1 MAKLENYVELARQ
14 TMREISADGEVW
26 RSFLTTA
33 SNVYKYGFYDQLMI
47 YAQRPDATACA
58 SYELWTNTMR
68 RYVRR
73 GAKGIALLDMTGDVP
88 RYHYVFDAAD
98 TGMRKDSRSP
108 FVWTTNEENG
118 AAIGAMLEKEYEVS
132 ANRGFVGQLEEIA
145 MQRVMDYWQEH
156 QDELRDI
163 VDGSLLMGY
172 DELNLELAFRNTAT
186 AGVQYVLLTRCGLA
200 EEHRFEP
207 EDFMGILEWNTQ
219 QALAA
224 LGTAVSEISE
234 EVLRSIERE
243 ARSVE
248 RSKEHVELQNGER
261 IPDSRPENPR
271 RAGDAGQVRQDAQ
284 GISARTQENA
294 VQQPAPDGRVDGA
307 SDGNRPDGERK
318 SEPHGRRDGGGAGRD
333 RSVEG
338 ARPDGVGRRDEQP
351 ESTGRGNRTERAG
364 VRLNPGQ
371 TSLFETITEYGEGAD
386 DRAVSAPS
394 FISKALDTALRFG
407 GNGEDTRMELAFDAM
422 IGKTNEEIA
431 LRMKTLYHDGSG
443 FELDGRRFSVWFDPS
458 GIQMAAGDRA
468 RYANNAQVIS
478 WTDAAKRV
486 GALIEAGQF
495 GTQLENVEAPGTI
508 RRKVA
513 ERLIYMYRDSAAREN
528 GYLSLMTDTPLI
540 FPDCVNHL
548 SEKMEQPEFLH
559 GLIRQMEV
567 FADAVAMQPDLMRFR
582 FLLPRDILPR
592 LRDLALARKEL
603 PEGEMLLPDVR
614 GFMTQDEI
622 DAVLTQSAPIAGA
635 DSRIYQ
641 FFSAPHS
648 TNEKLEFLKNEYG
661 IGGKMPGVSGEHGSS
676 ESHDAKG
683 IQLRK
688 SNCPD
693 VLLKWNQV
701 AERIDGLIQ
710 MNRYLTPEKQALY
723 EKKEV
728 QDSAR
733 NTDYDTYN
741 SIKAAH
747 PDEIVLFQV
756 GDFFELYDEDAR
768 QAAENL
774 GLNLTSRNLEGV
786 GRVAMCGI
794 PAHSLEQYV
803 EQLRD
808 KVDVT
813 IAAKREN
820 SAAYHVYTLLSVDHE
835 AENAINAYEAEF
847 GADGTRVFRDPDIEQ
862 QPQPTEQELFEQYKL
877 TVSNAL
883 LKDRTFVNA
892 CRNSDRQNA
901 YLEGAEA
908 IRRVVMASDDLQLVR
923 LYFDAPDFHE
933 RLHQELLEEIYP
945 ALAASEQVTRADL
958 DATVRDMHGDLQDKQ
973 EKNELEQN
981 PNYRLLSRLKAD
993 CDYFLGAGGRV
1004 EKHLWA
1010 GSVRAQIAKMREI
1023 YETLPAK
1030 PEWLTKEAI
1039 DDYDEQMTPQYQ
1051 VVVYHHFENGFD
1063 EKLGYQTLEE
1073 ATKVAQGYVN
1083 GTMESD
1089 GFAYDG
1095 AAVYNHQEHRYLYI
1109 YGHYPD
1115 EKAHAQVEG
1124 RDFPEQPE
1132 GIAVTQESENSS
1144 DLVDDH
1150 HPPMPPYQAGDTVYL
1165 SNTAFIIEE
1174 VTDTHVTMRDPTLL
1188 YPISRIELREN
1199 FERMLAEDAR
1209 NTFLFEGQTEP
1220 AQAETDKLKP
1230 PDEQVRED
1238 AETETSVESEAKAE
1252 QPKAQNFHI
1261 TDDHLGE
1268 GGAKT
1273 KYAFNIDAIQTLKQ
1287 IESEGRQATP
1297 QEQETLSKY
1306 VGWGGIPQAFDGN
1319 NAQWS
1324 EEYQQLKS
1332 LLTDEEYAAARGST
1346 LNAHY
1351 TSPMVIRAVYEA
1363 LSNMGF
1369 QSGNILEPSCGVGNF
1384 FGCLPEA
1391 MQGRKL
1397 YGVELDSIA
1406 GRIARQLYPDA
1417 QIEIRGFEKTSRK
1430 DFFDVAV
1437 GNVPFGNYKVADK
1450 PFDKYGFLIHDYF
1463 FAKALEQVRPG
1474 GVIAFITSKGTMDKA
1489 SPDVR
1494 RYIAQRAE
1502 LLGAIRL
1509 PNNAFKAN
1517 AGTEVTSDILF
1528 LQKREHPIDI
1538 EPDWIHLGQTAD
1550 GIPVNSYFV
1559 DHPDMV
1565 LGRMQ
1570 WDKSMYGNEKETTC
1584 EPIPGAD
1591 LAQQLHAAVRNI
1603 DGEYKR
1609 TEISEI
1615 DINEGRTIPADPDVR
1630 NFSYAI
1636 VDGQIYYRENSIMTR
1651 PTLSQTA
1658 QERVKGMV
1666 ELRDCVQ
1673 KLINLQLQ
1681 DRSDAEIQSQQ
1692 VELGRLYDAFSAE
1705 YGLINSKV
1713 NGRAFEGD
1721 SSYYLLCSL
1730 EILDENGGLKRKA
1743 DIFDKRTIK
1752 QRKPVERVDTA
1763 IEALAV
1769 SIGERAAVDLPFMAQ
1784 LTGKTEDEIIADLQG
1799 VIFLD
1804 PLEQTWQTADEY
1816 LSGNVRAKLR
1826 IAQTAAESDPAFAV
1840 NVEALQAAQ
1849 PKDLD
1854 ASEIDVR
1861 LGTTWVDK
1869 KYIQAFI
1876 TELLKI
1882 PYNYQQ
1888 SVRVNYEKTTAQWAI
1903 TGKNSQ
1909 PFNVFNTMKY
1919 GTKRAPALKII
1930 EDTLNLRDT
1939 RVYDIVQD
1947 ENGNDRRELNQ
1958 KETTIGQQKQQA
1970 IKDAFREWIWK
1981 DPTRRYE
1988 LAARYNELFN
1998 SIRPR
2003 EYDGSHIVFSGMNP
2017 EITLREHQRTAIA
2030 HVLYGGNT
2038 LLAHQVGAGK
2048 TFEMVAAAMES
2059 KRLGLCQKSMFVV
2072 PNHLTE
2078 QWASEFLR
2086 LYPSANILVTTKK
2099 DFEKAKRKQFCARIA
2114 TGDYDAVIIGHSQ
2127 FEKIPISQE
2136 RQERLLREQINDI
2149 AAGIEEM
2156 EQENGERFTIKRME
2170 ATRKSLEARLEKL
2183 KANEK
2188 KDDVVTFEELGVDR
2202 LFVDEAHMYKNLFL
2216 ATKMRNVAGL
2226 STSESQKSTDMF
2238 LKCRY
2243 MDELTGG
2250 RGVVFATGTPV
2261 SNSMT
2266 ELYTMQRYLQY
2277 ETLERMGLA
2286 HFDAWA
2292 STFGETV
2299 TAIELAPEGTGYR
2312 ARTRFAKFFNL
2323 PELMAMFKAVA
2334 DIKTADQLHLPVPNA
2349 HYETIAVKPSEYQEK
2364 MVEALSERA
2373 AKVHSGVVD
2382 PKEDNM
2388 LRITSDG
2395 RKLGLD
2401 QRLMNPLLPD
2411 DPGGKVNACME
2422 NILRIYREGDAQ
2434 KLTQL
2439 VFCDLSTP
2447 HGDGSFNV
2455 YDDIRDKLVASGI
2468 PKEEIQFIHD
2478 ADTEIK
2484 KKDLFAKVRSG
2495 QVRIL
2500 FGSTQK
2506 LGAGT
2511 NIQDRLIALH
2521 DLDCPWRPGDL
2532 EQRAGRIV
2540 RQGNMNPDVHIYRY
2554 VTEKSFDSYLWQ
2566 TIENKQR
2573 FISQIMSSKSPV
2585 RACDDVDET
2594 ALSYAEI
2601 KALCAGDPRI
2611 KEKMDLDIE
2620 VAKLRLMK
2628 ADYQSNQFRLE
2639 DQVLKHYPQ
2648 EIRQA
2653 QEWVKGYRADIAL
2666 LEEHPLPK
2674 EGFVGMTIRGK
2685 LFKDKETAGKMLLE
2699 ACSMIEGYRE
2709 LGRYRGMKMTA
2720 EFDGLHQA
2728 VKLTLHGEMS
2738 YSVKMGT
2745 DVYGNL
2751 IRIENALANLPRD
2764 MEKTEEMIVELNR
2777 RIEQDKEEL
2786 KRPFPKEAELETK
2799 SARLAALNAELN
2811 MDGKEEEQ
2819 QEETQEKEV
2828 TEKRPIKDVLKEYQE
2843 RANAQNQD
2851 EKGRTNEWS
2860 R

>member
-1 MAKLENYVELARQ
+1 MPKIDDYVQLAAQ
-14 TMREISADGEVW
+14 TVREISADGETW
-26 RSFLTTA
+26 RSFLQTA
-33 SNVYKYGFYDQLMI
+33 STLYKYSFYDQMMI

-58 SYELWTNTMR
+58 SFELWTNTMR

-73 GAKGIALLDMTGDVP
+73 GAKGIALLDMTGDAP

-98 TGMRKDSRSP
+98 TGVRKDSRSP
-108 FVWTTNEENG
+108 FVWTINEENS
-118 AAIGAMLEKEYEVS
+118 AAISEMLEKEYDVS
-132 ANRGFVGQLEEIA
+132 ANRGLAGQLEEIA
-145 MQRVMDYWQEH
+145 MQHVMDYWQEH

-163 VDGSLLMGY
+163 VDGSLLMEY

-186 AGVQYVLLTRCGLA
+186 AGVQYMLLSRCGLE

-207 EDFMGILEWNTQ
+207 EDFATILEWNTP
-219 QALAA
+219 QALTA

-261 IPDSRPENPR
+261 IPDSRPENPGR
-271 RAGDAGQVRQDAQ
+271 TGDAGQVRQDAQ
-284 GISARTQENA
+284 GVSEGAQKDD
-294 VQQPAPDGRVDGA
+294 VQQPAADGRTDGA
-307 SDGNRPDGERK
+307 SGGNRPDGGRAG
-318 SEPHGRRDGGGAGRD
+318 EPHGRRDGGGAGRE
-333 RSVEG
+333 RSAEG
-338 ARPDGVGRRDEQP
+338 TRPDGVGRRDEQP
-351 ESTGRGNRTERAG
+351 ESAGRGNRTERAG

-528 GYLSLMTDTPLI
+528 GYLSLMTDMPLI

-559 GLIRQMEV
+559 GLIRQLEV
-567 FADAVAMQPDLMRFR
+567 FADAVAIQPDLMRFR
-582 FLLPRDILPR
+582 FLLPKDILPR

-661 IGGKMPGVSGEHGSS
+661 IGGRMPGVSGEHGSS

-688 SNCPD
+688 SSCPD

-701 AERIDGLIQ
+701 AERVSELIRQ
-710 MNRYLTPEKQALY
+710 NRYLTPNRRE
-723 EKKEV
+723 
-728 QDSAR
+728 
-733 NTDYDTYN
+733 TDN
-741 SIKAAH
+741 
-747 PDEIVLFQV
+747 
-756 GDFFELYDEDAR
+756 
-768 QAAENL
+768 
-774 GLNLTSRNLEGV
+774 
-786 GRVAMCGI
+786 
-794 PAHSLEQYV
+794 
-803 EQLRD
+803 
-808 KVDVT
+808 
-813 IAAKREN
+813 
-820 SAAYHVYTLLSVDHE
+820 
-835 AENAINAYEAEF
+835 NAP
-847 GADGTRVFRDPDIEQ
+847 TQ
-862 QPQPTEQELFEQYKL
+862 QPTEQVLFESYKL
-877 TVSNAL
+877 TVGNVLS
-883 LKDRTFVNA
+883 KDEAFVNA

-901 YLEGAEA
+901 YLEGTQA
-908 IRRVVMASDDLQLVR
+908 IRRIVMASDDLQLVR
-923 LYFDAPDFHE
+923 LYFDTPSFHE
-933 RLHQELLEEIYP
+933 RLHQELLDELYP
-945 ALAASEQVTRADL
+945 TLAASSIPPPYRVVT
-958 DATVRDMHGDLQDKQ
+958 
-973 EKNELEQN
+973 
-981 PNYRLLSRLKAD
+981 
-993 CDYFLGAGGRV
+993 
-1004 EKHLWA
+1004 
-1010 GSVRAQIAKMREI
+1010 
-1023 YETLPAK
+1023 
-1030 PEWLTKEAI
+1030 
-1039 DDYDEQMTPQYQ
+1039 
-1051 VVVYHHFENGFD
+1051 YHHFENGFD
-1063 EKLGYQTLEE
+1063 SKLDYPTLEE
-1073 ATKVAQGYVN
+1073 AIKAAQGYVN
-1083 GTMESD
+1083 GAMSGD

-1095 AAVYNHQEHRYLYI
+1095 AAVYNLQERRYLYI
-1109 YGHYPD
+1109 LGDYPD
-1115 EKAHAQVEG
+1115 AKAHAQVEG
-1124 RDFPEQPE
+1124 HDFPEQPE
-1132 GIAVTQESENSS
+1132 GAAATQKSESPAAFT
-1144 DLVDDH
+1144 DAL
-1150 HPPMPPYQAGDTVYL
+1150 HPLMSHYQVGDTVYL
-1165 SNTAFIIEE
+1165 GNTAFLIEE
-1174 VTDTHVTMRDPTLL
+1174 ITDQHVNLRDPTLL
-1188 YPISRIELREN
+1188 YPISRVERRDT
-1199 FERMLAEDAR
+1199 FEQMLAEDTR
-1209 NTFLFEGQTEP
+1209 NDELFYRQTDAMPAESENFVLTEEAPSDPATQQPQEEIRLHNLVIDLTGQ
-1220 AQAETDKLKP
+1220 
-1230 PDEQVRED
+1230 
-1238 AETETSVESEAKAE
+1238 ETERKEAE
-1252 QPKAQNFHI
+1252 PYKAQNFRI

-1273 KYAFNIDAIQTLKQ
+1273 KYAFNIAAIQTLKQ
-1287 IESEGRQATP
+1287 IEAEGRQARP
-1297 QEQETLSKY
+1297 DEQEILSRY
-1306 VGWGGIPQAFDGN
+1306 VGWGGLPQAFDAE
-1319 NAQWS
+1319 NASWQK
-1324 EEYQQLKS
+1324 EYQQLKS

-1351 TSPMVIRAVYEA
+1351 TSPVVIRAMYEA
-1363 LSNMGF
+1363 LDSMGF
-1369 QSGNILEPSCGVGNF
+1369 QDGNVLEPACGVGNF
-1384 FGCLPEA
+1384 FGMLPEA
-1391 MQGRKL
+1391 MQSSKL
-1397 YGVELDSIA
+1397 YGVELDSIT
-1406 GRIARQLYPDA
+1406 GRMARQLYPDA
-1417 QIEIRGFEKTSRK
+1417 RIEITGFEKTNRK

-1437 GNVPFGNYKVADK
+1437 GNVPFGNYKVADRA
-1450 PFDKYGFLIHDYF
+1450 FDKYGFLIHDYF
-1463 FAKALEQVRPG
+1463 LAKTLEQVRPG

-1538 EPDWIHLGQTAD
+1538 APDWIHLGQTAD

-1559 DHPDMV
+1559 DHPDMM

-1609 TEISEI
+1609 IEISET

-1630 NFSYAI
+1630 NFSYAL
-1636 VDGQIYYRENSIMTR
+1636 VNGQVYYRENSVMTR
-1651 PTLSQTA
+1651 PVLNQTT
-1658 QERVKGMV
+1658 QERVKGMI
-1666 ELRDCVQ
+1666 ELRDCVR
-1673 KLINLQLQ
+1673 KLIDLQLT
-1681 DRSDAEIQSQQ
+1681 DGSDAEIRAQQ
-1692 VELGRLYDAFSAE
+1692 AELGRLYDAFSAE
-1705 YGLINSKV
+1705 YGIINGKA

-1730 EILDENGGLKRKA
+1730 EILDEDRKLKRKA
-1743 DIFDKRTIK
+1743 DIFSKRTIRR
-1752 QRKPVERVDTA
+1752 RKPVTQVDTA
-1763 IEALAV
+1763 SEALAV
-1769 SIGERAAVDLPFMAQ
+1769 SIGERAKVDLPFMAR
-1784 LTGKTEDEIIADLQG
+1784 LTGKAEDEIVADLQG

-1826 IAQTAAESDPAFAV
+1826 VAQTAAESDSSFAV

-1869 KYIQAFI
+1869 AYIQRFMI
-1876 TELLKI
+1876 ELLGI
-1882 PYNYQQ
+1882 PYYEQ
-1888 SVRVNYEKTTAQWAI
+1888 RRIHVNYAPQTAEWSI
-1903 TGKNSQ
+1903 DGKSLLSE
-1909 PFNVFNTMKY
+1909 NVNNYMKY
-1919 GTKRAPALKII
+1919 GTRRAPALKIL

-1939 RVYDIVQD
+1939 RVYDVVQD
-1947 ENGNDRRELNQ
+1947 ENGREKRELNQ
-1958 KETTIGQQKQQA
+1958 KETTIAQQKQQA
-1970 IKDAFREWIWK
+1970 IKDAFHDWVWK
-1981 DPTRRYE
+1981 DPTRRHE
-1988 LAARYNELFN
+1988 LVTRYNELFN
-1998 SIRPR
+1998 STRPR
-2003 EYDGSHIVFSGMNP
+2003 EYDGSHIVFDGMNP

-2136 RQERLLREQINDI
+2136 RQERLLREQIDEI

-2156 EQENGERFTIKRME
+2156 ERENGERFTIKRME

-2183 KANEK
+2183 KADEK

-2202 LFVDEAHMYKNLFL
+2202 LFVDEAHAFKNGFL
-2216 ATKMRNVAGL
+2216 ATKMRNVAGIA
-2226 STSESQKSTDMF
+2226 TSESQKSTDMF

-2250 RGVVFATGTPV
+2250 RGVIFATGTPV

-2277 ETLERMGLA
+2277 GTLEKMGLI

-2323 PELMAMFKAVA
+2323 PELMAMFKEVA

-2349 HYETIAVKPSEYQEK
+2349 HYETMAVKPSVYQEE

-2373 AKVHSGVVD
+2373 SKVHSGAID

-2411 DPGGKVNACME
+2411 EPGSKVNACME
-2422 NILRIYREGDAQ
+2422 NILRIYKEGDAQ

-2447 HGDGSFNV
+2447 HEDGSFNV
-2455 YDDIRDKLVASGI
+2455 YDDIREKLVASGI

-2511 NIQDRLIALH
+2511 NVQDRLIALH
-2521 DLDCPWRPGDL
+2521 DLDAPWRPGDL

-2628 ADYQSNQFRLE
+2628 ADYQSNQFKLE
-2639 DQVLKHYPQ
+2639 DQILKQYPE

-2653 QEWVKGYRADIAL
+2653 QERAKGYRADMAL
-2666 LEEHPLPK
+2666 LEAHPLPK
-2674 EGFVGMTIRGK
+2674 DGFVGMVIKGK
-2685 LFKDKETAGKMLLE
+2685 RIADKEAAGKMLLE
-2699 ACSMIEGYRE
+2699 ACRLSPHDME
-2709 LGRYRGMKMTA
+2709 LGEYRGMKMTVDYDSYRQ
-2720 EFDGLHQA
+2720 E
-2728 VKLTLHGEMS
+2728 VKLILRGEMS
-2738 YSVKMGT
+2738 HTVTMGT

-2751 IRIENALANLPRD
+2751 TRIENALANMPQKF
-2764 MEKTEEMIVELNR
+2764 EKAEE
-2777 RIEQDKEEL
+2777 RI
-2786 KRPFPKEAELETK
+2786 AELERQTEQAK
-2799 SARLAALNAELN
+2799 AELGKPFAQEKALEAKAARLAELNAALNIDEKR
-2811 MDGKEEEQ
+2811 KEPM
-2819 QEETQEKEV
+2819 
-2828 TEKRPIKDVLKEYQE
+2828 EKRPMKDVLKAYQE
-2843 RANAQNQD
+2843 RADAQSQG
-2851 EKGRTNEWS
+2851 EKGGTNEWN

>member
-1 MAKLENYVELARQ
+1 MPKIDDYVQLAAQ
-14 TMREISADGEVW
+14 TAREISADGKTW
-26 RSFLTTA
+26 RSFLQTA
-33 SNVYKYGFYDQLMI
+33 STLYKYSFYDQMMI

-58 SYELWTNTMR
+58 SFELWTNTMR

-108 FVWTTNEENG
+108 FVWAVNEENS
-118 AAIGAMLEKEYEVS
+118 AVIGTMLEKEYEVS
-132 ANRGFVGQLEEIA
+132 ANRGLAGQLEEIA
-145 MQRVMDYWQEH
+145 MQKAMDYWQEH

-163 VDGSLLMGY
+163 VDGSLLMEY

-186 AGVQYVLLTRCGLA
+186 TGVQYMLFSRCGLA

-207 EDFMGILEWNTQ
+207 EDFTTILEWNTP

-243 ARSVE
+243 ARNVE
-248 RSKEHVELQNGER
+248 RSRPHAELQSGER
-261 IPDSRPENPR
+261 LSGSRPENPGR
-271 RAGDAGQVRQDAQ
+271 TSDTGQVRQDAQ
-284 GISARTQENA
+284 GVSEGVQKDD
-294 VQQPAPDGRVDGA
+294 VQQPAADGRTDGA
-307 SDGNRPDGERK
+307 SDGNRPDGGRAG
-318 SEPHGRRDGGGAGRD
+318 EPHGQRDGGGAGRE
-333 RSVEG
+333 RSAEG
-338 ARPDGVGRRDEQP
+338 TRPDGVGRRDEQP
-351 ESTGRGNRTERAG
+351 ESAGRGNRTERAG

-458 GIQMAAGDRA
+458 GIQIAAGDRA

-486 GALIEAGQF
+486 GELIEAGQF

-559 GLIRQMEV
+559 GLIRQMEA
-567 FADAVAMQPDLMRFR
+567 FADAVTMQPDLMRFR
-582 FLLPRDILPR
+582 FLLPKDILPR

-622 DAVLTQSAPIAGA
+622 DAVLTQNAPIAGA

-641 FFSAPHS
+641 FFSEPHS

-661 IGGKMPGVSGEHGSS
+661 IGGRMPGVSGEHGSS

-683 IQLRK
+683 MQLRK

-701 AERIDGLIQ
+701 AERIDRLIHDGH
-710 MNRYLTPEKQALY
+710 YLK
-723 EKKEV
+723 
-728 QDSAR
+728 S
-733 NTDYDTYN
+733 
-741 SIKAAH
+741 
-747 PDEIVLFQV
+747 
-756 GDFFELYDEDAR
+756 
-768 QAAENL
+768 
-774 GLNLTSRNLEGV
+774 
-786 GRVAMCGI
+786 
-794 PAHSLEQYV
+794 
-803 EQLRD
+803 
-808 KVDVT
+808 
-813 IAAKREN
+813 
-820 SAAYHVYTLLSVDHE
+820 
-835 AENAINAYEAEF
+835 
-847 GADGTRVFRDPDIEQ
+847 
-862 QPQPTEQELFEQYKL
+862 
-877 TVSNAL
+877 
-883 LKDRTFVNA
+883 
-892 CRNSDRQNA
+892 
-901 YLEGAEA
+901 
-908 IRRVVMASDDLQLVR
+908 
-923 LYFDAPDFHE
+923 DAPDRKEPEISFTPDVEAYKKLKDEHPRRLVGVRVDDTLLFYGDDAKIAAPLMDTRLFE
-933 RLHQELLEEIYP
+933 RNIPGMGTVSVTGMPFGRWGVAAKALTENGHGIYFAEPAEQGGYEVVKELDG
-945 ALAASEQVTRADL
+945 R
-958 DATVRDMHGDLQDKQ
+958 RD
-973 EKNELEQN
+973 E
-981 PNYRLLSRLKAD
+981 PS
-993 CDYFLGAGGRV
+993 
-1004 EKHLWA
+1004 
-1010 GSVRAQIAKMREI
+1010 
-1023 YETLPAK
+1023 
-1030 PEWLTKEAI
+1030 
-1039 DDYDEQMTPQYQ
+1039 YQ
-1051 VVVYHHFENGFD
+1051 V
-1063 EKLGYQTLEE
+1063 
-1073 ATKVAQGYVN
+1073 
-1083 GTMESD
+1083 
-1089 GFAYDG
+1089 
-1095 AAVYNHQEHRYLYI
+1095 
-1109 YGHYPD
+1109 
-1115 EKAHAQVEG
+1115 
-1124 RDFPEQPE
+1124 
-1132 GIAVTQESENSS
+1132 
-1144 DLVDDH
+1144 
-1150 HPPMPPYQAGDTVYL
+1150 GDTVYL
-1165 SNTAFIIEE
+1165 GNTAFLIEE
-1174 VTDTHVTMRDPTLL
+1174 ITDQHVNLRDPTLL
-1188 YPISRIELREN
+1188 YPISRVERRDA
-1199 FERMLAEDAR
+1199 FEQMLAEDTR
-1209 NTFLFEGQTEP
+1209 NDELFYRQTDVMP
-1220 AQAETDKLKP
+1220 ADSENFALTEEAPSDPAPQQPQEEIRLHNLVIDLT
-1230 PDEQVRED
+1230 EQ
-1238 AETETSVESEAKAE
+1238 ETERKEAE
-1252 QPKAQNFHI
+1252 PYKAQNFHI

-1273 KYAFNIDAIQTLKQ
+1273 KYAFNIAAIQTLKQ
-1287 IESEGRQATP
+1287 IEAEGRQARP
-1297 QEQETLSKY
+1297 DEQEILSRY
-1306 VGWGGIPQAFDGN
+1306 VGWGGLPQAFDAE
-1319 NAQWS
+1319 NASWQK
-1324 EEYQQLKS
+1324 EYQQLKS

-1351 TSPMVIRAVYEA
+1351 TSPVVIRAMYEA
-1363 LSNMGF
+1363 LDSMGF
-1369 QSGNILEPSCGVGNF
+1369 QDGNVLEPACGVGNF
-1384 FGCLPEA
+1384 FGMLPEA
-1391 MQGRKL
+1391 MQSSKL
-1397 YGVELDSIA
+1397 YGVELDSIT

-1417 QIEIRGFEKTSRK
+1417 RIEITGFEKTNRK

-1550 GIPVNSYFV
+1550 GIPINSYFV
-1559 DHPDMV
+1559 AHPDMM

-1603 DGEYKR
+1603 DGEYKKI
-1609 TEISEI
+1609 ELSET
-1615 DINEGRTIPADPDVR
+1615 DMNSERTIPADPDVR
-1630 NFSYAI
+1630 NFSYAL
-1636 VDGQIYYRENSIMTR
+1636 VNGQVYYRENSVMTR
-1651 PTLSQTA
+1651 PVLNQTT
-1658 QERVKGMV
+1658 QERIKGMI
-1666 ELRDCVQ
+1666 ELRDCVR
-1673 KLINLQLQ
+1673 KLIDLQLT
-1681 DRSDAEIQSQQ
+1681 DGSDAEIRAQQ
-1692 VELGRLYDAFSAE
+1692 AELGRLYDAFSAE
-1705 YGLINSKV
+1705 YGIINGKA

-1730 EILDENGGLKRKA
+1730 EILDEDRKLKRKA
-1743 DIFDKRTIK
+1743 DIFSKRTIRR
-1752 QRKPVERVDTA
+1752 RKPVTQVDTA
-1763 IEALAV
+1763 SEALAV
-1769 SIGERAAVDLPFMAQ
+1769 SIGERAKVDLPFMAR
-1784 LTGKTEDEIIADLQG
+1784 LTGKAEDEIVADLQG

-1826 IAQTAAESDPAFAV
+1826 VAQTAAESDSSFAV

-1869 KYIQAFI
+1869 AYIQRFMI
-1876 TELLKI
+1876 ELLGI
-1882 PYNYQQ
+1882 PYYE
-1888 SVRVNYEKTTAQWAI
+1888 RRRIHVNYAPQTAEWSI
-1903 TGKNSQ
+1903 DGKSLLSE
-1909 PFNVFNTMKY
+1909 NVNNYMKY
-1919 GTKRAPALKII
+1919 GTRRAPALKIL

-1939 RVYDIVQD
+1939 RVYDVVQD
-1947 ENGNDRRELNQ
+1947 ENGREKRELNQ
-1958 KETTIGQQKQQA
+1958 KETTIAQQKQQA
-1970 IKDAFREWIWK
+1970 IKDAFHDWVWK
-1981 DPTRRYE
+1981 DPTRRHE
-1988 LAARYNELFN
+1988 LVTRYNELFN
-1998 SIRPR
+1998 STRPR
-2003 EYDGSHIVFSGMNP
+2003 EYDGSHIVFDGMNP

-2136 RQERLLREQINDI
+2136 RQERLLREQIDEI

-2156 EQENGERFTIKRME
+2156 ERENGERFTIKRME

-2183 KANEK
+2183 KADEK

-2202 LFVDEAHMYKNLFL
+2202 LFVDEAHAFKNGFL
-2216 ATKMRNVAGL
+2216 ATKMRNVAGIA
-2226 STSESQKSTDMF
+2226 TSESQKSTDMF

-2250 RGVVFATGTPV
+2250 RGVIFATGTPV

-2277 ETLERMGLA
+2277 GTLEKMGLI

-2323 PELMAMFKAVA
+2323 PELMAMFKEVA

-2349 HYETIAVKPSEYQEK
+2349 HYETMAVKPSVYQEE

-2373 AKVHSGVVD
+2373 SKVHSGAVD

-2411 DPGGKVNACME
+2411 EPGSKVNACME
-2422 NILRIYREGDAQ
+2422 NILRIYKEGDAQ

-2511 NIQDRLIALH
+2511 NVQDRLIALH
-2521 DLDCPWRPGDL
+2521 DLDAPWRPGDL

-2628 ADYQSNQFRLE
+2628 ADYQSNQFKLE
-2639 DQVLKHYPQ
+2639 DQILKQYPE

-2653 QEWVKGYRADIAL
+2653 QERAKGYRADMAL
-2666 LEEHPLPK
+2666 LEAHPLPK
-2674 EGFVGMTIRGK
+2674 DGFVGMAIKGK
-2685 LFKDKETAGKMLLE
+2685 RIADKEAAGKMLLE
-2699 ACSMIEGYRE
+2699 ACRLSPHDME
-2709 LGRYRGMKMTA
+2709 LGEYRGMKMTVDYDSYRQ
-2720 EFDGLHQA
+2720 E
-2728 VKLTLHGEMS
+2728 VKLVLRGEMS
-2738 YSVKMGT
+2738 HTVTMGT

-2751 IRIENALANLPRD
+2751 TRIENALANMPQKL
-2764 MEKTEEMIVELNR
+2764 EKAEE
-2777 RIEQDKEEL
+2777 RI
-2786 KRPFPKEAELETK
+2786 AELERQTEQARAELGK
-2799 SARLAALNAELN
+2799 PFAQEKALEAKAARLAELNAALNIDEKR
-2811 MDGKEEEQ
+2811 KEPM
-2819 QEETQEKEV
+2819 
-2828 TEKRPIKDVLKEYQE
+2828 EKRPMKDVLKAYQE
-2843 RANAQNQD
+2843 RADAQSQG
-2851 EKGRTNEWS
+2851 EKGGTNEWN

>member
-14 TMREISADGEVW
+14 TMREISADGENW
-26 RSFLTTA
+26 HAFLTTA

-58 SYELWTNTMR
+58 SYEIWNQTMR

-73 GAKGIALLDMTGDVP
+73 GAKGIALLDMMGDVP

-108 FVWTTNEENG
+108 FVWTINEENG

-132 ANRGFVGQLEEIA
+132 ANRGLAGQLEEIA

-186 AGVQYVLLTRCGLA
+186 AGVQYILLNRCGLA

-207 EDFMGILEWNTQ
+207 EDFATILEWNTP
-219 QALAA
+219 QALTA

-261 IPDSRPENPR
+261 IPDSRPENPGR
-271 RAGDAGQVRQDAQ
+271 TGDAGQVWQDAQ
-284 GISARTQENA
+284 GVSEGVQKDD
-294 VQQPAPDGRVDGA
+294 VQQPAADGRTDGA
-307 SDGNRPDGERK
+307 SGGDRPDGGRAGET
-318 SEPHGRRDGGGAGRD
+318 HGQRDGGGAGRE
-333 RSVEG
+333 RSAEG
-338 ARPDGVGRRDEQP
+338 TRPDGVGRRDEQP
-351 ESTGRGNRTERAG
+351 ESAGRGNRTERAG

-371 TSLFETITEYGEGAD
+371 MSLFETITEYGEGAD

-443 FELDGRRFSVWFDPS
+443 FELDGRRFSVWFDLS

-486 GALIEAGQF
+486 GELIEAGQF

-508 RRKVA
+508 CRKVA

-567 FADAVAMQPDLMRFR
+567 FADAVAIQPDLMRFR
-582 FLLPRDILPR
+582 FLQPKDILPR

-641 FFSAPHS
+641 FFSGPHS

-661 IGGKMPGVSGEHGSS
+661 IGGRMPGVSGEHGSS

-688 SNCPD
+688 SSCPD
-693 VLLKWNQV
+693 MLLKWERV
-701 AERIDGLIQ
+701 AERIDRLIHDGH
-710 MNRYLTPEKQALY
+710 YLK
-723 EKKEV
+723 
-728 QDSAR
+728 S
-733 NTDYDTYN
+733 
-741 SIKAAH
+741 
-747 PDEIVLFQV
+747 
-756 GDFFELYDEDAR
+756 
-768 QAAENL
+768 
-774 GLNLTSRNLEGV
+774 
-786 GRVAMCGI
+786 
-794 PAHSLEQYV
+794 
-803 EQLRD
+803 
-808 KVDVT
+808 
-813 IAAKREN
+813 
-820 SAAYHVYTLLSVDHE
+820 
-835 AENAINAYEAEF
+835 
-847 GADGTRVFRDPDIEQ
+847 
-862 QPQPTEQELFEQYKL
+862 
-877 TVSNAL
+877 
-883 LKDRTFVNA
+883 
-892 CRNSDRQNA
+892 
-901 YLEGAEA
+901 
-908 IRRVVMASDDLQLVR
+908 
-923 LYFDAPDFHE
+923 DAPDRIEPEISFTPDVEAYKKLKDEHPRRLVGVRVDDTLLFYGDDAKIAAPLMDTRLFE
-933 RLHQELLEEIYP
+933 RNIPGMGIVSVTGIPFGRWSVAAKALTENGHGIYFAEPAEQGGYEVVKELDG
-945 ALAASEQVTRADL
+945 R
-958 DATVRDMHGDLQDKQ
+958 RD
-973 EKNELEQN
+973 E
-981 PNYRLLSRLKAD
+981 PS
-993 CDYFLGAGGRV
+993 
-1004 EKHLWA
+1004 
-1010 GSVRAQIAKMREI
+1010 
-1023 YETLPAK
+1023 
-1030 PEWLTKEAI
+1030 
-1039 DDYDEQMTPQYQ
+1039 YQ
-1051 VVVYHHFENGFD
+1051 V
-1063 EKLGYQTLEE
+1063 
-1073 ATKVAQGYVN
+1073 
-1083 GTMESD
+1083 
-1089 GFAYDG
+1089 
-1095 AAVYNHQEHRYLYI
+1095 
-1109 YGHYPD
+1109 
-1115 EKAHAQVEG
+1115 
-1124 RDFPEQPE
+1124 
-1132 GIAVTQESENSS
+1132 
-1144 DLVDDH
+1144 
-1150 HPPMPPYQAGDTVYL
+1150 GDTVYL
-1165 SNTAFIIEE
+1165 GNTAFLIEE
-1174 VTDTHVTMRDPTLL
+1174 ITDTHVNLRDPTLL
-1188 YPISRIELREN
+1188 YPISRVERRDT
-1199 FERMLAEDAR
+1199 FEQMLAEDTR
-1209 NTFLFEGQTEP
+1209 NDELFYKQTDAMP
-1220 AQAETDKLKP
+1220 AESENFVLTEEAPSDPATQQPQEEIRLHNLVIDLTGH
-1230 PDEQVRED
+1230 
-1238 AETETSVESEAKAE
+1238 ETERKEAE
-1252 QPKAQNFHI
+1252 PYKAQNFHI

-1273 KYAFNIDAIQTLKQ
+1273 KYAFNIAAIQTLKQ
-1287 IESEGRQATP
+1287 IEAEGRQATP

-1306 VGWGGIPQAFDGN
+1306 VGWGGLPQAFDAE
-1319 NAQWS
+1319 NASWQK
-1324 EEYQQLKS
+1324 EYQQLKS

-1351 TSPMVIRAVYEA
+1351 TSPVVIRAMYEA
-1363 LSNMGF
+1363 LASMGF
-1369 QSGNILEPSCGVGNF
+1369 QDGNVLEPACGVGNF
-1384 FGCLPEA
+1384 FGMLPEE
-1391 MQGRKL
+1391 MQSSKL
-1397 YGVELDSIA
+1397 YGVELDSIT

-1550 GIPVNSYFV
+1550 GIPINSYFV

-1565 LGRMQ
+1565 LGKMQ

-1603 DGEYKR
+1603 DGKYKR
-1609 TEISEI
+1609 IELSEM
-1615 DINEGRTIPADPDVR
+1615 DMNSERTIPADPDVR
-1630 NFSYAI
+1630 NFSYAL
-1636 VDGQIYYRENSIMTR
+1636 VNGQVYYRENSVMTR
-1651 PTLSQTA
+1651 PVLNQTT
-1658 QERVKGMV
+1658 QERIKGMI
-1666 ELRDCVQ
+1666 ELRDCVR
-1673 KLINLQLQ
+1673 KLIDLQLT
-1681 DRSDAEIQSQQ
+1681 DGSDAEIRAQQ
-1692 VELGRLYDAFSAE
+1692 AELGRLYDAFSAE
-1705 YGLINSKV
+1705 YGIINGKA

-1730 EILDENGGLKRKA
+1730 EILDEDRKLKRKA
-1743 DIFDKRTIK
+1743 DIFSKRTIRR
-1752 QRKPVERVDTA
+1752 RKPVTQVDTA
-1763 IEALAV
+1763 SEALAV
-1769 SIGERAAVDLPFMAQ
+1769 SIGERAKVDLPFMAR
-1784 LTGKTEDEIIADLQG
+1784 LTGKAEDEIVADLQG

-1826 IAQTAAESDPAFAV
+1826 VAQTAAESDSSFAV

-1869 KYIQAFI
+1869 AYIQRFMI
-1876 TELLKI
+1876 ELLGI
-1882 PYNYQQ
+1882 PYYEQ
-1888 SVRVNYEKTTAQWAI
+1888 RRIHVNYAPQTAEWSI
-1903 TGKNSQ
+1903 DGKSLLSE
-1909 PFNVFNTMKY
+1909 NVNNHMKY
-1919 GTKRAPALKII
+1919 GTRRAPALKIL

-1939 RVYDIVQD
+1939 RVYGVVQD
-1947 ENGNDRRELNQ
+1947 ENGREKRELNQ
-1958 KETTIGQQKQQA
+1958 KETTIAQQKQQA
-1970 IKDAFREWIWK
+1970 IKDAFHDWVWK
-1981 DPTRRYE
+1981 DPTRRHE
-1988 LAARYNELFN
+1988 LVTRYNDLFN
-1998 SIRPR
+1998 STRPR
-2003 EYDGSHIVFSGMNP
+2003 EYDGSHIVFDGMNP

-2136 RQERLLREQINDI
+2136 RQERLLREQIDEI

-2156 EQENGERFTIKRME
+2156 ERENGERFTIKRME

-2183 KANEK
+2183 KADEK

-2202 LFVDEAHMYKNLFL
+2202 LFVDEAHAFKNGFL
-2216 ATKMRNVAGL
+2216 ATKMRNVAGIA
-2226 STSESQKSTDMF
+2226 TSESQKSTDMF

-2250 RGVVFATGTPV
+2250 RGVIFATGTPV

-2277 ETLERMGLA
+2277 GTLEKMGLI

-2323 PELMAMFKAVA
+2323 PELMAMFKEVA

-2349 HYETIAVKPSEYQEK
+2349 HYETMAVKPSVYQDE

-2373 AKVHSGVVD
+2373 SKVHSGAVD

-2411 DPGGKVNACME
+2411 EPGSKVNACME
-2422 NILRIYREGDAQ
+2422 NILRIYKEGDAQ

-2511 NIQDRLIALH
+2511 NVQDRLIALH
-2521 DLDCPWRPGDL
+2521 DLDAPWRPGDL

-2611 KEKMDLDIE
+2611 REKMDLDIE

-2628 ADYQSNQFRLE
+2628 ADYQSNQFKLE
-2639 DQVLKHYPQ
+2639 DQILKQYPE

-2653 QEWVKGYRADIAL
+2653 QERAKGYRADMAL
-2666 LEEHPLPK
+2666 LEAHPLPK
-2674 EGFVGMTIRGK
+2674 DGFVGMAIKGK
-2685 LFKDKETAGKMLLE
+2685 RIADKEAAGKMLLE
-2699 ACSMIEGYRE
+2699 ACRLSPHDME
-2709 LGRYRGMKMTA
+2709 LGEYRGMKMTVDYDSYRQ
-2720 EFDGLHQA
+2720 E
-2728 VKLTLHGEMS
+2728 VKLILRGEMS
-2738 YSVKMGT
+2738 HTVTMGT

-2751 IRIENALANLPRD
+2751 TRIENALANMPQKL
-2764 MEKTEEMIVELNR
+2764 EKAEE
-2777 RIEQDKEEL
+2777 RI
-2786 KRPFPKEAELETK
+2786 AELERQTEQAK
-2799 SARLAALNAELN
+2799 AELGKPFAQEKELEAKAARLAELNAALNIDEKR
-2811 MDGKEEEQ
+2811 KEPM
-2819 QEETQEKEV
+2819 
-2828 TEKRPIKDVLKEYQE
+2828 EKRPMKDVLKAYQE
-2843 RANAQNQD
+2843 RADAQSQG
-2851 EKGRTNEWS
+2851 EKGGTNEWN

>member
-1 MAKLENYVELARQ
+1 MPKIDDYVQLAAQ
-14 TMREISADGEVW
+14 TAREIAADGETW
-26 RSFLTTA
+26 RSFLQTA
-33 SNVYKYGFYDQLMI
+33 STLYKYGFYDQMMI

-58 SYELWTNTMR
+58 SFELWTNTMR

-88 RYHYVFDAAD
+88 RYRYVFDISD
-98 TGMRKDSRSP
+98 TGARQNARTP
-108 FVWTTNEENG
+108 FTWTIREENSMPI
-118 AAIGAMLEKEYEVS
+118 AAMLEKEYGIS
-132 ANRGFVGQLEEIA
+132 ANRGLAGQLEEIA
-145 MQRVMDYWQEH
+145 MQKAMDYWQEH

-163 VDGSLLMGY
+163 VDGSLLMEY

-186 AGVQYVLLTRCGLA
+186 TGVQYMLLSRCGLA

-207 EDFMGILEWNTQ
+207 EDFTTILEWNTP
-219 QALAA
+219 QALTA

-248 RSKEHVELQNGER
+248 RSRPYAELQNGER
-261 IPDSRPENPR
+261 LSDSRPENPG

-284 GISARTQENA
+284 GVSEGAQKDD
-294 VQQPAPDGRVDGA
+294 VQQPAAGGRTDGA
-307 SDGNRPDGERK
+307 SGGNRPDGGRAG
-318 SEPHGRRDGGGAGRD
+318 EPHGQRDGGGAGRE
-333 RSVEG
+333 RSAEG
-338 ARPDGVGRRDEQP
+338 TRPDGVGRRDEQP
-351 ESTGRGNRTERAG
+351 ESAGRGNRTDRVG
-364 VRLNPGQ
+364 VRLNSGQ

-567 FADAVAMQPDLMRFR
+567 FADAVTMQPDLMRFR
-582 FLLPRDILPR
+582 FLLPKDILPR

-701 AERIDGLIQ
+701 AERIDRLIHDGH
-710 MNRYLTPEKQALY
+710 YLK
-723 EKKEV
+723 
-728 QDSAR
+728 S
-733 NTDYDTYN
+733 
-741 SIKAAH
+741 
-747 PDEIVLFQV
+747 
-756 GDFFELYDEDAR
+756 
-768 QAAENL
+768 
-774 GLNLTSRNLEGV
+774 
-786 GRVAMCGI
+786 
-794 PAHSLEQYV
+794 
-803 EQLRD
+803 
-808 KVDVT
+808 
-813 IAAKREN
+813 
-820 SAAYHVYTLLSVDHE
+820 
-835 AENAINAYEAEF
+835 
-847 GADGTRVFRDPDIEQ
+847 
-862 QPQPTEQELFEQYKL
+862 
-877 TVSNAL
+877 
-883 LKDRTFVNA
+883 
-892 CRNSDRQNA
+892 
-901 YLEGAEA
+901 
-908 IRRVVMASDDLQLVR
+908 
-923 LYFDAPDFHE
+923 DAPDRKEPEISFTPDVEAYKKLKDEHPRRLVGVRVDDTILFYGEDAQTAAPLMDTRLFE
-933 RLHQELLEEIYP
+933 RDIPGMGIVSVTGIPFGRWSVAAKALTENGHGIYFAEPAEQGGYEVVKELDG
-945 ALAASEQVTRADL
+945 R
-958 DATVRDMHGDLQDKQ
+958 RD
-973 EKNELEQN
+973 E
-981 PNYRLLSRLKAD
+981 PS
-993 CDYFLGAGGRV
+993 
-1004 EKHLWA
+1004 
-1010 GSVRAQIAKMREI
+1010 
-1023 YETLPAK
+1023 
-1030 PEWLTKEAI
+1030 
-1039 DDYDEQMTPQYQ
+1039 YQ
-1051 VVVYHHFENGFD
+1051 V
-1063 EKLGYQTLEE
+1063 
-1073 ATKVAQGYVN
+1073 
-1083 GTMESD
+1083 
-1089 GFAYDG
+1089 
-1095 AAVYNHQEHRYLYI
+1095 
-1109 YGHYPD
+1109 
-1115 EKAHAQVEG
+1115 
-1124 RDFPEQPE
+1124 
-1132 GIAVTQESENSS
+1132 
-1144 DLVDDH
+1144 
-1150 HPPMPPYQAGDTVYL
+1150 GDTVYL
-1165 SNTAFIIEE
+1165 GDTVFLIEE
-1174 VTDTHVTMRDPTLL
+1174 ITDTHVNLRDPTLL
-1188 YPISRIELREN
+1188 YPISRVERRDA
-1199 FERMLAEDAR
+1199 FEQMLAEDTR
-1209 NTFLFEGQTEP
+1209 NDELFYKQTDAMPAESENFVLTEEAPSDPAPQQPQEEIRLHNLVIDLTGQ
-1220 AQAETDKLKP
+1220 
-1230 PDEQVRED
+1230 
-1238 AETETSVESEAKAE
+1238 ETERKEAE
-1252 QPKAQNFHI
+1252 PYKAQNFHI
-1261 TDDHLGE
+1261 TNDHLGE

-1273 KYAFNIDAIQTLKQ
+1273 KFGYNIAAIQTLKQ
-1287 IESEGRQATP
+1287 IEAEGRQATP

-1306 VGWGGIPQAFDGN
+1306 VGWGGLPQAFDAE
-1319 NAQWS
+1319 NASWQK
-1324 EEYQQLKS
+1324 EYQQLKS

-1351 TSPMVIRAVYEA
+1351 TSPVVIRAMYEA
-1363 LSNMGF
+1363 LGSMDF
-1369 QSGNILEPSCGVGNF
+1369 QDGNVLEPACGVGNF
-1384 FGCLPEA
+1384 FGMLPEA
-1391 MQGRKL
+1391 MQSSKL
-1397 YGVELDSIA
+1397 YGVELDSIT
-1406 GRIARQLYPDA
+1406 GRMARQLYPDA
-1417 QIEIRGFEKTSRK
+1417 RIEITGFEKTNRK

-1437 GNVPFGNYKVADK
+1437 GNVPFGNYKVADRA
-1450 PFDKYGFLIHDYF
+1450 FDKYGFLIHDYF
-1463 FAKALEQVRPG
+1463 LAKTLEQVRPG

-1559 DHPDMV
+1559 DHPDMM

-1609 TEISEI
+1609 IEISET

-1630 NFSYAI
+1630 NFSYAL
-1636 VDGQIYYRENSIMTR
+1636 VNGQVYYRENSVMTR
-1651 PTLSQTA
+1651 PVLNQTT
-1658 QERVKGMV
+1658 QERIKGMI
-1666 ELRDCVQ
+1666 ELRDCVR
-1673 KLINLQLQ
+1673 KLIDLQLT
-1681 DRSDAEIQSQQ
+1681 DGSDAEIRAQQ
-1692 VELGRLYDAFSAE
+1692 AELGRLYDAFSAE
-1705 YGLINSKV
+1705 YGIINGKA

-1730 EILDENGGLKRKA
+1730 EILDEDRKLKRKA
-1743 DIFDKRTIK
+1743 DIFSKRTIRR
-1752 QRKPVERVDTA
+1752 RKPVTQVDTA
-1763 IEALAV
+1763 SEALAV
-1769 SIGERAAVDLPFMAQ
+1769 SIGERAKVDLPFMAR
-1784 LTGKTEDEIIADLQG
+1784 LTGKAEDEIVADLQG

-1804 PLEQTWQTADEY
+1804 PLEQMWQTADEY

-1826 IAQTAAESDPAFAV
+1826 VAQTAAESDPSFAV

-1869 KYIQAFI
+1869 AYIQRFMI
-1876 TELLKI
+1876 ELLGI
-1882 PYNYQQ
+1882 PYYEQ
-1888 SVRVNYEKTTAQWAI
+1888 RRIHVNYAPQTAEWSI
-1903 TGKNSQ
+1903 DGKSLLSE
-1909 PFNVFNTMKY
+1909 NVNNYMKY
-1919 GTKRAPALKII
+1919 GTRRAPALKIL

-1939 RVYDIVQD
+1939 RVYDVVQD
-1947 ENGNDRRELNQ
+1947 ENGREKRELNQ
-1958 KETTIGQQKQQA
+1958 KETTIAQQKQQA
-1970 IKDAFREWIWK
+1970 IKDAFHDWVWK
-1981 DPTRRYE
+1981 DPTRRHE
-1988 LAARYNELFN
+1988 LVTRYNELFN
-1998 SIRPR
+1998 STRPR
-2003 EYDGSHIVFSGMNP
+2003 EYDGSHIVFDGMNP
-2017 EITLREHQRTAIA
+2017 EITLREHQRNAIA

-2136 RQERLLREQINDI
+2136 RQERLLREQIDEI

-2156 EQENGERFTIKRME
+2156 ERENGERFTIKRME

-2183 KANEK
+2183 KADEK

-2202 LFVDEAHMYKNLFL
+2202 LFVDEAHAFKNGFL
-2216 ATKMRNVAGL
+2216 ATKMRNVAGIA
-2226 STSESQKSTDMF
+2226 TSESQKSTDMF

-2250 RGVVFATGTPV
+2250 RGVIFATGTPV

-2277 ETLERMGLA
+2277 GTLEKMGLI

-2323 PELMAMFKAVA
+2323 PELMAMFKEVA

-2349 HYETIAVKPSEYQEK
+2349 HYETMAVKPSVYQEE

-2373 AKVHSGVVD
+2373 SKVHSGAVD

-2411 DPGGKVNACME
+2411 EPGSKVNACME
-2422 NILRIYREGDAQ
+2422 NILRIYKEGDAQ

-2511 NIQDRLIALH
+2511 NVQDRLIALH
-2521 DLDCPWRPGDL
+2521 DLDAPWRPGDL

-2628 ADYQSNQFRLE
+2628 ADYQSNQFKLE
-2639 DQVLKHYPQ
+2639 DQILKQYPE

-2653 QEWVKGYRADIAL
+2653 QEWAKGYRADMAL
-2666 LEEHPLPK
+2666 LEAHPLPK
-2674 EGFVGMTIRGK
+2674 DGFVGMAIKGK
-2685 LFKDKETAGKMLLE
+2685 RIADKEAAGKMLLE
-2699 ACSMIEGYRE
+2699 ACRLSPHDME
-2709 LGRYRGMKMTA
+2709 LGEYRGMKMTVDYDSYRQ
-2720 EFDGLHQA
+2720 E
-2728 VKLTLHGEMS
+2728 VKLILRGEMS
-2738 YSVKMGT
+2738 HTVTMGT

-2751 IRIENALANLPRD
+2751 TRIENALANMPQKL
-2764 MEKTEEMIVELNR
+2764 EKAEE
-2777 RIEQDKEEL
+2777 RI
-2786 KRPFPKEAELETK
+2786 AELERQTEQARAELGK
-2799 SARLAALNAELN
+2799 PFAQEKELEAKAARLAELNAALNIDERR
-2811 MDGKEEEQ
+2811 KEPM
-2819 QEETQEKEV
+2819 
-2828 TEKRPIKDVLKEYQE
+2828 EKRSMKDVLKAYQE
-2843 RANAQNQD
+2843 RADAQRQG
-2851 EKGRTNEWS
+2851 EKGGTNEWN

>member
-1 MAKLENYVELARQ
+1 MPKIDDYVQLAAQ
-14 TMREISADGEVW
+14 TAHEIAADGETW
-26 RSFLTTA
+26 RSFLQTA
-33 SNVYKYGFYDQLMI
+33 STLYKYSFYDQMMI

-58 SYELWTNTMR
+58 SFELWTNTMR

-108 FVWTTNEENG
+108 FVWAVNEENS
-118 AAIGAMLEKEYEVS
+118 AVIGTMLEKEYEVS
-132 ANRGFVGQLEEIA
+132 ANRGLAGQLEEIA
-145 MQRVMDYWQEH
+145 MQKAMDYWQEH

-163 VDGSLLMGY
+163 VDGSLLMEY

-186 AGVQYVLLTRCGLA
+186 TGVQYMLFSRCGLA

-207 EDFMGILEWNTQ
+207 EDFTTILEWNTQ
-219 QALAA
+219 QVLTA

-248 RSKEHVELQNGER
+248 RSRPYAELQNGER
-261 IPDSRPENPR
+261 LSDSRPENPG

-284 GISARTQENA
+284 GVSEGAQKDD
-294 VQQPAPDGRVDGA
+294 VQQPAADGRTDGA
-307 SDGNRPDGERK
+307 SGGNRPDGGRAG
-318 SEPHGRRDGGGAGRD
+318 EPHGQRDGGGAGRE
-333 RSVEG
+333 RSAEG
-338 ARPDGVGRRDEQP
+338 TRPDGVGRRDEQP
-351 ESTGRGNRTERAG
+351 ESAGRGNRTDRAG

-394 FISKALDTALRFG
+394 FISKALDTVLRFG
-407 GNGEDTRMELAFDAM
+407 GNGEDTRMELAFDTM
-422 IGKTNEEIA
+422 IDKTNEEIA

-486 GALIEAGQF
+486 GTLIEAGQF

-508 RRKVA
+508 RRKTA

-582 FLLPRDILPR
+582 FLLPKDILPR

-648 TNEKLEFLKNEYG
+648 TNEKLEFLKREYG
-661 IGGKMPGVSGEHGSS
+661 IGGQMPGVSGERGSS

-683 IQLRK
+683 IQLKK

-786 GRVAMCGI
+786 GRVAMCKI

-813 IAAKREN
+813 IAEKREN

-847 GADGTRVFRDPDIEQ
+847 GADGTRVFRDSAIEQ
-862 QPQPTEQELFEQYKL
+862 QTQPTMQ
-877 TVSNAL
+877 A
-883 LKDRTFVNA
+883 
-892 CRNSDRQNA
+892 
-901 YLEGAEA
+901 
-908 IRRVVMASDDLQLVR
+908 
-923 LYFDAPDFHE
+923 
-933 RLHQELLEEIYP
+933 
-945 ALAASEQVTRADL
+945 
-958 DATVRDMHGDLQDKQ
+958 MHGNLQSKQ
-973 EKNELEQN
+973 GQNEQEQN

-993 CDYFLGAGGRV
+993 CDYFLDAGGRA
-1004 EKHLWA
+1004 EKYLWA
-1010 GSVRAQIAKMREI
+1010 GNVRAQIAKMREI

-1063 EKLGYQTLEE
+1063 EKIEYQTLEE
-1073 ATKVAQGYVN
+1073 AIKVAQGYVN

-1095 AAVYNHQEHRYLYI
+1095 AAVYNHQEHRHLYI

-1132 GIAVTQESENSS
+1132 EVAVTQESESPS
-1144 DLVDDH
+1144 DLVDNH

-1165 SNTAFIIEE
+1165 GNTAFIIEE

-1188 YPISRIELREN
+1188 YPISRIEPREN

-1220 AQAETDKLKP
+1220 NQVETDNPKP
-1230 PDEQVRED
+1230 PDEQSKED
-1238 AETETSVESEAKAE
+1238 VETSIESGTKTE
-1252 QPKAQNFHI
+1252 QPSVHNFRI

-1273 KYAFNIDAIQTLKQ
+1273 KYAFNIAAIQTLKQ
-1287 IESEGRQATP
+1287 IEAEERQATP
-1297 QEQETLSKY
+1297 QEQEILSGY
-1306 VGWGGIPQAFDGN
+1306 VGWGGIPQAYDGN

-1351 TSPMVIRAVYEA
+1351 TSPMVIRAMYEA
-1363 LSNMGF
+1363 LGNMGF

-1384 FGCLPEA
+1384 FGMLPES
-1391 MQGRKL
+1391 MSQSRL
-1397 YGVELDSIA
+1397 YGVELDSIT

-1550 GIPVNSYFV
+1550 GIPINSYFV
-1559 DHPDMV
+1559 DHPDMM

-1603 DGEYKR
+1603 DGRYKR
-1609 TEISEI
+1609 IELSEMDIS
-1615 DINEGRTIPADPDVR
+1615 EGRTIPADPDVR
-1630 NFSYAI
+1630 NFSYAL
-1636 VDGQIYYRENSIMTR
+1636 VNGQVYYRENSVMTR
-1651 PTLSQTA
+1651 PILNQTT
-1658 QERVKGMV
+1658 QERVKGMI
-1666 ELRDCVQ
+1666 ELRDCVR
-1673 KLINLQLQ
+1673 KLIDLQLT
-1681 DRSDAEIQSQQ
+1681 DGSDAEIRAQQ
-1692 VELGRLYDAFSAE
+1692 AELGRLYDAFSAE
-1705 YGLINSKV
+1705 YGIINGKA

-1730 EILDENGGLKRKA
+1730 EILDEDRKLKRKA
-1743 DIFDKRTIK
+1743 DIFSKRTIRR
-1752 QRKPVERVDTA
+1752 RKPVTQVDTA
-1763 IEALAV
+1763 SEALAV
-1769 SIGERAAVDLPFMAQ
+1769 SIGERAKVDLPFMAR
-1784 LTGKTEDEIIADLQG
+1784 LTGKAEDEIVADLQG

-1826 IAQTAAESDPAFAV
+1826 VAQTAAESDSSFAV

-1869 KYIQAFI
+1869 AYIQRFMI
-1876 TELLKI
+1876 ELLGI
-1882 PYNYQQ
+1882 PYYE
-1888 SVRVNYEKTTAQWAI
+1888 RRRIHVNYAPQTAEWSI
-1903 TGKNSQ
+1903 DGKSLLSE
-1909 PFNVFNTMKY
+1909 NVNNHMKY
-1919 GTKRAPALKII
+1919 GTRRAPALKIL

-1939 RVYDIVQD
+1939 RVYDVVQD
-1947 ENGNDRRELNQ
+1947 ENGREKRELNQ
-1958 KETTIGQQKQQA
+1958 KETTIAQQKQQA
-1970 IKDAFREWIWK
+1970 IKDAFHDWVWK
-1981 DPTRRYE
+1981 DPTRRHE
-1988 LAARYNELFN
+1988 LVTRYNELFN
-1998 SIRPR
+1998 STRPR
-2003 EYDGSHIVFSGMNP
+2003 EYDGSHIVFDGMNP

-2136 RQERLLREQINDI
+2136 RQERLLREQIDEI

-2156 EQENGERFTIKRME
+2156 ERENGERFTIKRME

-2183 KANEK
+2183 KADEK

-2202 LFVDEAHMYKNLFL
+2202 LFVDEAHAFKNGFL
-2216 ATKMRNVAGL
+2216 ATKMRNVAGIA
-2226 STSESQKSTDMF
+2226 TSESQKSTDMF

-2250 RGVVFATGTPV
+2250 RGVIFATGTPV

-2277 ETLERMGLA
+2277 GTLEKMGLI

-2323 PELMAMFKAVA
+2323 PELMAMFKEVA

-2349 HYETIAVKPSEYQEK
+2349 HYETMAVKPSVYQEE

-2373 AKVHSGVVD
+2373 SKVHSGAVD

-2411 DPGGKVNACME
+2411 EPGSKVNTCME
-2422 NILRIYREGDAQ
+2422 NILRIYKEGDAQ

-2511 NIQDRLIALH
+2511 NVQDRLIALH
-2521 DLDCPWRPGDL
+2521 DLDAPWRPGDL

-2611 KEKMDLDIE
+2611 REKMDLDIE

-2628 ADYQSNQFRLE
+2628 ADYQSNQFKLE
-2639 DQVLKHYPQ
+2639 DQILKQYPE

-2653 QEWVKGYRADIAL
+2653 QERAKGYRADMAL
-2666 LEEHPLPK
+2666 LEAHPLPK
-2674 EGFVGMTIRGK
+2674 NGFVGMAIKGK
-2685 LFKDKETAGKMLLE
+2685 RIADKEAAGKMLLE
-2699 ACSMIEGYRE
+2699 ACRLSPHDME
-2709 LGRYRGMKMTA
+2709 LGEYRGMKMTVDYDSYRQ
-2720 EFDGLHQA
+2720 E
-2728 VKLTLHGEMS
+2728 VKLVLRGEMS
-2738 YSVKMGT
+2738 HTVTMGT

-2751 IRIENALANLPRD
+2751 TRIENALANMPQKL
-2764 MEKTEEMIVELNR
+2764 EKAEE
-2777 RIEQDKEEL
+2777 RI
-2786 KRPFPKEAELETK
+2786 AELERQTEQARAELGK
-2799 SARLAALNAELN
+2799 PFAQEKELEAKAARLAELNAALNIDEKR
-2811 MDGKEEEQ
+2811 KEPM
-2819 QEETQEKEV
+2819 
-2828 TEKRPIKDVLKEYQE
+2828 EKRPMKDVLKAYQE
-2843 RANAQNQD
+2843 RADAQSQG
-2851 EKGRTNEWS
+2851 EKGGTNEWN

>member
-14 TMREISADGEVW
+14 TMREISADGENW
-26 RSFLTTA
+26 HAFLTTA

-58 SYELWTNTMR
+58 SYEIWNQTMR

-108 FVWTTNEENG
+108 FVWAVNEENS
-118 AAIGAMLEKEYEVS
+118 AVIGTMLEKEYEVS
-132 ANRGFVGQLEEIA
+132 ANRGLAGQLEEIA
-145 MQRVMDYWQEH
+145 MQKAMDYWQEH

-163 VDGSLLMGY
+163 VDGSLLSEY

-186 AGVQYVLLTRCGLA
+186 TGVQYMLLSRCGLA

-207 EDFMGILEWNTQ
+207 EDFATILEWNTP
-219 QALAA
+219 QALTA

-248 RSKEHVELQNGER
+248 RSRPYAELQNGER
-261 IPDSRPENPR
+261 LSDSRPENPG
-271 RAGDAGQVRQDAQ
+271 RAGGAGQVRQDTQGVSEGAQ
-284 GISARTQENA
+284 KDD
-294 VQQPAPDGRVDGA
+294 VQQPAADGRTDGA
-307 SDGNRPDGERK
+307 SDGNRPDGGRAG
-318 SEPHGRRDGGGAGRD
+318 EPHGQRDGGGAGRE
-333 RSVEG
+333 RSAEG
-338 ARPDGVGRRDEQP
+338 TRPDGVGRRDEQP
-351 ESTGRGNRTERAG
+351 ESAGRGNRTERAG

-386 DRAVSAPS
+386 DRAVSALS

-431 LRMKTLYHDGSG
+431 LRMKALYHDGNG

-495 GTQLENVEAPGTI
+495 GTQLENAEAPGTI
-508 RRKVA
+508 RRKTA

-582 FLLPRDILPR
+582 FLLPKDILPR

-635 DSRIYQ
+635 GSRIYQ
-641 FFSAPHS
+641 FFSEPHS

-661 IGGKMPGVSGEHGSS
+661 IGGRMPGVSGEHGSS

-701 AERIDGLIQ
+701 AERVSELIRQ
-710 MNRYLTPEKQALY
+710 NRYLTPNRRE
-723 EKKEV
+723 
-728 QDSAR
+728 
-733 NTDYDTYN
+733 TDN
-741 SIKAAH
+741 
-747 PDEIVLFQV
+747 
-756 GDFFELYDEDAR
+756 
-768 QAAENL
+768 
-774 GLNLTSRNLEGV
+774 
-786 GRVAMCGI
+786 
-794 PAHSLEQYV
+794 
-803 EQLRD
+803 
-808 KVDVT
+808 
-813 IAAKREN
+813 
-820 SAAYHVYTLLSVDHE
+820 
-835 AENAINAYEAEF
+835 NAP
-847 GADGTRVFRDPDIEQ
+847 TQ
-862 QPQPTEQELFEQYKL
+862 QQPTEQALFESYKL
-877 TVSNAL
+877 TVGNVLS
-883 LKDRTFVNA
+883 KDEAFVNA

-901 YLEGAEA
+901 YLEGTQA
-908 IRRVVMASDDLQLVR
+908 IRRIVMASDDLQLVR
-923 LYFDAPDFHE
+923 LYFDTPSFHE
-933 RLHQELLEEIYP
+933 RLHQELLDELYP
-945 ALAASEQVTRADL
+945 TLAASSI
-958 DATVRDMHGDLQDKQ
+958 
-973 EKNELEQN
+973 
-981 PNYRLLSRLKAD
+981 P
-993 CDYFLGAGGRV
+993 
-1004 EKHLWA
+1004 
-1010 GSVRAQIAKMREI
+1010 
-1023 YETLPAK
+1023 P
-1030 PEWLTKEAI
+1030 P
-1039 DDYDEQMTPQYQ
+1039 YQ
-1051 VVVYHHFENGFD
+1051 VVTYHHFENGFD
-1063 EKLGYQTLEE
+1063 SKLDYPTLEE
-1073 ATKVAQGYVN
+1073 AIKAAQGYVN
-1083 GTMESD
+1083 GTMSGD

-1095 AAVYNHQEHRYLYI
+1095 AAVYNLQERRYLYI
-1109 YGHYPD
+1109 LGDYPD
-1115 EKAHAQVEG
+1115 AKAHAQVEG
-1124 RDFPEQPE
+1124 RDFSEQPE
-1132 GIAVTQESENSS
+1132 GAAATQKSESPAAFT
-1144 DLVDDH
+1144 DAP
-1150 HPPMPPYQAGDTVYL
+1150 HPLMSHYQVGDTVYL
-1165 SNTAFIIEE
+1165 GDTAFLIEE
-1174 VTDTHVTMRDPTLL
+1174 ITDTHVNLRDPTLL
-1188 YPISRIELREN
+1188 YPISSVERRDT
-1199 FERMLAEDAR
+1199 FEQMLAEDTR
-1209 NTFLFEGQTEP
+1209 NDELFYKQTDAMPAESENFVLTEEAPSDPAPQQPQEEIRLHNLVIDLTGQ
-1220 AQAETDKLKP
+1220 
-1230 PDEQVRED
+1230 
-1238 AETETSVESEAKAE
+1238 ETERKEAE
-1252 QPKAQNFHI
+1252 PYKAQNFHI
-1261 TDDHLGE
+1261 TDEHLGE

-1273 KYAFNIDAIQTLKQ
+1273 KYAFNIAAIQTLKQ
-1287 IESEGRQATP
+1287 IEAESRQATP

-1306 VGWGGIPQAFDGN
+1306 VGWGGLPQAFDAE
-1319 NAQWS
+1319 NASWQK
-1324 EEYQQLKS
+1324 EYQQLKS

-1351 TSPMVIRAVYEA
+1351 TSPVVIRAMYEA
-1363 LSNMGF
+1363 LDSMGF
-1369 QSGNILEPSCGVGNF
+1369 QDGNVLEPACGVGNF
-1384 FGCLPEA
+1384 FGMLPEA
-1391 MQGRKL
+1391 MQSSKL
-1397 YGVELDSIA
+1397 YGVELDSIT
-1406 GRIARQLYPDA
+1406 GRMARQLYPDA
-1417 QIEIRGFEKTSRK
+1417 RIEITGFEKTNRK

-1437 GNVPFGNYKVADK
+1437 GNVPFGNYKVADRA
-1450 PFDKYGFLIHDYF
+1450 FDKYGFLIHDYF
-1463 FAKALEQVRPG
+1463 LAKTLEQVRPG

-1489 SPDVR
+1489 SPEVR

-1559 DHPDMV
+1559 DHPDMM

-1609 TEISEI
+1609 IEISET

-1630 NFSYAI
+1630 NFSYAL
-1636 VDGQIYYRENSIMTR
+1636 VNGQVYYRENSVMTR
-1651 PTLSQTA
+1651 PVLNQTT
-1658 QERVKGMV
+1658 QERIKGMI
-1666 ELRDCVQ
+1666 ELRDCVR
-1673 KLINLQLQ
+1673 KLIDLQLT
-1681 DRSDAEIQSQQ
+1681 DGSDAEIRAQQ
-1692 VELGRLYDAFSAE
+1692 AELGRLYDAFSAE
-1705 YGLINSKV
+1705 YGIINGKA

-1730 EILDENGGLKRKA
+1730 EILDEDRKLKRKA
-1743 DIFDKRTIK
+1743 DIFSKRTIRR
-1752 QRKPVERVDTA
+1752 RKPVTQVDTA
-1763 IEALAV
+1763 SEALAV
-1769 SIGERAAVDLPFMAQ
+1769 SIGERAKVDLPFMAR
-1784 LTGKTEDEIIADLQG
+1784 LTGKAEDEIVADLQG

-1826 IAQTAAESDPAFAV
+1826 VAQTAAESDPSFAV

-1869 KYIQAFI
+1869 AYIQRFMI
-1876 TELLKI
+1876 ELLGI
-1882 PYNYQQ
+1882 PYYEQ
-1888 SVRVNYEKTTAQWAI
+1888 RRIHVNYAPQTAEWSI
-1903 TGKNSQ
+1903 DGKSLLSE
-1909 PFNVFNTMKY
+1909 NVNNHMKY
-1919 GTKRAPALKII
+1919 GTRCAPALKIL

-1939 RVYDIVQD
+1939 RVYDVVQD
-1947 ENGNDRRELNQ
+1947 ENGREKRELNQ
-1958 KETTIGQQKQQA
+1958 KETTIAQQKQQA
-1970 IKDAFREWIWK
+1970 IKDAFHDWVWK
-1981 DPTRRYE
+1981 DPTRRHE
-1988 LAARYNELFN
+1988 LVTRYNELFN
-1998 SIRPR
+1998 STRPR
-2003 EYDGSHIVFSGMNP
+2003 EYDGSHIVFDGMNP

-2136 RQERLLREQINDI
+2136 RQERLLREQIDEI

-2156 EQENGERFTIKRME
+2156 ERENGERFTIKRME

-2183 KANEK
+2183 KADEK

-2202 LFVDEAHMYKNLFL
+2202 LFVDEAHAFKNGFL
-2216 ATKMRNVAGL
+2216 ATKMRNVAGIA
-2226 STSESQKSTDMF
+2226 TSESQKSTDMF

-2250 RGVVFATGTPV
+2250 RGVIFATGTPV

-2277 ETLERMGLA
+2277 GTLEKMGLI

-2323 PELMAMFKAVA
+2323 PELMAMFKEVA

-2349 HYETIAVKPSEYQEK
+2349 HYETMAVKPSVYQEE

-2373 AKVHSGVVD
+2373 SKVHSGAID

-2411 DPGGKVNACME
+2411 EPGSKVNACME
-2422 NILRIYREGDAQ
+2422 NILRIYKEGDAQ

-2484 KKDLFAKVRSG
+2484 KKELFARVRSG
-2495 QVRIL
+2495 QVRIV

-2511 NIQDRLIALH
+2511 NVQDRLIALH
-2521 DLDCPWRPGDL
+2521 DLDAPWRPGDL

-2628 ADYQSNQFRLE
+2628 ADYQSNQFKLE
-2639 DQVLKHYPQ
+2639 DQILKQYPE

-2653 QEWVKGYRADIAL
+2653 QERAKGYRADMAL
-2666 LEEHPLPK
+2666 LEAHPLPK
-2674 EGFVGMTIRGK
+2674 NGFVGMAIKGK
-2685 LFKDKETAGKMLLE
+2685 RIADKEAAGKMLLE
-2699 ACSMIEGYRE
+2699 ACRLSPHDME
-2709 LGRYRGMKMTA
+2709 LGEYRGMKMTVDYDSYRQ
-2720 EFDGLHQA
+2720 E
-2728 VKLTLHGEMS
+2728 VKLILRGEMS
-2738 YSVKMGT
+2738 HTVTMGT

-2751 IRIENALANLPRD
+2751 TRIENALANMPQKL
-2764 MEKTEEMIVELNR
+2764 EKAEE
-2777 RIEQDKEEL
+2777 RI
-2786 KRPFPKEAELETK
+2786 AELERQTEQARAELGK
-2799 SARLAALNAELN
+2799 PFAQEKELEAKAARLAELNAALNI
-2811 MDGKEEEQ
+2811 D
-2819 QEETQEKEV
+2819 EKRREPM
-2828 TEKRPIKDVLKEYQE
+2828 EKRPMKDVLKAYQE
-2843 RANAQNQD
+2843 RADARSQG
-2851 EKGRTNEWS
+2851 EKGGTNEWN

>member
-1 MAKLENYVELARQ
+1 MPKIDDYVQLAAQ
-14 TMREISADGEVW
+14 TVREISADGERW
-26 RSFLTTA
+26 RSFLQTA
-33 SNVYKYGFYDQLMI
+33 STLYKYGFYDQMMI

-58 SYELWTNTMR
+58 SFELWTNTMR

-88 RYHYVFDAAD
+88 RYRYVFDISD
-98 TGMRKDSRSP
+98 TGTRQNARTP
-108 FVWTTNEENG
+108 FTWTIREENSMPI
-118 AAIGAMLEKEYEVS
+118 AAMLEKEYEVS
-132 ANRGFVGQLEEIA
+132 ANRGLAGQLEEIA
-145 MQRVMDYWQEH
+145 MQKAMDYWQEH

-163 VDGSLLMGY
+163 VDGSLLMEY

-186 AGVQYVLLTRCGLA
+186 TGVQYMLLSRCGLA

-207 EDFMGILEWNTQ
+207 EDFATILEWNTP
-219 QALAA
+219 QALTA

-248 RSKEHVELQNGER
+248 RSRPHAELQNGER
-261 IPDSRPENPR
+261 LSDSRPENPGR
-271 RAGDAGQVRQDAQ
+271 TSDTGQVRQDAQ
-284 GISARTQENA
+284 GVSEGAQKDD
-294 VQQPAPDGRVDGA
+294 VQQPAADGRTDGA
-307 SDGNRPDGERK
+307 SDGNRPDGGRAG
-318 SEPHGRRDGGGAGRD
+318 EPHGQRDGGGAGRE
-333 RSVEG
+333 RSAEG
-338 ARPDGVGRRDEQP
+338 TRPDGVGRRDEQP
-351 ESTGRGNRTERAG
+351 ESAGRGNRTERAG

-394 FISKALDTALRFG
+394 FIFKALDTALRFG

-422 IGKTNEEIA
+422 IGKTNEETA

-486 GALIEAGQF
+486 GELIEAGQF
-495 GTQLENVEAPGTI
+495 GTQLENVEASGTI
-508 RRKVA
+508 RRKTA

-582 FLLPRDILPR
+582 FLLPKDILPR

-622 DAVLTQSAPIAGA
+622 DAVLTQSASIAGA
-635 DSRIYQ
+635 GSRIYQ

-661 IGGKMPGVSGEHGSS
+661 IGGRMPGVSGEHGSS

-693 VLLKWNQV
+693 VLLKWKQV

-786 GRVAMCGI
+786 GRVAMCKI

-813 IAAKREN
+813 IAEKREN

-847 GADGTRVFRDPDIEQ
+847 GADGTRVFRDSAIEQ
-862 QPQPTEQELFEQYKL
+862 QTQPTMQ
-877 TVSNAL
+877 A
-883 LKDRTFVNA
+883 
-892 CRNSDRQNA
+892 
-901 YLEGAEA
+901 
-908 IRRVVMASDDLQLVR
+908 
-923 LYFDAPDFHE
+923 
-933 RLHQELLEEIYP
+933 
-945 ALAASEQVTRADL
+945 
-958 DATVRDMHGDLQDKQ
+958 MHGNLQSKQ
-973 EKNELEQN
+973 GQNEQEQN

-993 CDYFLGAGGRV
+993 CDYFLDAGGRA
-1004 EKHLWA
+1004 EKYLWA
-1010 GSVRAQIAKMREI
+1010 GNVRAQIAKMREI

-1063 EKLGYQTLEE
+1063 EKIEYQTLEE
-1073 ATKVAQGYVN
+1073 AIKVAQGYVN

-1132 GIAVTQESENSS
+1132 EVAVTQESESPS

-1165 SNTAFIIEE
+1165 GNTAFIIEE

-1188 YPISRIELREN
+1188 YPISRIEPREN

-1220 AQAETDKLKP
+1220 NQVETDNPKP
-1230 PDEQVRED
+1230 PDEQSKED
-1238 AETETSVESEAKAE
+1238 VETSIESGTKTE
-1252 QPKAQNFHI
+1252 QPSVHNFRI

-1273 KYAFNIDAIQTLKQ
+1273 KYAFNIAAIQTLKQ
-1287 IESEGRQATP
+1287 IEAEERQATP
-1297 QEQETLSKY
+1297 QEQEILSGY
-1306 VGWGGIPQAFDGN
+1306 VGWGGIPQAYDGN

-1351 TSPMVIRAVYEA
+1351 TSPVVIRAMYEA
-1363 LSNMGF
+1363 LDSMGF
-1369 QSGNILEPSCGVGNF
+1369 QDGNVLEPACGVGNF
-1384 FGCLPEA
+1384 FGMLPEA
-1391 MQGRKL
+1391 MQSSKL
-1397 YGVELDSIA
+1397 YGVELDSIT
-1406 GRIARQLYPDA
+1406 GRMARQLYPDA
-1417 QIEIRGFEKTSRK
+1417 RIEITGFEKTSRK

-1437 GNVPFGNYKVADK
+1437 GNVPFGNYKVADRA
-1450 PFDKYGFLIHDYF
+1450 FDKYGFLIHDYF
-1463 FAKALEQVRPG
+1463 LAKTLEQVRPG

-1538 EPDWIHLGQTAD
+1538 EPDWIHLGRTAD
-1550 GIPVNSYFV
+1550 GIPINSYFV
-1559 DHPDMV
+1559 DHPDMM

-1609 TEISEI
+1609 IEVSEM

-1630 NFSYAI
+1630 NFSYAL
-1636 VDGQIYYRENSIMTR
+1636 VNGQVYYRENSVMTR
-1651 PTLSQTA
+1651 PVLNQTT
-1658 QERVKGMV
+1658 QERIKGMI
-1666 ELRDCVQ
+1666 ELRDCVR
-1673 KLINLQLQ
+1673 KLIDLQLT
-1681 DRSDAEIQSQQ
+1681 DGSDAEIRAQQ
-1692 VELGRLYDAFSAE
+1692 AELGRLYDAFSAE
-1705 YGLINSKV
+1705 YGIINGKA

-1730 EILDENGGLKRKA
+1730 EILDEDRKLKRKA
-1743 DIFDKRTIK
+1743 DIFSKRTIRR
-1752 QRKPVERVDTA
+1752 RKPVTQVDTA
-1763 IEALAV
+1763 SEALAV
-1769 SIGERAAVDLPFMAQ
+1769 SIGERAKVDLPFMAR
-1784 LTGKTEDEIIADLQG
+1784 LTGKAEDEIVADLQG

-1826 IAQTAAESDPAFAV
+1826 VAQTAAESDSSFAV

-1869 KYIQAFI
+1869 AYIQRFMI
-1876 TELLKI
+1876 ELLGI
-1882 PYNYQQ
+1882 PYYEQ
-1888 SVRVNYEKTTAQWAI
+1888 RRIHVNYAPQTAEWSI
-1903 TGKNSQ
+1903 DGKSLLSE
-1909 PFNVFNTMKY
+1909 NVNNYMKY
-1919 GTKRAPALKII
+1919 GTRRAPALKIL

-1939 RVYDIVQD
+1939 RVYDVVQD
-1947 ENGNDRRELNQ
+1947 ENGREKRELNQ
-1958 KETTIGQQKQQA
+1958 KETTIAQQKQQA
-1970 IKDAFREWIWK
+1970 IKDAFHDWVWK
-1981 DPTRRYE
+1981 DPTRRHE
-1988 LAARYNELFN
+1988 LVTRYNELFN
-1998 SIRPR
+1998 STRPR
-2003 EYDGSHIVFSGMNP
+2003 EYDGSHIVFDGMNP

-2136 RQERLLREQINDI
+2136 RQERLLREQIDEI

-2156 EQENGERFTIKRME
+2156 ERENGERFTIKRME

-2183 KANEK
+2183 KADEK

-2202 LFVDEAHMYKNLFL
+2202 LFVDEAHAFKNGFL
-2216 ATKMRNVAGL
+2216 ATKMRNVAGIA
-2226 STSESQKSTDMF
+2226 TSESQKSTDMF

-2250 RGVVFATGTPV
+2250 RGVIFATGTPV

-2277 ETLERMGLA
+2277 GTLEKMGLI

-2323 PELMAMFKAVA
+2323 PELMAMFKEVA

-2349 HYETIAVKPSEYQEK
+2349 HYETMAVKPSIYQEE

-2373 AKVHSGVVD
+2373 SKVHSGAID

-2411 DPGGKVNACME
+2411 EPGSKVNACME
-2422 NILRIYREGDAQ
+2422 NILRIYKEGDAQ

-2484 KKDLFAKVRSG
+2484 KKELFARVRSG

-2511 NIQDRLIALH
+2511 NVQDRLIALH
-2521 DLDCPWRPGDL
+2521 DLDAPWRPGDL

-2628 ADYQSNQFRLE
+2628 ADYQSNQFKLE
-2639 DQVLKHYPQ
+2639 DQILKQYPE

-2653 QEWVKGYRADIAL
+2653 QERAKGYRADMAL
-2666 LEEHPLPK
+2666 LEAHPLPK
-2674 EGFVGMTIRGK
+2674 DGFVGMAIKEKRIA
-2685 LFKDKETAGKMLLE
+2685 DKEAAGKMLLE
-2699 ACSMIEGYRE
+2699 ACRLSPHDME
-2709 LGRYRGMKMTA
+2709 LGEYRGMKMTVDYDSYRQ
-2720 EFDGLHQA
+2720 E
-2728 VKLTLHGEMS
+2728 VKLILRGEMS
-2738 YSVKMGT
+2738 HTVTMGT

-2751 IRIENALANLPRD
+2751 TRIENALANMPQKL
-2764 MEKTEEMIVELNR
+2764 EKAEE
-2777 RIEQDKEEL
+2777 RI
-2786 KRPFPKEAELETK
+2786 AELERQTEQAK
-2799 SARLAALNAELN
+2799 AELGKPFAQEKALEAKAARLAELNAALNIDERR
-2811 MDGKEEEQ
+2811 KEPM
-2819 QEETQEKEV
+2819 
-2828 TEKRPIKDVLKEYQE
+2828 EKRPMKDVLKAYQE
-2843 RANAQNQD
+2843 RADAQSQG
-2851 EKGRTNEWS
+2851 EKGGTNEWN

>member
-1 MAKLENYVELARQ
+1 MAKLENYVELAQQ
-14 TMREISADGEVW
+14 TMREISADGEAW
-26 RSFLTTA
+26 RAFLTTA

-58 SYELWTNTMR
+58 SYEIWNQTMR

-73 GAKGIALLDMTGDVP
+73 GAKGVALLDMTGDAP
-88 RYHYVFDAAD
+88 RYHYVFDVAD

-108 FVWTTNEENG
+108 FVWTINEENG

-132 ANRGFVGQLEEIA
+132 VNRGLAGQLEEIA
-145 MQRVMDYWQEH
+145 MQKAMDYWQEH

-207 EDFMGILEWNTQ
+207 EDFATILEWNTP
-219 QALAA
+219 QALTA

-248 RSKEHVELQNGER
+248 RSRPYAELQNGER
-261 IPDSRPENPR
+261 LSDSRPENPG

-284 GISARTQENA
+284 GVSEGAQKDD
-294 VQQPAPDGRVDGA
+294 VQQPAAGGRTDGA
-307 SDGNRPDGERK
+307 SGGNRPDGGRAGET
-318 SEPHGRRDGGGAGRD
+318 HGQRDGGGAGRE
-333 RSVEG
+333 RNTEG
-338 ARPDGVGRRDEQP
+338 TRPNGVGRRDEQP
-351 ESTGRGNRTERAG
+351 ESAGRGNRTERAG

-431 LRMKTLYHDGSG
+431 LRMKTLYHDGNG
-443 FELDGRRFSVWFDPS
+443 FELGGRRFSVWFDPS

-478 WTDAAKRV
+478 WTDAAKRI

-508 RRKVA
+508 RRKTA

-559 GLIRQMEV
+559 GLIRQLEV

-582 FLLPRDILPR
+582 FLLPKDILPR

-622 DAVLTQSAPIAGA
+622 DAVLTQNAPIAGA
-635 DSRIYQ
+635 GSRIYQ

-688 SNCPD
+688 SSCPD

-701 AERIDGLIQ
+701 AERIDRLIHDGH
-710 MNRYLTPEKQALY
+710 YLK
-723 EKKEV
+723 
-728 QDSAR
+728 S
-733 NTDYDTYN
+733 
-741 SIKAAH
+741 
-747 PDEIVLFQV
+747 
-756 GDFFELYDEDAR
+756 
-768 QAAENL
+768 
-774 GLNLTSRNLEGV
+774 
-786 GRVAMCGI
+786 
-794 PAHSLEQYV
+794 
-803 EQLRD
+803 
-808 KVDVT
+808 
-813 IAAKREN
+813 
-820 SAAYHVYTLLSVDHE
+820 
-835 AENAINAYEAEF
+835 
-847 GADGTRVFRDPDIEQ
+847 
-862 QPQPTEQELFEQYKL
+862 
-877 TVSNAL
+877 
-883 LKDRTFVNA
+883 
-892 CRNSDRQNA
+892 
-901 YLEGAEA
+901 
-908 IRRVVMASDDLQLVR
+908 
-923 LYFDAPDFHE
+923 DAPDRKE
-933 RLHQELLEEIYP
+933 PEISFTPDVEAYKK
-945 ALAASEQVTRADL
+945 L
-958 DATVRDMHGDLQDKQ
+958 
-973 EKNELEQN
+973 KNEHPRRLVGVRVDDTLLFYGEDAQTAAPLMDTRIFERDIPGMGIVSVTGMPFERWSVAAKALTENGHGIYFAEPAEQ
-981 PNYRLLSRLKAD
+981 
-993 CDYFLGAGGRV
+993 GG
-1004 EKHLWA
+1004 
-1010 GSVRAQIAKMREI
+1010 
-1023 YETLPAK
+1023 YEVV
-1030 PEWLTKEAI
+1030 KEL
-1039 DDYDEQMTPQYQ
+1039 DGRRDEPSYQ
-1051 VVVYHHFENGFD
+1051 VD
-1063 EKLGYQTLEE
+1063 
-1073 ATKVAQGYVN
+1073 
-1083 GTMESD
+1083 
-1089 GFAYDG
+1089 
-1095 AAVYNHQEHRYLYI
+1095 
-1109 YGHYPD
+1109 
-1115 EKAHAQVEG
+1115 
-1124 RDFPEQPE
+1124 
-1132 GIAVTQESENSS
+1132 
-1144 DLVDDH
+1144 
-1150 HPPMPPYQAGDTVYL
+1150 DTVYL
-1165 SNTAFIIEE
+1165 GNTAFLIEE
-1174 VTDTHVTMRDPTLL
+1174 ITDTHVNLRDPTLL
-1188 YPISRIELREN
+1188 YPISRVERRDT
-1199 FERMLAEDAR
+1199 FEQMLAEDTR
-1209 NTFLFEGQTEP
+1209 NDELFYRQTDAMP
-1220 AQAETDKLKP
+1220 AESENFALTEEVPSDPAPQQPQEEIRLHNLVIDLT
-1230 PDEQVRED
+1230 EQ
-1238 AETETSVESEAKAE
+1238 ETERKEAE
-1252 QPKAQNFHI
+1252 PYKAQNFHI
-1261 TDDHLGE
+1261 TNDHLGE

-1273 KYAFNIDAIQTLKQ
+1273 KYAFNIAAIQTLKQ
-1287 IESEGRQATP
+1287 IEAEGRQATP

-1306 VGWGGIPQAFDGN
+1306 VGWGGLPQAFDAE
-1319 NAQWS
+1319 NASWQK
-1324 EEYQQLKS
+1324 EYQQLKS

-1351 TSPMVIRAVYEA
+1351 TSPVVIRAMYEA
-1363 LSNMGF
+1363 LDSMGF
-1369 QSGNILEPSCGVGNF
+1369 QDGNVLEPACGVGNF
-1384 FGCLPEA
+1384 FGMLPEA
-1391 MQGRKL
+1391 MQSSKL
-1397 YGVELDSIA
+1397 YGVELDSIT
-1406 GRIARQLYPDA
+1406 GRMARQLYPDA
-1417 QIEIRGFEKTSRK
+1417 RIEITGFEKTNRK

-1437 GNVPFGNYKVADK
+1437 GNVPFGNYKVADRA
-1450 PFDKYGFLIHDYF
+1450 FDKYGFLIHDYF
-1463 FAKALEQVRPG
+1463 LAKTLEQVRPG

-1538 EPDWIHLGQTAD
+1538 EPDWIHLGRTAD
-1550 GIPVNSYFV
+1550 GIPINSYFV
-1559 DHPDMV
+1559 DHPDMM

-1609 TEISEI
+1609 MEISET

-1630 NFSYAI
+1630 NFSYAL
-1636 VDGQIYYRENSIMTR
+1636 VNGQVYYRENSVMTR
-1651 PTLSQTA
+1651 PVLNQTT
-1658 QERVKGMV
+1658 QERVKGMI
-1666 ELRDCVQ
+1666 ELRDCVR
-1673 KLINLQLQ
+1673 KLIDLQLT
-1681 DRSDAEIQSQQ
+1681 DGSDAEIRAQQ
-1692 VELGRLYDAFSAE
+1692 EELGRLYDAFSAE
-1705 YGLINSKV
+1705 YGIINGKA

-1730 EILDENGGLKRKA
+1730 EILDEDRRLKRKA
-1743 DIFDKRTIK
+1743 DIFSKRTIRR
-1752 QRKPVERVDTA
+1752 RKPVTQVDTA
-1763 IEALAV
+1763 SEALAV
-1769 SIGERAAVDLPFMAQ
+1769 SIGERAKVDLPFMAR
-1784 LTGKTEDEIIADLQG
+1784 LTGKAEDEIVADLQG

-1826 IAQTAAESDPAFAV
+1826 VAQTAAESDPSFAV

-1869 KYIQAFI
+1869 AYIQRFMI
-1876 TELLKI
+1876 ELLGI
-1882 PYNYQQ
+1882 PYYEQ
-1888 SVRVNYEKTTAQWAI
+1888 RRIHVNYAPQTAEWSI
-1903 TGKNSQ
+1903 DGKSLLSE
-1909 PFNVFNTMKY
+1909 NVNNYMKY
-1919 GTKRAPALKII
+1919 GTRRAPALKIL

-1939 RVYDIVQD
+1939 RVYDVVQD
-1947 ENGNDRRELNQ
+1947 ENGREKRELNQ
-1958 KETTIGQQKQQA
+1958 KETTIAQQKQQA
-1970 IKDAFREWIWK
+1970 IKDAFHDWVWK
-1981 DPTRRYE
+1981 DPTRRHE
-1988 LAARYNELFN
+1988 LVTRYNELFN
-1998 SIRPR
+1998 STRPR
-2003 EYDGSHIVFSGMNP
+2003 EYDGSHIVFDGMNP

-2136 RQERLLREQINDI
+2136 RQERLLREQIDEI

-2156 EQENGERFTIKRME
+2156 ERENGERFTIKRME

-2183 KANEK
+2183 KADEK

-2202 LFVDEAHMYKNLFL
+2202 LFVDEAHAFKNGFL
-2216 ATKMRNVAGL
+2216 ATKMRNVAGIA
-2226 STSESQKSTDMF
+2226 TSESQKSTDMF

-2250 RGVVFATGTPV
+2250 RGVIFATGTPV

-2277 ETLERMGLA
+2277 GTLEKMGLI

-2323 PELMAMFKAVA
+2323 PELMAMFKEVA

-2349 HYETIAVKPSEYQEK
+2349 HYETMAVKPSVYQEE

-2373 AKVHSGVVD
+2373 SKVHSGAVD

-2411 DPGGKVNACME
+2411 EPGSKVNACME
-2422 NILRIYREGDAQ
+2422 NILRIYKEGDAQ

-2511 NIQDRLIALH
+2511 NVQDRLIALH
-2521 DLDCPWRPGDL
+2521 DLDAPWRPGDL

-2628 ADYQSNQFRLE
+2628 ADYQSNQFKLE
-2639 DQVLKHYPQ
+2639 DQILKQYPE

-2653 QEWVKGYRADIAL
+2653 QERAKGYRADMAL
-2666 LEEHPLPK
+2666 LEAHPLPK
-2674 EGFVGMTIRGK
+2674 DGFVGMAIKGK
-2685 LFKDKETAGKMLLE
+2685 RIADKEAAGKMLLE
-2699 ACSMIEGYRE
+2699 ACRLSLHDME
-2709 LGRYRGMKMTA
+2709 LGEYRGMKMTVDYDSYRQ
-2720 EFDGLHQA
+2720 E
-2728 VKLTLHGEMS
+2728 VKLILRGEMS
-2738 YSVKMGT
+2738 HTVTMGT

-2751 IRIENALANLPRD
+2751 TRIENALANMPQKL
-2764 MEKTEEMIVELNR
+2764 EKAEE
-2777 RIEQDKEEL
+2777 RI
-2786 KRPFPKEAELETK
+2786 AELERQTEQARAELGK
-2799 SARLAALNAELN
+2799 PFAQEKELEAKAARLAELNAALNIDEKR
-2811 MDGKEEEQ
+2811 KEPM
-2819 QEETQEKEV
+2819 
-2828 TEKRPIKDVLKEYQE
+2828 EKRPMKDVLKAYQE
-2843 RANAQNQD
+2843 RADAQRQG
-2851 EKGRTNEWS
+2851 EKGGTNEWN

>member
-1 MAKLENYVELARQ
+1 MAKLENYVELAAQ
-14 TMREISADGEVW
+14 TTREISADGETW
-26 RSFLTTA
+26 RSFLQTA
-33 SNVYKYGFYDQLMI
+33 STLYKYSFYDQMMI

-58 SYELWTNTMR
+58 SFELWTNTMR

-88 RYHYVFDAAD
+88 RYRYVFDISD
-98 TGMRKDSRSP
+98 TGTRQNARTP
-108 FVWTTNEENG
+108 FTWAIREENR
-118 AAIGAMLEKEYEVS
+118 APIAAMLEKEYEVS
-132 ANRGFVGQLEEIA
+132 ANRGLAGQLEEIA
-145 MQRVMDYWQEH
+145 MQKAMDYWQEH

-163 VDGSLLMGY
+163 VDGSLLMEY

-186 AGVQYVLLTRCGLA
+186 TGVQYMLFSRCGLA

-207 EDFMGILEWNTQ
+207 EDFATILEWNTP
-219 QALAA
+219 QALTA

-248 RSKEHVELQNGER
+248 RSRPYAELQNGER
-261 IPDSRPENPR
+261 LSDSRPENPG
-271 RAGDAGQVRQDAQ
+271 RAGDTGQVRQDAQ
-284 GISARTQENA
+284 GVSEGAQKDD
-294 VQQPAPDGRVDGA
+294 VQQPAAGGRTDDA
-307 SDGNRPDGERK
+307 SGGNRPDGGRAG
-318 SEPHGRRDGGGAGRD
+318 EPHGQRDGGGAGRE
-333 RSVEG
+333 RSAEG
-338 ARPDGVGRRDEQP
+338 TRPDGVGRRDEQP
-351 ESTGRGNRTERAG
+351 ESAGRGNRTERAG

-394 FISKALDTALRFG
+394 FISKALDTALQFG

-431 LRMKTLYHDGSG
+431 LRMNTLYHDGSG

-486 GALIEAGQF
+486 GMLIEAGQF

-559 GLIRQMEV
+559 GLIRQLEV

-582 FLLPRDILPR
+582 FLLPKDILPR

-635 DSRIYQ
+635 ASRIYQ

-693 VLLKWNQV
+693 VLLKWNQA
-701 AERIDGLIQ
+701 AERIDRLIHDGH
-710 MNRYLTPEKQALY
+710 YLK
-723 EKKEV
+723 
-728 QDSAR
+728 S
-733 NTDYDTYN
+733 
-741 SIKAAH
+741 
-747 PDEIVLFQV
+747 
-756 GDFFELYDEDAR
+756 
-768 QAAENL
+768 
-774 GLNLTSRNLEGV
+774 
-786 GRVAMCGI
+786 
-794 PAHSLEQYV
+794 
-803 EQLRD
+803 
-808 KVDVT
+808 
-813 IAAKREN
+813 
-820 SAAYHVYTLLSVDHE
+820 
-835 AENAINAYEAEF
+835 
-847 GADGTRVFRDPDIEQ
+847 
-862 QPQPTEQELFEQYKL
+862 
-877 TVSNAL
+877 
-883 LKDRTFVNA
+883 
-892 CRNSDRQNA
+892 
-901 YLEGAEA
+901 
-908 IRRVVMASDDLQLVR
+908 
-923 LYFDAPDFHE
+923 DAPDRKE
-933 RLHQELLEEIYP
+933 PEISFMPDVEAY
-945 ALAASEQVTRADL
+945 
-958 DATVRDMHGDLQDKQ
+958 K
-973 EKNELEQN
+973 
-981 PNYRLLSRLKAD
+981 RLKDEHPRRLVGVRVDDTLLFYGDDAKIAAPLMD
-993 CDYFLGAGGRV
+993 TRLFERNIPGMGAVSVTGMPFGRWSVAAKALTENGHGIYFAEPAEQGG
-1004 EKHLWA
+1004 
-1010 GSVRAQIAKMREI
+1010 
-1023 YETLPAK
+1023 YEVV
-1030 PEWLTKEAI
+1030 KEL
-1039 DDYDEQMTPQYQ
+1039 DGRRDEPSYQ
-1051 VVVYHHFENGFD
+1051 V
-1063 EKLGYQTLEE
+1063 
-1073 ATKVAQGYVN
+1073 
-1083 GTMESD
+1083 
-1089 GFAYDG
+1089 
-1095 AAVYNHQEHRYLYI
+1095 
-1109 YGHYPD
+1109 
-1115 EKAHAQVEG
+1115 
-1124 RDFPEQPE
+1124 
-1132 GIAVTQESENSS
+1132 
-1144 DLVDDH
+1144 
-1150 HPPMPPYQAGDTVYL
+1150 GDTVYL
-1165 SNTAFIIEE
+1165 GNTAFLIEE
-1174 VTDTHVTMRDPTLL
+1174 ITDQHVNLRDPTLL
-1188 YPISRIELREN
+1188 YPISRVERRDT
-1199 FERMLAEDAR
+1199 FEQMLAEDTR
-1209 NTFLFEGQTEP
+1209 NDALFYEREEMP
-1220 AQAETDKLKP
+1220 SFETAVSEL
-1230 PDEQVRED
+1230 D
-1238 AETETSVESEAKAE
+1238 AEEPRQ
-1252 QPKAQNFHI
+1252 QPLEENHSYRAQNFHI

-1273 KYAFNIDAIQTLKQ
+1273 KYAFNIAAIQTLKQ
-1287 IESEGRQATP
+1287 IEAEGRQATP

-1306 VGWGGIPQAFDGN
+1306 VGWGGLPQAFDAE
-1319 NAQWS
+1319 NASWQK
-1324 EEYQQLKS
+1324 EYQQLKS

-1351 TSPMVIRAVYEA
+1351 TSPTVIKAMYDA
-1363 LSNMGF
+1363 LGKMGF

-1384 FGCLPEA
+1384 FGCLPET
-1391 MQGRKL
+1391 MQGSKL
-1397 YGVELDSIA
+1397 YGVELDSIT
-1406 GRIARQLYPDA
+1406 GRIAQQLYPDA
-1417 QIEIRGFEKTSRK
+1417 KIEIKGFEKTSSK

-1437 GNVPFGNYKVADK
+1437 GNVPFGNYKVADR

-1463 FAKALEQVRPG
+1463 FAKTLEQVRPG
-1474 GVIAFITSKGTMDKA
+1474 GIIAYITSKGTMDKA

-1538 EPDWIHLGQTAD
+1538 EPDWVHLGQTED
-1550 GIPVNSYFV
+1550 GIPINSYFAE
-1559 DHPDMV
+1559 HPDMV
-1565 LGRMQ
+1565 LGKTA

-1609 TEISEI
+1609 IEISEI

-1630 NFSYAI
+1630 NFSYAL
-1636 VDGQIYYRENSIMTR
+1636 VNGQVYYRENSVMTR
-1651 PTLSQTA
+1651 PVLNQTT
-1658 QERVKGMV
+1658 QERVKGMI
-1666 ELRDCVQ
+1666 ELRDCVR
-1673 KLINLQLQ
+1673 KLIDLQLT
-1681 DRSDAEIQSQQ
+1681 DGNDAEIRAQQ
-1692 VELGRLYDAFSAE
+1692 EELGRLYDAFSAE
-1705 YGLINSKV
+1705 YGIINGKA

-1730 EILDENGGLKRKA
+1730 EILDEDRKLKRKA
-1743 DIFDKRTIK
+1743 DIFSKRTIRR
-1752 QRKPVERVDTA
+1752 RKPVTQVDTA
-1763 IEALAV
+1763 SEALAV
-1769 SIGERAAVDLPFMAQ
+1769 SIGERAKVDLPFMAR
-1784 LTGKTEDEIIADLQG
+1784 LTGKAEDEIVADLQG

-1826 IAQTAAESDPAFAV
+1826 VAQTAAESDSSFAV
-1840 NVEALQAAQ
+1840 NIEALQAAQ

-1869 KYIQAFI
+1869 AYIQRFMI
-1876 TELLKI
+1876 ELLGI
-1882 PYNYQQ
+1882 PYYEQ
-1888 SVRVNYEKTTAQWAI
+1888 RRIHVNYAPQTAEWSI
-1903 TGKNSQ
+1903 DGKSLLSE
-1909 PFNVFNTMKY
+1909 NVNNYMKY
-1919 GTKRAPALKII
+1919 GTRRAPALKIL

-1939 RVYDIVQD
+1939 RVYDVVQD
-1947 ENGNDRRELNQ
+1947 ENGREKRELNQ
-1958 KETTIGQQKQQA
+1958 KETTIAQQKQQA
-1970 IKDAFREWIWK
+1970 IKDAFHDWVWK
-1981 DPTRRYE
+1981 DPTRRHE
-1988 LAARYNELFN
+1988 LVTRYNELFN
-1998 SIRPR
+1998 STRPR
-2003 EYDGSHIVFSGMNP
+2003 EYDGSHIVFDGMNP

-2136 RQERLLREQINDI
+2136 RQERLLREQIDEI

-2156 EQENGERFTIKRME
+2156 ERENGERFTIKRME

-2183 KANEK
+2183 KADEK

-2202 LFVDEAHMYKNLFL
+2202 LFVDEAHAFKNGFL
-2216 ATKMRNVAGL
+2216 ATKMRNVAGIA
-2226 STSESQKSTDMF
+2226 TSESQKSTDMF

-2243 MDELTGG
+2243 IDELTGG
-2250 RGVVFATGTPV
+2250 RGVIFATGTPV

-2277 ETLERMGLA
+2277 GTLEKMGLI

-2323 PELMAMFKAVA
+2323 PELMAMFKEVA

-2349 HYETIAVKPSEYQEK
+2349 HYETMAVKPSVYQEE

-2373 AKVHSGVVD
+2373 SKVHSGAID

-2411 DPGGKVNACME
+2411 EPGSKVNACME
-2422 NILRIYREGDAQ
+2422 NILRIYKEGDAQ

-2511 NIQDRLIALH
+2511 NVQDRLIALH
-2521 DLDCPWRPGDL
+2521 DLDAPWRPGDL

-2611 KEKMDLDIE
+2611 REKMDLDIE

-2628 ADYQSNQFRLE
+2628 ADYQSNQFKLE
-2639 DQVLKHYPQ
+2639 DQILKQYPE

-2653 QEWVKGYRADIAL
+2653 QERAKGYRADMAL
-2666 LEEHPLPK
+2666 LEAHPLPK
-2674 EGFVGMTIRGK
+2674 DGFVGMAIKGK
-2685 LFKDKETAGKMLLE
+2685 RIVDKEAAGKMLLE
-2699 ACSMIEGYRE
+2699 ACRLSPHDME
-2709 LGRYRGMKMTA
+2709 LGEYRGMKMTVDYDSYRQ
-2720 EFDGLHQA
+2720 E
-2728 VKLTLHGEMS
+2728 VKLILRGEMS
-2738 YSVKMGT
+2738 HTVTMGM

-2751 IRIENALANLPRD
+2751 TRIENALANMPQKL
-2764 MEKTEEMIVELNR
+2764 EKAEE
-2777 RIEQDKEEL
+2777 RI
-2786 KRPFPKEAELETK
+2786 AELERQTEQAK
-2799 SARLAALNAELN
+2799 AELGKPFAQEKELEAKAARLAELNAALNIDEKR
-2811 MDGKEEEQ
+2811 KEPM
-2819 QEETQEKEV
+2819 
-2828 TEKRPIKDVLKEYQE
+2828 EKRPMKDVLKAYQE
-2843 RANAQNQD
+2843 RADAQRQG
-2851 EKGRTNEWS
+2851 EKGGTNEWN

>member
-1 MAKLENYVELARQ
+1 MPKIDDYVQLAAQ
-14 TMREISADGEVW
+14 TVREISADGETW
-26 RSFLTTA
+26 RSFLATA
-33 SNVYKYGFYDQLMI
+33 STLYKYDFYDQMMI

-58 SYELWTNTMR
+58 SFELWTNTMR

-88 RYHYVFDAAD
+88 HYHYVFDAAD

-108 FVWTTNEENG
+108 FVWAVNEENS
-118 AAIGAMLEKEYEVS
+118 AAIGTMLEKEYEVS
-132 ANRGFVGQLEEIA
+132 ANRGLAGQLEEIA

-186 AGVQYVLLTRCGLA
+186 AGVQYMLLNRCGLA

-207 EDFMGILEWNTQ
+207 EDFATILEWNTP
-219 QALAA
+219 QALTA

-261 IPDSRPENPR
+261 IPDSRPENPGR
-271 RAGDAGQVRQDAQ
+271 TGDAGQVWQDAQ
-284 GISARTQENA
+284 GVSARAQENA
-294 VQQPAPDGRVDGA
+294 VQQPAADGRTDVA
-307 SDGNRPDGERK
+307 SDGDRPDGGRAG
-318 SEPHGRRDGGGAGRD
+318 EPHGQRDGGGAGRE
-333 RSVEG
+333 RSAEG
-338 ARPDGVGRRDEQP
+338 TRPDGVGRRDEQP
-351 ESTGRGNRTERAG
+351 ESAGGRSRAERAG

-371 TSLFETITEYGEGAD
+371 TSLFNIPITEYSEGAD

-394 FISKALDTALRFG
+394 SISKALDMALRFG
-407 GNGEDTRMELAFDAM
+407 GNSENTRMELAFDAM
-422 IGKTNEEIA
+422 IGKSADEIA
-431 LRMKTLYHDGSG
+431 AHMRKLYHGGNG
-443 FELDGRRFSVWFDPS
+443 FEIDGWLFSAWYAED
-458 GIQMAAGDRA
+458 GIYLAGGNRA
-468 RYANNAQVIS
+468 RYASTARVIP

-486 GALIEAGQF
+486 GELIDAGQF
-495 GTQLENVEAPGTI
+495 GTELENVEAAGFV
-508 RRKVA
+508 RRQVA
-513 ERLIYMYRDSAAREN
+513 DRLIEMYRDSFAKEN
-528 GYLSLMTDTPLI
+528 GYLPLI
-540 FPDCVNHL
+540 QAAEPIVFPDCVDRL
-548 SEKMEQPEFLH
+548 LEKMEQPDGLH
-559 GLIRQMEV
+559 ELIGQVEM
-567 FADAVAMQPDLMRFR
+567 FADVVEHQPDLMRMR
-582 FLLPRDILPR
+582 FFMPNTVLPR
-592 LRDLALARKEL
+592 LRDLTIEQREL
-603 PEGEMLLPDVR
+603 PKGEIALSEVYS
-614 GFMTQDEI
+614 FITQDEI
-622 DAVLTQSAPIAGA
+622 DAVLTRNVPIAGI
-635 DSRIYQ
+635 DSRIYR
-641 FFSAPHS
+641 FFSEPHS
-648 TNEKLEFLKNEYG
+648 ANEKLEFLKNEYG
-661 IGGKMPGVSGEHGSS
+661 IGGQMPGVSGERGSS

-683 IQLRK
+683 IQLKK

-786 GRVAMCGI
+786 GRVAMCKI

-813 IAAKREN
+813 IAEKREN

-847 GADGTRVFRDPDIEQ
+847 GADGTRVFRDSAIEQ
-862 QPQPTEQELFEQYKL
+862 QTQPTMQ
-877 TVSNAL
+877 A
-883 LKDRTFVNA
+883 
-892 CRNSDRQNA
+892 
-901 YLEGAEA
+901 
-908 IRRVVMASDDLQLVR
+908 
-923 LYFDAPDFHE
+923 
-933 RLHQELLEEIYP
+933 
-945 ALAASEQVTRADL
+945 
-958 DATVRDMHGDLQDKQ
+958 MHGNLQSKQ
-973 EKNELEQN
+973 GQNEQEQN

-993 CDYFLGAGGRV
+993 CDYFLDTGGRA
-1004 EKHLWA
+1004 EKYLWA
-1010 GSVRAQIAKMREI
+1010 GNVRAQIAKMREI

-1063 EKLGYQTLEE
+1063 EKIEYQTLEE
-1073 ATKVAQGYVN
+1073 AIKVAQGYVN

-1132 GIAVTQESENSS
+1132 EVAVTQESESPS

-1165 SNTAFIIEE
+1165 GNTAFIIEE

-1188 YPISRIELREN
+1188 YPISRIEPREN

-1220 AQAETDKLKP
+1220 NQVETDNPKP
-1230 PDEQVRED
+1230 PDEQSKED
-1238 AETETSVESEAKAE
+1238 VETSIESGTKTE
-1252 QPKAQNFHI
+1252 QPSVHNFRI

-1273 KYAFNIDAIQTLKQ
+1273 KYAFNIAAIQTLKQ
-1287 IESEGRQATP
+1287 IEAEERQATP
-1297 QEQETLSKY
+1297 QEQEILSGY
-1306 VGWGGIPQAFDGN
+1306 VGWGGIPQAYDGN

-1351 TSPMVIRAVYEA
+1351 TSPMVIRAMYEA
-1363 LSNMGF
+1363 LGNMGF

-1384 FGCLPEA
+1384 FGMLPES
-1391 MQGRKL
+1391 MSQSRL
-1397 YGVELDSIA
+1397 YGVELDSIT
-1406 GRIARQLYPDA
+1406 GRMARQLYPDA
-1417 QIEIRGFEKTSRK
+1417 RIEITGFEKTNRK

-1437 GNVPFGNYKVADK
+1437 GNVPFGNYKVADRA
-1450 PFDKYGFLIHDYF
+1450 FDKYGFLIHDYF
-1463 FAKALEQVRPG
+1463 LAKTLEQVRPG

-1550 GIPVNSYFV
+1550 GIPINSYFV
-1559 DHPDMV
+1559 DHPDMM

-1609 TEISEI
+1609 IEISEM

-1630 NFSYAI
+1630 NFSYAL
-1636 VDGQIYYRENSIMTR
+1636 VNGQVYYRENSVMTR
-1651 PTLSQTA
+1651 PVLNQMT
-1658 QERVKGMV
+1658 QERIKGMI
-1666 ELRDCVQ
+1666 ELRDCVR
-1673 KLINLQLQ
+1673 KLIDLQLT
-1681 DRSDAEIQSQQ
+1681 DGSDTEIRAQQ
-1692 VELGRLYDAFSAE
+1692 AELGRLYDAFSAE
-1705 YGLINSKV
+1705 YGIINGKA

-1730 EILDENGGLKRKA
+1730 EILDEDRKLKRKA
-1743 DIFDKRTIK
+1743 DIFSKRTIRR
-1752 QRKPVERVDTA
+1752 RKPVTQVDTA
-1763 IEALAV
+1763 SEALAV
-1769 SIGERAAVDLPFMAQ
+1769 SIGERAKVDLPFMAR
-1784 LTGKTEDEIIADLQG
+1784 LTGKAEDEIVADLQG

-1804 PLEQTWQTADEY
+1804 PLEQTWQTVDEY

-1826 IAQTAAESDPAFAV
+1826 VAQTAAESDPSFAV

-1869 KYIQAFI
+1869 AYIQRFMI
-1876 TELLKI
+1876 ELLGI
-1882 PYNYQQ
+1882 PYYEQ
-1888 SVRVNYEKTTAQWAI
+1888 RRIHVNYAPQTAEWSI
-1903 TGKNSQ
+1903 DGKSLLSE
-1909 PFNVFNTMKY
+1909 NVNNHMKY
-1919 GTKRAPALKII
+1919 GTRRAPALKIL

-1939 RVYDIVQD
+1939 RVYDVVQD
-1947 ENGNDRRELNQ
+1947 ENGREKRELNQ
-1958 KETTIGQQKQQA
+1958 KETTIAQQKQQA
-1970 IKDAFREWIWK
+1970 IKDAFRDWVWK
-1981 DPTRRYE
+1981 DPTRRHE
-1988 LAARYNELFN
+1988 LVTRYNELFN
-1998 SIRPR
+1998 STRPR
-2003 EYDGSHIVFSGMNP
+2003 EYDGSHIVFDGMNP

-2136 RQERLLREQINDI
+2136 RQERLLREQIDEI

-2156 EQENGERFTIKRME
+2156 ERENGERFTIKRME

-2183 KANEK
+2183 KADEK

-2202 LFVDEAHMYKNLFL
+2202 LFVDEAHAFKNGFL
-2216 ATKMRNVAGL
+2216 ATKMRNVAGIA
-2226 STSESQKSTDMF
+2226 TSESQKSTDMF

-2250 RGVVFATGTPV
+2250 RGVIFATGTPV

-2277 ETLERMGLA
+2277 GTLEKMGLI

-2323 PELMAMFKAVA
+2323 PELMAMFKEVA

-2349 HYETIAVKPSEYQEK
+2349 HYETMAVKPSVYQEE

-2373 AKVHSGVVD
+2373 SKVHSGAVD

-2411 DPGGKVNACME
+2411 EPGSKVNACME
-2422 NILRIYREGDAQ
+2422 NILRIYKEGDAQ

-2511 NIQDRLIALH
+2511 NVQDRLIALH
-2521 DLDCPWRPGDL
+2521 DLDAPWRPGDL

-2611 KEKMDLDIE
+2611 REKMDLDIE

-2628 ADYQSNQFRLE
+2628 ADYQSNQFKLE
-2639 DQVLKHYPQ
+2639 DQILKQYPE

-2653 QEWVKGYRADIAL
+2653 QERAKGYRADMAL
-2666 LEEHPLPK
+2666 LEAHPLPK
-2674 EGFVGMTIRGK
+2674 DGFVGMAIKGK
-2685 LFKDKETAGKMLLE
+2685 RIVDKEAAGKMLLE
-2699 ACSMIEGYRE
+2699 ACRLSPHDME
-2709 LGRYRGMKMTA
+2709 LGEYRGMKMTVDYDSYRQ
-2720 EFDGLHQA
+2720 E
-2728 VKLTLHGEMS
+2728 VKLILRGEMS
-2738 YSVKMGT
+2738 HTVTMGM

-2751 IRIENALANLPRD
+2751 TRIENALANMPQKL
-2764 MEKTEEMIVELNR
+2764 EKAEE
-2777 RIEQDKEEL
+2777 RI
-2786 KRPFPKEAELETK
+2786 AELERQTEQAK
-2799 SARLAALNAELN
+2799 AELGKPFAQEKELEAKAARLAELNAALNIDEKR
-2811 MDGKEEEQ
+2811 KEPM
-2819 QEETQEKEV
+2819 
-2828 TEKRPIKDVLKEYQE
+2828 EKRPMKDVLKAYQE
-2843 RANAQNQD
+2843 RADAQRQG
-2851 EKGRTNEWS
+2851 EKGGTNEWN

>member
-1 MAKLENYVELARQ
+1 MPKIDDYVQLAAQ
-14 TMREISADGEVW
+14 TVREIAADGETW
-26 RSFLTTA
+26 RSFLQTA
-33 SNVYKYGFYDQLMI
+33 STLYKYSFYDQMMI

-58 SYELWTNTMR
+58 SFELWTNTMR

-73 GAKGIALLDMTGDVP
+73 GAKGIALLDMIGDVP
-88 RYHYVFDAAD
+88 RYRYVFDISD
-98 TGMRKDSRSP
+98 TGTRQNARTP
-108 FVWTTNEENG
+108 FTWTIREENSMPI
-118 AAIGAMLEKEYEVS
+118 AAMLEKEYGIS
-132 ANRGFVGQLEEIA
+132 ANRGLAGQLEEIA
-145 MQRVMDYWQEH
+145 MQKAMDYWQEH

-163 VDGSLLMGY
+163 VDGSLLMEY

-186 AGVQYVLLTRCGLA
+186 TGVQYMLFSRCGLA

-207 EDFMGILEWNTQ
+207 EDFTTILEWNTP
-219 QALAA
+219 QALTA

-243 ARSVE
+243 ARNVE
-248 RSKEHVELQNGER
+248 RSRPYAELQNGER
-261 IPDSRPENPR
+261 LSDSRPENSGR
-271 RAGDAGQVRQDAQ
+271 TGDAGQVRQNAQ
-284 GISARTQENA
+284 GVSERTQKDD
-294 VQQPAPDGRVDGA
+294 VQQPAANGRTDGA
-307 SDGNRPDGERK
+307 SDGNRPDGGRAG
-318 SEPHGRRDGGGAGRD
+318 EPHGQRDGGGAGRE
-333 RSVEG
+333 RSAEG
-338 ARPDGVGRRDEQP
+338 TRPDGVGRRDEQP
-351 ESTGRGNRTERAG
+351 ESAGRGNRTERAG

-371 TSLFETITEYGEGAD
+371 TSLFETITEYSEGTD

-394 FISKALDTALRFG
+394 FISKALDTVLRFG
-407 GNGEDTRMELAFDAM
+407 GNGEDTRMELAFDTM
-422 IGKTNEEIA
+422 IDKTNEEIA

-567 FADAVAMQPDLMRFR
+567 FADAVTMQPDLMRFR

-603 PEGEMLLPDVR
+603 PEGEMLLPDVH

-635 DSRIYQ
+635 ASRIYQ

-661 IGGKMPGVSGEHGSS
+661 IGGRMPGVSGEHGSS

-701 AERIDGLIQ
+701 AERVSELIRQ
-710 MNRYLTPEKQALY
+710 NRYLTPNRRE
-723 EKKEV
+723 
-728 QDSAR
+728 
-733 NTDYDTYN
+733 TDD
-741 SIKAAH
+741 
-747 PDEIVLFQV
+747 
-756 GDFFELYDEDAR
+756 
-768 QAAENL
+768 
-774 GLNLTSRNLEGV
+774 
-786 GRVAMCGI
+786 
-794 PAHSLEQYV
+794 
-803 EQLRD
+803 
-808 KVDVT
+808 
-813 IAAKREN
+813 
-820 SAAYHVYTLLSVDHE
+820 
-835 AENAINAYEAEF
+835 NAP
-847 GADGTRVFRDPDIEQ
+847 TQ
-862 QPQPTEQELFEQYKL
+862 QPTEQVLFESYKL
-877 TVSNAL
+877 TVGNVLS
-883 LKDRTFVNA
+883 KDEAFVNA

-901 YLEGAEA
+901 YLEGTQA
-908 IRRVVMASDDLQLVR
+908 IRRIVMASDDLQLVR
-923 LYFDAPDFHE
+923 LYFDTPSFHE
-933 RLHQELLEEIYP
+933 RLHQELLDELYP
-945 ALAASEQVTRADL
+945 ILAASSIPPPYRVVT
-958 DATVRDMHGDLQDKQ
+958 
-973 EKNELEQN
+973 
-981 PNYRLLSRLKAD
+981 
-993 CDYFLGAGGRV
+993 
-1004 EKHLWA
+1004 
-1010 GSVRAQIAKMREI
+1010 
-1023 YETLPAK
+1023 
-1030 PEWLTKEAI
+1030 
-1039 DDYDEQMTPQYQ
+1039 
-1051 VVVYHHFENGFD
+1051 YHHFENGFD
-1063 EKLGYQTLEE
+1063 SKLDYPTLEE
-1073 ATKVAQGYVN
+1073 AIKAAQGYVN
-1083 GTMESD
+1083 GAMSGD

-1095 AAVYNHQEHRYLYI
+1095 AAVYNLQERRYLYI
-1109 YGHYPD
+1109 LGDYPD
-1115 EKAHAQVEG
+1115 AKAHAQVEG
-1124 RDFPEQPE
+1124 HDFPEQPE
-1132 GIAVTQESENSS
+1132 GAAATQKSESPAAFT
-1144 DLVDDH
+1144 DAL
-1150 HPPMPPYQAGDTVYL
+1150 HPLMSHYQVGDTVYL
-1165 SNTAFIIEE
+1165 GNTAFLIEE
-1174 VTDTHVTMRDPTLL
+1174 ITDTHVNLRDPTLL
-1188 YPISRIELREN
+1188 YPISRVERRDT
-1199 FERMLAEDAR
+1199 FEQMLAEDTR
-1209 NTFLFEGQTEP
+1209 NDELFYRQTDAVPAESENFVLTEEVPSDPAPQQPQEEIRLHNLVIDLTGQ
-1220 AQAETDKLKP
+1220 
-1230 PDEQVRED
+1230 
-1238 AETETSVESEAKAE
+1238 ETERKEAE
-1252 QPKAQNFHI
+1252 PYKAQNFRI

-1273 KYAFNIDAIQTLKQ
+1273 KYAFNIAAIQTLKQ
-1287 IESEGRQATP
+1287 IEAEGRQARP
-1297 QEQETLSKY
+1297 DEQEILSRY
-1306 VGWGGIPQAFDGN
+1306 VGWGGLPQAFDAE
-1319 NAQWS
+1319 NASWQK
-1324 EEYQQLKS
+1324 EYQQLKS
-1332 LLTDEEYAAARGST
+1332 LLKDEEYAAARGST

-1351 TSPMVIRAVYEA
+1351 TSPVVIRAMYEA
-1363 LSNMGF
+1363 LDSMGF
-1369 QSGNILEPSCGVGNF
+1369 QDGNVLEPACGVGNF
-1384 FGCLPEA
+1384 FGCLPES
-1391 MQGRKL
+1391 MSQSRL
-1397 YGVELDSIA
+1397 YGVELDSIT
-1406 GRIARQLYPDA
+1406 GRMARQLYPDA

-1559 DHPDMV
+1559 DHPDMM

-1609 TEISEI
+1609 MELSEM

-1630 NFSYAI
+1630 NFSYAL
-1636 VDGQIYYRENSIMTR
+1636 VNGQVYYRENSVMIR
-1651 PTLSQTA
+1651 PVLNQTT
-1658 QERVKGMV
+1658 QERVKGMI
-1666 ELRDCVQ
+1666 ELRDCVR
-1673 KLINLQLQ
+1673 KLIDLQLT
-1681 DRSDAEIQSQQ
+1681 DGSDAEIRAQQ
-1692 VELGRLYDAFSAE
+1692 AELGRLYDAFSAE
-1705 YGLINSKV
+1705 YGIINGKA

-1730 EILDENGGLKRKA
+1730 EILDEDRKLKRKA
-1743 DIFDKRTIK
+1743 DIFSKRTIRR
-1752 QRKPVERVDTA
+1752 RKPVTQVDTA
-1763 IEALAV
+1763 SEALAV
-1769 SIGERAAVDLPFMAQ
+1769 SIGERAKVDLPFMAR
-1784 LTGKTEDEIIADLQG
+1784 LTGKAEDEIVADLQG

-1826 IAQTAAESDPAFAV
+1826 VAQTAAESDPSFAV

-1849 PKDLD
+1849 PKNLD

-1869 KYIQAFI
+1869 AYIQRFMI
-1876 TELLKI
+1876 ELLGI
-1882 PYNYQQ
+1882 PYYEQ
-1888 SVRVNYEKTTAQWAI
+1888 RRIHVNYAPQTAEWSI
-1903 TGKNSQ
+1903 DGKSLLSE
-1909 PFNVFNTMKY
+1909 NVNNHMKY
-1919 GTKRAPALKII
+1919 GTRRAPALKIL

-1939 RVYDIVQD
+1939 RVYDVVQD
-1947 ENGNDRRELNQ
+1947 ENGREKRELNQ
-1958 KETTIGQQKQQA
+1958 KETTIAQQKQQA
-1970 IKDAFREWIWK
+1970 IKDAFHDWVWK
-1981 DPTRRYE
+1981 DPTRRHE
-1988 LAARYNELFN
+1988 LVTRYNELFN
-1998 SIRPR
+1998 STRPR
-2003 EYDGSHIVFSGMNP
+2003 EYDGSHIVFDGMNP

-2136 RQERLLREQINDI
+2136 RQERLLREQIDEI

-2156 EQENGERFTIKRME
+2156 ERENGERFTIKRME

-2183 KANEK
+2183 KADEK

-2202 LFVDEAHMYKNLFL
+2202 LFVDEAHAFKNGFL
-2216 ATKMRNVAGL
+2216 ATKMRNVAGIA
-2226 STSESQKSTDMF
+2226 TSESQKSTDMF

-2250 RGVVFATGTPV
+2250 RGVIFATGTPV

-2277 ETLERMGLA
+2277 GTLEKMGLI

-2323 PELMAMFKAVA
+2323 PELMAMFKEVA

-2349 HYETIAVKPSEYQEK
+2349 HYETMAVKPSVYQEE

-2373 AKVHSGVVD
+2373 SKVHSGAVD

-2411 DPGGKVNACME
+2411 EPGSKVNACME
-2422 NILRIYREGDAQ
+2422 NILRIYKEGEAQ

-2495 QVRIL
+2495 QVRVL

-2511 NIQDRLIALH
+2511 NVQDRLIALH
-2521 DLDCPWRPGDL
+2521 DLDAPWRPGDL

-2628 ADYQSNQFRLE
+2628 ADYQSNQFKLE
-2639 DQVLKHYPQ
+2639 DQILKQYPE

-2653 QEWVKGYRADIAL
+2653 QERAKGYRADMAL
-2666 LEEHPLPK
+2666 LEAHPLPK
-2674 EGFVGMTIRGK
+2674 DGFVGMAIKGK
-2685 LFKDKETAGKMLLE
+2685 RIVDKEAAGKMLLE
-2699 ACSMIEGYRE
+2699 ACRLSPHDME
-2709 LGRYRGMKMTA
+2709 LGEYRGMKMTVDYDSYRQ
-2720 EFDGLHQA
+2720 E
-2728 VKLTLHGEMS
+2728 VKLVLRGEMS
-2738 YSVKMGT
+2738 HTVTMGT

-2751 IRIENALANLPRD
+2751 TRIENALANMPQKL
-2764 MEKTEEMIVELNR
+2764 EKAEE
-2777 RIEQDKEEL
+2777 RI
-2786 KRPFPKEAELETK
+2786 AELERQTEQAK
-2799 SARLAALNAELN
+2799 AELGKPFAQEKALEAKAARLAELNAALNIDEKR
-2811 MDGKEEEQ
+2811 KEPM
-2819 QEETQEKEV
+2819 
-2828 TEKRPIKDVLKEYQE
+2828 EKRPMKDVLKAYQE
-2843 RANAQNQD
+2843 RADAQSQG
-2851 EKGRTNEWS
+2851 EKGGTNEWN

>member
-14 TMREISADGEVW
+14 TMREISADGENW
-26 RSFLTTA
+26 HAFLTTA

-58 SYELWTNTMR
+58 SFELWTNTMR

-88 RYHYVFDAAD
+88 RYRYVFDISD
-98 TGMRKDSRSP
+98 TGTRQNARTP
-108 FVWTTNEENG
+108 FTWTIREENSMPI
-118 AAIGAMLEKEYEVS
+118 AAMLEKEYEVS
-132 ANRGFVGQLEEIA
+132 ANRGLAGQLEEIA
-145 MQRVMDYWQEH
+145 MQKAMDYWQEH

-163 VDGSLLMGY
+163 VDGSLLMEY

-186 AGVQYVLLTRCGLA
+186 TGVQYMLLSRCGLA

-207 EDFMGILEWNTQ
+207 EDFAPILEWNTP
-219 QALAA
+219 QALTA

-248 RSKEHVELQNGER
+248 RSRPYAELQNGER
-261 IPDSRPENPR
+261 LSDSRPENPG

-284 GISARTQENA
+284 GVSEGAQKDD
-294 VQQPAPDGRVDGA
+294 VQQPALNGGTDGA
-307 SDGNRPDGERK
+307 SGGNRPDGERAG
-318 SEPHGRRDGGGAGRD
+318 EPHGQRDGGGAGRE
-333 RSVEG
+333 RSAEG
-338 ARPDGVGRRDEQP
+338 TRPDGVGRRDEQP
-351 ESTGRGNRTERAG
+351 ESAGRGNRTERAG

-486 GALIEAGQF
+486 GELIEAGQF

-548 SEKMEQPEFLH
+548 SEKMEQPEFLR

-567 FADAVAMQPDLMRFR
+567 FADAVTMQPDLMRFR
-582 FLLPRDILPR
+582 FLLPKDILPR

-701 AERIDGLIQ
+701 AERISELIRQ
-710 MNRYLTPEKQALY
+710 NRYLTPNRRE
-723 EKKEV
+723 
-728 QDSAR
+728 
-733 NTDYDTYN
+733 TDN
-741 SIKAAH
+741 
-747 PDEIVLFQV
+747 
-756 GDFFELYDEDAR
+756 
-768 QAAENL
+768 
-774 GLNLTSRNLEGV
+774 
-786 GRVAMCGI
+786 
-794 PAHSLEQYV
+794 
-803 EQLRD
+803 
-808 KVDVT
+808 
-813 IAAKREN
+813 
-820 SAAYHVYTLLSVDHE
+820 
-835 AENAINAYEAEF
+835 NAP
-847 GADGTRVFRDPDIEQ
+847 TQ
-862 QPQPTEQELFEQYKL
+862 QPTEQALFESYKL
-877 TVSNAL
+877 TVGNVLS
-883 LKDRTFVNA
+883 KDEAFVNA

-901 YLEGAEA
+901 YLEGTQA
-908 IRRVVMASDDLQLVR
+908 IRRIVMASDDLQLVR
-923 LYFDAPDFHE
+923 LYFDTPSFHE
-933 RLHQELLEEIYP
+933 RLHQELLDELYP
-945 ALAASEQVTRADL
+945 TLAASSI
-958 DATVRDMHGDLQDKQ
+958 
-973 EKNELEQN
+973 
-981 PNYRLLSRLKAD
+981 P
-993 CDYFLGAGGRV
+993 
-1004 EKHLWA
+1004 
-1010 GSVRAQIAKMREI
+1010 
-1023 YETLPAK
+1023 P
-1030 PEWLTKEAI
+1030 P
-1039 DDYDEQMTPQYQ
+1039 YQ
-1051 VVVYHHFENGFD
+1051 VVTYHHFENGFD
-1063 EKLGYQTLEE
+1063 SKLDYPTLEE
-1073 ATKVAQGYVN
+1073 AIKAAQGYVN
-1083 GTMESD
+1083 GAMSGD

-1095 AAVYNHQEHRYLYI
+1095 AAVYNLQERRYLYI
-1109 YGHYPD
+1109 LGDYPD
-1115 EKAHAQVEG
+1115 AKAHAQVEG
-1124 RDFPEQPE
+1124 RDFSEQPE
-1132 GIAVTQESENSS
+1132 GAAATQKSESPAAFT
-1144 DLVDDH
+1144 DAP
-1150 HPPMPPYQAGDTVYL
+1150 HPLMSHYQVGDTVYL
-1165 SNTAFIIEE
+1165 GDTAFLIEE
-1174 VTDTHVTMRDPTLL
+1174 ITDTHVNLRDPTLL
-1188 YPISRIELREN
+1188 YPISRVERRDT
-1199 FERMLAEDAR
+1199 FEQMLAEDTR
-1209 NTFLFEGQTEP
+1209 NDELFYKQTDAMPAESENFVLTEEAPSDPAPQQPQEEIRLHNLVIDLTGQ
-1220 AQAETDKLKP
+1220 
-1230 PDEQVRED
+1230 
-1238 AETETSVESEAKAE
+1238 ETERKEAE
-1252 QPKAQNFHI
+1252 PYKAQNFHI

-1273 KYAFNIDAIQTLKQ
+1273 KYAFNIAAIQTLKQ
-1287 IESEGRQATP
+1287 IEAEGRQATP

-1306 VGWGGIPQAFDGN
+1306 VGWGGLPQAFDAE
-1319 NAQWS
+1319 NASWQK
-1324 EEYQQLKS
+1324 EYQQLKS

-1351 TSPMVIRAVYEA
+1351 TSPVVIRAMYEA
-1363 LSNMGF
+1363 LASMGF
-1369 QSGNILEPSCGVGNF
+1369 QDGNVLEPACGVGNF
-1384 FGCLPEA
+1384 FGMLPEA
-1391 MQGRKL
+1391 MQGSKL
-1397 YGVELDSIA
+1397 YGVELDSIT
-1406 GRIARQLYPDA
+1406 GRMARQLYPDA
-1417 QIEIRGFEKTSRK
+1417 RIEITGFEKTNRK

-1437 GNVPFGNYKVADK
+1437 GNVPFGNYKVADRA
-1450 PFDKYGFLIHDYF
+1450 FDKYGFLIHDYF
-1463 FAKALEQVRPG
+1463 LAKTLEQVRPG

-1538 EPDWIHLGQTAD
+1538 APDWIHLGQTAD
-1550 GIPVNSYFV
+1550 GVPVNSYFV

-1565 LGRMQ
+1565 LGKMQ
-1570 WDKSMYGNEKETTC
+1570 WDKSMYGNEKKTTC

-1609 TEISEI
+1609 IEVSEM

-1630 NFSYAI
+1630 NFSYAL
-1636 VDGQIYYRENSIMTR
+1636 VNGQVYYRENSVMTR
-1651 PTLSQTA
+1651 PVLNQTT
-1658 QERVKGMV
+1658 QERIKGMI
-1666 ELRDCVQ
+1666 ELRDCVR
-1673 KLINLQLQ
+1673 KLIDLQLT
-1681 DRSDAEIQSQQ
+1681 DGSDAEIRAQQ
-1692 VELGRLYDAFSAE
+1692 AELGRLYDAFSAE
-1705 YGLINSKV
+1705 YGIINGKA

-1730 EILDENGGLKRKA
+1730 EILDEDRKLKRKA
-1743 DIFDKRTIK
+1743 DIFSKRTIRR
-1752 QRKPVERVDTA
+1752 RKPVTQVDTA
-1763 IEALAV
+1763 SEALAV
-1769 SIGERAAVDLPFMAQ
+1769 SIGERAKVDLPFMAR
-1784 LTGKTEDEIIADLQG
+1784 LTGKAEDEIVADLQG

-1826 IAQTAAESDPAFAV
+1826 VAQTAAESDSSFAV

-1869 KYIQAFI
+1869 AYIQRFMI
-1876 TELLKI
+1876 ELLGI
-1882 PYNYQQ
+1882 PYYEQ
-1888 SVRVNYEKTTAQWAI
+1888 RRIHVNYAPQTAEWSI
-1903 TGKNSQ
+1903 DGKSLLSE
-1909 PFNVFNTMKY
+1909 NVNNYMKY
-1919 GTKRAPALKII
+1919 GTRRAPALKIL

-1939 RVYDIVQD
+1939 RVYDVVQD
-1947 ENGNDRRELNQ
+1947 ENGREKRELNQ
-1958 KETTIGQQKQQA
+1958 KETTIAQQKQQA
-1970 IKDAFREWIWK
+1970 IKDAFHDWVWK
-1981 DPTRRYE
+1981 DPTRRHE
-1988 LAARYNELFN
+1988 LVTRYNELFN
-1998 SIRPR
+1998 STRPR
-2003 EYDGSHIVFSGMNP
+2003 EYDGSHIVFDGMNP

-2136 RQERLLREQINDI
+2136 RQERLLREQIDEI
-2149 AAGIEEM
+2149 AVGIEEM
-2156 EQENGERFTIKRME
+2156 ERENGERFTIKRME

-2183 KANEK
+2183 KADEK

-2202 LFVDEAHMYKNLFL
+2202 LFVDEAHAFKNGFL
-2216 ATKMRNVAGL
+2216 ATKMRNVAGIA
-2226 STSESQKSTDMF
+2226 TSESQKSTDMF

-2250 RGVVFATGTPV
+2250 RGVIFATGTPV

-2277 ETLERMGLA
+2277 GTLEKMGLI

-2323 PELMAMFKAVA
+2323 PELMAMFKEVA

-2349 HYETIAVKPSEYQEK
+2349 HYETMAVKPSVYQEE

-2373 AKVHSGVVD
+2373 SKVHSGAID

-2411 DPGGKVNACME
+2411 EPGSKVNACME
-2422 NILRIYREGDAQ
+2422 NILRIYKEGDAQ

-2484 KKDLFAKVRSG
+2484 KKELFARVRSG

-2511 NIQDRLIALH
+2511 NVQDRLIALH
-2521 DLDCPWRPGDL
+2521 DLDAPWRPGDL

-2628 ADYQSNQFRLE
+2628 ADYQSNQFKLE
-2639 DQVLKHYPQ
+2639 DQILKQYPE
-2648 EIRQA
+2648 EIRQV
-2653 QEWVKGYRADIAL
+2653 QERAKGYRADMAL
-2666 LEEHPLPK
+2666 LEAHPLPK
-2674 EGFVGMTIRGK
+2674 DGFVGMAIKEKRIA
-2685 LFKDKETAGKMLLE
+2685 DKEEAGKMLLE
-2699 ACSMIEGYRE
+2699 ACRLSPHDME
-2709 LGRYRGMKMTA
+2709 LGEYRGMKMTVDYDSYRQ
-2720 EFDGLHQA
+2720 E
-2728 VKLTLHGEMS
+2728 VKLVLRGEMS
-2738 YSVKMGT
+2738 HTVTMGT

-2751 IRIENALANLPRD
+2751 TRIENALANMPQKL
-2764 MEKTEEMIVELNR
+2764 EKAEE
-2777 RIEQDKEEL
+2777 RI
-2786 KRPFPKEAELETK
+2786 AELERQTK
-2799 SARLAALNAELN
+2799 QAKAELGKPFAQEKELEAKAARLAELNAALNIDEKR
-2811 MDGKEEEQ
+2811 KEPM
-2819 QEETQEKEV
+2819 
-2828 TEKRPIKDVLKEYQE
+2828 EKRPMKDVLKAYQE
-2843 RANAQNQD
+2843 RADAQRQG
-2851 EKGRTNEWS
+2851 EKGGTNEWN

>member
-1 MAKLENYVELARQ
+1 MPKIDDYVQLAAQ
-14 TMREISADGEVW
+14 TAREIAADGETW
-26 RSFLTTA
+26 RSFLQTA
-33 SNVYKYGFYDQLMI
+33 STLYKYGFYDQMMI

-58 SYELWTNTMR
+58 SFELWTNTMR

-88 RYHYVFDAAD
+88 RYRYVFDISD
-98 TGMRKDSRSP
+98 TGTRQNARTP
-108 FVWTTNEENG
+108 FTWAIREENR
-118 AAIGAMLEKEYEVS
+118 APIAAMLEKEYEVS
-132 ANRGFVGQLEEIA
+132 ANRGLAGQLEEIA
-145 MQRVMDYWQEH
+145 MQKAMDYWQEH

-163 VDGSLLMGY
+163 VDGSLLMEY
-172 DELNLELAFRNTAT
+172 DELNLELAFRNTAAT
-186 AGVQYVLLTRCGLA
+186 GVQYMLLSRCGLA

-207 EDFMGILEWNTQ
+207 EDFATILEWNTP
-219 QALAA
+219 QALTA

-248 RSKEHVELQNGER
+248 RSRPYAELQNGER
-261 IPDSRPENPR
+261 LSDSRPENPG

-284 GISARTQENA
+284 GVSEGAQKDD
-294 VQQPAPDGRVDGA
+294 VQQPAAGGRTDGA
-307 SDGNRPDGERK
+307 SGGNRPDGGRAG
-318 SEPHGRRDGGGAGRD
+318 EPHGQRDGGGAGRE
-333 RSVEG
+333 RNTEG
-338 ARPDGVGRRDEQP
+338 TRPDGVGRRDEQP
-351 ESTGRGNRTERAG
+351 ESAGRGNRTDRVG
-364 VRLNPGQ
+364 VRLNSGQ

-486 GALIEAGQF
+486 GELIEAGQF

-528 GYLSLMTDTPLI
+528 GYLSLMTDMPLI

-548 SEKMEQPEFLH
+548 SEKIEQPEFLH

-582 FLLPRDILPR
+582 FLLPKDILPR

-603 PEGEMLLPDVR
+603 PEGEILMPDVR

-635 DSRIYQ
+635 GSRIYQ

-661 IGGKMPGVSGEHGSS
+661 IGGKMPGVSGERGSS

-701 AERIDGLIQ
+701 AERIDRLIHDGH
-710 MNRYLTPEKQALY
+710 YLK
-723 EKKEV
+723 
-728 QDSAR
+728 S
-733 NTDYDTYN
+733 
-741 SIKAAH
+741 
-747 PDEIVLFQV
+747 
-756 GDFFELYDEDAR
+756 
-768 QAAENL
+768 
-774 GLNLTSRNLEGV
+774 
-786 GRVAMCGI
+786 
-794 PAHSLEQYV
+794 
-803 EQLRD
+803 
-808 KVDVT
+808 
-813 IAAKREN
+813 
-820 SAAYHVYTLLSVDHE
+820 
-835 AENAINAYEAEF
+835 
-847 GADGTRVFRDPDIEQ
+847 
-862 QPQPTEQELFEQYKL
+862 
-877 TVSNAL
+877 
-883 LKDRTFVNA
+883 
-892 CRNSDRQNA
+892 
-901 YLEGAEA
+901 
-908 IRRVVMASDDLQLVR
+908 
-923 LYFDAPDFHE
+923 DAPDRKEPEISFTPDVEAYKKLKDEHPRQLVGVRVDDTLLFYGDDAKTAAPLMDTRLFE
-933 RLHQELLEEIYP
+933 RNIPGMGAVSVTGIPFGRWSVAAKALTENGHGIYFAEPAEQGGYEVVKELDG
-945 ALAASEQVTRADL
+945 R
-958 DATVRDMHGDLQDKQ
+958 RD
-973 EKNELEQN
+973 E
-981 PNYRLLSRLKAD
+981 PS
-993 CDYFLGAGGRV
+993 
-1004 EKHLWA
+1004 
-1010 GSVRAQIAKMREI
+1010 
-1023 YETLPAK
+1023 
-1030 PEWLTKEAI
+1030 
-1039 DDYDEQMTPQYQ
+1039 YQ
-1051 VVVYHHFENGFD
+1051 V
-1063 EKLGYQTLEE
+1063 
-1073 ATKVAQGYVN
+1073 
-1083 GTMESD
+1083 
-1089 GFAYDG
+1089 
-1095 AAVYNHQEHRYLYI
+1095 
-1109 YGHYPD
+1109 
-1115 EKAHAQVEG
+1115 
-1124 RDFPEQPE
+1124 
-1132 GIAVTQESENSS
+1132 
-1144 DLVDDH
+1144 
-1150 HPPMPPYQAGDTVYL
+1150 GDTVYL
-1165 SNTAFIIEE
+1165 GNTAFLIEE
-1174 VTDTHVTMRDPTLL
+1174 ITDTHVNLRDPTLL
-1188 YPISRIELREN
+1188 YPISRVERRDV
-1199 FERMLAEDAR
+1199 FEQMLAEDTR
-1209 NTFLFEGQTEP
+1209 NDELFYKQTDAMPAESENFILTEEVPSDPAPQQPQEEIRLHNLVIDLTGQ
-1220 AQAETDKLKP
+1220 
-1230 PDEQVRED
+1230 
-1238 AETETSVESEAKAE
+1238 ETERKEAE
-1252 QPKAQNFHI
+1252 PYKAQNFRI

-1273 KYAFNIDAIQTLKQ
+1273 KYAFNIAAIQTLKQ
-1287 IESEGRQATP
+1287 IEAEGRQARP
-1297 QEQETLSKY
+1297 DEQEILSRY
-1306 VGWGGIPQAFDGN
+1306 VGWGGLPQAFDAE
-1319 NAQWS
+1319 NASWQK
-1324 EEYQQLKS
+1324 EYQQLKS

-1351 TSPMVIRAVYEA
+1351 TSPVVIRAMYEA
-1363 LSNMGF
+1363 LDSMGF
-1369 QSGNILEPSCGVGNF
+1369 QDGNVLEPACGVGNF
-1384 FGCLPEA
+1384 FGMLPEA
-1391 MQGRKL
+1391 MQSSKL
-1397 YGVELDSIA
+1397 YGVELDSIT
-1406 GRIARQLYPDA
+1406 GRMARQLYPDA
-1417 QIEIRGFEKTSRK
+1417 RIEITGFEKTNRK

-1437 GNVPFGNYKVADK
+1437 GNVPFGNYKVADRA
-1450 PFDKYGFLIHDYF
+1450 FDKYGFLIHDYF
-1463 FAKALEQVRPG
+1463 LAKTLEQVRPG

-1489 SPDVR
+1489 SPEVR

-1550 GIPVNSYFV
+1550 GIPINSYFV
-1559 DHPDMV
+1559 DHPDMM

-1609 TEISEI
+1609 IEISEM

-1630 NFSYAI
+1630 NFSYAL
-1636 VDGQIYYRENSIMTR
+1636 VNGQVYYRENSVMTR
-1651 PTLSQTA
+1651 PVLNQMT
-1658 QERVKGMV
+1658 QERIKGMI
-1666 ELRDCVQ
+1666 ELRDCVR
-1673 KLINLQLQ
+1673 KLIDLQLT
-1681 DRSDAEIQSQQ
+1681 DGSDAEIRAQQ
-1692 VELGRLYDAFSAE
+1692 EELGRLYDAFSAE
-1705 YGLINSKV
+1705 YGIINGKA

-1730 EILDENGGLKRKA
+1730 EILDEDRKLKRKA
-1743 DIFDKRTIK
+1743 DIFSKRTIRR
-1752 QRKPVERVDTA
+1752 RKPVTQVDTA
-1763 IEALAV
+1763 SEALAV
-1769 SIGERAAVDLPFMAQ
+1769 SIGERAKVDLPFMAR
-1784 LTGKTEDEIIADLQG
+1784 LTGKAEDEIVADLQG

-1826 IAQTAAESDPAFAV
+1826 VAQTAAESDPSFAV

-1849 PKDLD
+1849 PKNLD

-1869 KYIQAFI
+1869 AYIQRFMI
-1876 TELLKI
+1876 ELLGI
-1882 PYNYQQ
+1882 PYYEQ
-1888 SVRVNYEKTTAQWAI
+1888 RRIHVNYAPQTAEWSI
-1903 TGKNSQ
+1903 DGKSLLSE
-1909 PFNVFNTMKY
+1909 NVNNHMKY
-1919 GTKRAPALKII
+1919 GTRRAPALKIL

-1939 RVYDIVQD
+1939 RVYDVVQD
-1947 ENGNDRRELNQ
+1947 ENGREKRELNQ
-1958 KETTIGQQKQQA
+1958 KETTIAQQKQQA
-1970 IKDAFREWIWK
+1970 IKDAFHDWVWK
-1981 DPTRRYE
+1981 DPTRRHE
-1988 LAARYNELFN
+1988 LVTRYNELFN
-1998 SIRPR
+1998 STRPR
-2003 EYDGSHIVFSGMNP
+2003 EYDGSHIVFDGMNP

-2136 RQERLLREQINDI
+2136 RQERLLREQIDEI

-2156 EQENGERFTIKRME
+2156 ERENGERFTIKRME

-2183 KANEK
+2183 KADEK

-2202 LFVDEAHMYKNLFL
+2202 LFVDEAHAFKNGFL
-2216 ATKMRNVAGL
+2216 ATKMRNVAGIA
-2226 STSESQKSTDMF
+2226 TSESQKSTDMF

-2250 RGVVFATGTPV
+2250 RGVIFATGTPV

-2277 ETLERMGLA
+2277 GTLEKMGLI

-2323 PELMAMFKAVA
+2323 PELMAMFKEVA

-2349 HYETIAVKPSEYQEK
+2349 HYETMAVKPSVYQEE

-2373 AKVHSGVVD
+2373 SKVHSGAVD

-2411 DPGGKVNACME
+2411 EPGSKVNACME
-2422 NILRIYREGDAQ
+2422 NILRIYKEGDAQ

-2468 PKEEIQFIHD
+2468 PREEIQFIHD

-2484 KKDLFAKVRSG
+2484 KKELFAMVRSG

-2511 NIQDRLIALH
+2511 NVQDRLIALH
-2521 DLDCPWRPGDL
+2521 DLDAPWRPGDL

-2628 ADYQSNQFRLE
+2628 ADYQSNQFKLE
-2639 DQVLKHYPQ
+2639 DQILKQYPE

-2653 QEWVKGYRADIAL
+2653 QERAKGYRADMAL
-2666 LEEHPLPK
+2666 LEAHPLPK
-2674 EGFVGMTIRGK
+2674 DGFVGMAIKGK
-2685 LFKDKETAGKMLLE
+2685 RIADKEAAGKMLLE
-2699 ACSMIEGYRE
+2699 ACRLSPHDME
-2709 LGRYRGMKMTA
+2709 LGEYRGMKMTVDYDSYRQ
-2720 EFDGLHQA
+2720 E
-2728 VKLTLHGEMS
+2728 VKLILRSEMS
-2738 YSVKMGT
+2738 HTVTMGT

-2751 IRIENALANLPRD
+2751 TRIENALANMPQKL
-2764 MEKTEEMIVELNR
+2764 EKAEE
-2777 RIEQDKEEL
+2777 RI
-2786 KRPFPKEAELETK
+2786 AELERQTEQAK
-2799 SARLAALNAELN
+2799 AELGKPFAQEKELEAKASRLAELNAALNIDERR
-2811 MDGKEEEQ
+2811 KEPM
-2819 QEETQEKEV
+2819 
-2828 TEKRPIKDVLKEYQE
+2828 EKRPMKDVLKAYQE
-2843 RANAQNQD
+2843 RADAQSQG
-2851 EKGRTNEWS
+2851 EKGGTNEWN

>member
-14 TMREISADGEVW
+14 TMREISADGENW
-26 RSFLTTA
+26 HAFLTTA

-58 SYELWTNTMR
+58 SYEIWNQTMR

-73 GAKGIALLDMTGDVP
+73 GAKGVALLDMTGDAP

-108 FVWTTNEENG
+108 FVWTINEENG
-118 AAIGAMLEKEYEVS
+118 AAIGTMLEKEYEVS
-132 ANRGFVGQLEEIA
+132 ANRGLAGQLEEIA
-145 MQRVMDYWQEH
+145 MQKAMDYWQEH

-163 VDGSLLMGY
+163 VDGSLLMEY

-186 AGVQYVLLTRCGLA
+186 TGVQYMLLSRCGLA

-207 EDFMGILEWNTQ
+207 EDFATILEWNTP
-219 QALAA
+219 QALTA

-243 ARSVE
+243 ARNVE
-248 RSKEHVELQNGER
+248 RSRPHAELQNGER
-261 IPDSRPENPR
+261 LSDSRPENPGR
-271 RAGDAGQVRQDAQ
+271 TSDTGQVRQDAQ
-284 GISARTQENA
+284 GVSEGAQKDD
-294 VQQPAPDGRVDGA
+294 VQQPAADGRTDGA
-307 SDGNRPDGERK
+307 SGGDRPDGERAG
-318 SEPHGRRDGGGAGRD
+318 EPHGQRDGGGAGRE
-333 RSVEG
+333 RSAEG
-338 ARPDGVGRRDEQP
+338 TRPDGVGRRDEQP
-351 ESTGRGNRTERAG
+351 ESAGRGNRTDRAG

-431 LRMKTLYHDGSG
+431 LRMKTLYHDGNG
-443 FELDGRRFSVWFDPS
+443 FELDGRRFSVWFDPN

-567 FADAVAMQPDLMRFR
+567 FADAVTMQPDLMRFR
-582 FLLPRDILPR
+582 FLLPKDILPR
-592 LRDLALARKEL
+592 LRDLTLARKEL

-635 DSRIYQ
+635 GSRIYQ

-710 MNRYLTPEKQALY
+710 MNRYLAPEKQALY

-786 GRVAMCGI
+786 GRVAMCKI

-813 IAAKREN
+813 IAEKREN

-847 GADGTRVFRDPDIEQ
+847 GADGTRVFRDSAIEQ
-862 QPQPTEQELFEQYKL
+862 QTQPTMQ
-877 TVSNAL
+877 A
-883 LKDRTFVNA
+883 
-892 CRNSDRQNA
+892 
-901 YLEGAEA
+901 
-908 IRRVVMASDDLQLVR
+908 
-923 LYFDAPDFHE
+923 
-933 RLHQELLEEIYP
+933 
-945 ALAASEQVTRADL
+945 
-958 DATVRDMHGDLQDKQ
+958 MHGNLQSKQ
-973 EKNELEQN
+973 GQNEQEQN

-993 CDYFLGAGGRV
+993 CDYFLDAGGRA
-1004 EKHLWA
+1004 EKYLWA
-1010 GSVRAQIAKMREI
+1010 GNVRAQIAKMRKI

-1063 EKLGYQTLEE
+1063 EKIEYQTLEE
-1073 ATKVAQGYVN
+1073 AIKVAQGYVN
-1083 GTMESD
+1083 GTMKSD

-1132 GIAVTQESENSS
+1132 EVAVTQESESPS

-1165 SNTAFIIEE
+1165 GNTAFIIEE

-1188 YPISRIELREN
+1188 YPISRIEPREN

-1220 AQAETDKLKP
+1220 NQVETDNPKP
-1230 PDEQVRED
+1230 PDEQSKED
-1238 AETETSVESEAKAE
+1238 VETSIESGTKTE
-1252 QPKAQNFHI
+1252 QPSVHNFRI

-1273 KYAFNIDAIQTLKQ
+1273 KYAFNIAAIQTLKQ
-1287 IESEGRQATP
+1287 IEAEGRQARP
-1297 QEQETLSKY
+1297 DEQEILSRY
-1306 VGWGGIPQAFDGN
+1306 VGWGGLPQAFDAE
-1319 NAQWS
+1319 NASWQK
-1324 EEYQQLKS
+1324 EYQQLKS

-1351 TSPMVIRAVYEA
+1351 TSPTVIKAMYDA
-1363 LSNMGF
+1363 LGKMGF

-1384 FGCLPEA
+1384 FGCLPET
-1391 MQGRKL
+1391 MQGSKL
-1397 YGVELDSIA
+1397 YGVELDSIT
-1406 GRIARQLYPDA
+1406 GRIAQQLYPDA
-1417 QIEIRGFEKTSRK
+1417 KIEIKGFEKTSSK

-1437 GNVPFGNYKVADK
+1437 GNVPFGNYKVADR

-1463 FAKALEQVRPG
+1463 FAKTLEQVRPG
-1474 GVIAFITSKGTMDKA
+1474 GIIAYITSKGTMDKA

-1550 GIPVNSYFV
+1550 GIPINSYFV
-1559 DHPDMV
+1559 DHPDMM

-1609 TEISEI
+1609 IEISET

-1630 NFSYAI
+1630 NFSYAL
-1636 VDGQIYYRENSIMTR
+1636 VNGQVYYRENSVMTR
-1651 PTLSQTA
+1651 PVLNQMT
-1658 QERVKGMV
+1658 QERIKGMI
-1666 ELRDCVQ
+1666 ELRDCVR
-1673 KLINLQLQ
+1673 KLIDLQLT
-1681 DRSDAEIQSQQ
+1681 DGSDAEIRAQQ
-1692 VELGRLYDAFSAE
+1692 AELGRLYDAFSAE
-1705 YGLINSKV
+1705 YGIINGKA

-1730 EILDENGGLKRKA
+1730 EILDEDRKLKRKA
-1743 DIFDKRTIK
+1743 DIFSKRTIRR
-1752 QRKPVERVDTA
+1752 RKPVTQVDTA
-1763 IEALAV
+1763 SEALAV
-1769 SIGERAAVDLPFMAQ
+1769 SIGERAKVDLPFMAR
-1784 LTGKTEDEIIADLQG
+1784 LTGKAEDEIVADLQG

-1826 IAQTAAESDPAFAV
+1826 VAQTAAESDSSFAV

-1869 KYIQAFI
+1869 AYIQRFMI
-1876 TELLKI
+1876 ELLGI
-1882 PYNYQQ
+1882 PYYEQ
-1888 SVRVNYEKTTAQWAI
+1888 RRIHVNYAPQTAEWSI
-1903 TGKNSQ
+1903 DGKSLLSE
-1909 PFNVFNTMKY
+1909 NVNNYMKY
-1919 GTKRAPALKII
+1919 GTRRAPALKIL

-1939 RVYDIVQD
+1939 RVYDVVQD
-1947 ENGNDRRELNQ
+1947 ENGREKRELNQ
-1958 KETTIGQQKQQA
+1958 KETTIAQQKQQA
-1970 IKDAFREWIWK
+1970 IKDAFHDWVWK
-1981 DPTRRYE
+1981 DPTRRHE
-1988 LAARYNELFN
+1988 LVTRYNELFN
-1998 SIRPR
+1998 STRPR
-2003 EYDGSHIVFSGMNP
+2003 EYDGSHIVFDGMNP

-2072 PNHLTE
+2072 LNHLTE

-2136 RQERLLREQINDI
+2136 RQERLLREQIDEI

-2156 EQENGERFTIKRME
+2156 ERENGERFTIKRME

-2183 KANEK
+2183 KADEK

-2202 LFVDEAHMYKNLFL
+2202 LFVDEAHAFKNGFL
-2216 ATKMRNVAGL
+2216 ATKMRNVAGIA
-2226 STSESQKSTDMF
+2226 TSESQKSTDMF

-2250 RGVVFATGTPV
+2250 RGVIFATGTPV

-2277 ETLERMGLA
+2277 GTLEKMGLI

-2323 PELMAMFKAVA
+2323 PELMAMFKEVA

-2349 HYETIAVKPSEYQEK
+2349 HYETMAVKPSVYQEE

-2373 AKVHSGVVD
+2373 SKVHSGAID

-2411 DPGGKVNACME
+2411 EPGSKVNACME
-2422 NILRIYREGDAQ
+2422 NILRIYKEGDAQ

-2468 PKEEIQFIHD
+2468 PREEIQFIHD

-2511 NIQDRLIALH
+2511 NVQDRLIALH
-2521 DLDCPWRPGDL
+2521 DLDAPWRPGDL

-2628 ADYQSNQFRLE
+2628 ADYQSNQFKLE
-2639 DQVLKHYPQ
+2639 DQILKQYPE

-2653 QEWVKGYRADIAL
+2653 QERAKGYRADMAL
-2666 LEEHPLPK
+2666 LEAHPLPK
-2674 EGFVGMTIRGK
+2674 DGFVGMAIKGK
-2685 LFKDKETAGKMLLE
+2685 RIVDKEAAGKMLLE
-2699 ACSMIEGYRE
+2699 ACRLSPHDME
-2709 LGRYRGMKMTA
+2709 LGEYRGMKMTVDYDSYRQ
-2720 EFDGLHQA
+2720 E
-2728 VKLTLHGEMS
+2728 VKLILRGEMS
-2738 YSVKMGT
+2738 HTVTMGT

-2751 IRIENALANLPRD
+2751 TRIENALANMPQKL
-2764 MEKTEEMIVELNR
+2764 EKAEE
-2777 RIEQDKEEL
+2777 RI
-2786 KRPFPKEAELETK
+2786 AELERQTEQAK
-2799 SARLAALNAELN
+2799 AELGKPFAQEKELEAKAARLAELNAALNIDEKR
-2811 MDGKEEEQ
+2811 KEPM
-2819 QEETQEKEV
+2819 
-2828 TEKRPIKDVLKEYQE
+2828 EKRPMKDVLKAYQE
-2843 RANAQNQD
+2843 RADAQRQG
-2851 EKGRTNEWS
+2851 EKGGTNEWN

>member
-14 TMREISADGEVW
+14 TVREISADGENW
-26 RSFLTTA
+26 RAFLTTA
-33 SNVYKYGFYDQLMI
+33 SNVYKYGFYDQMMI

-58 SYELWTNTMR
+58 SYEIWNQTMR

-88 RYHYVFDAAD
+88 RYRYVFDISD
-98 TGMRKDSRSP
+98 TGTRQNARTP
-108 FVWTTNEENG
+108 FTWTIREENSMPI
-118 AAIGAMLEKEYEVS
+118 AAMLEKEYGIS
-132 ANRGFVGQLEEIA
+132 ANRGLAGQLEEIA
-145 MQRVMDYWQEH
+145 MQKAMDYWQEH

-163 VDGSLLMGY
+163 VDGSLLMEY
-172 DELNLELAFRNTAT
+172 DELNLELAFRNTAAT
-186 AGVQYVLLTRCGLA
+186 GVQYMLLSRCGLA

-207 EDFMGILEWNTQ
+207 EDFATILEWNTPR
-219 QALAA
+219 ALSA

-248 RSKEHVELQNGER
+248 RSRPYAELQNGER
-261 IPDSRPENPR
+261 LSDSRPENPG

-284 GISARTQENA
+284 GVSEGAQKDD
-294 VQQPAPDGRVDGA
+294 VQQPAAGGRTDGA
-307 SDGNRPDGERK
+307 SGGDRPDGERK
-318 SEPHGRRDGGGAGRD
+318 SEPHGRRDGDGAGRE
-333 RSVEG
+333 RSAEG
-338 ARPDGVGRRDEQP
+338 TRPDGVGRRDEQP
-351 ESTGRGNRTERAG
+351 ESAGRGNRTERAG

-407 GNGEDTRMELAFDAM
+407 GNGEDTRMELAFYTM

-443 FELDGRRFSVWFDPS
+443 FELDGRRFSVWFGPS

-486 GALIEAGQF
+486 GELIEAGQF

-508 RRKVA
+508 RRKAA

-582 FLLPRDILPR
+582 FLLPKDILPR

-603 PEGEMLLPDVR
+603 PDGEMLPPDVR

-701 AERIDGLIQ
+701 AERIDRLIHDGH
-710 MNRYLTPEKQALY
+710 YLQ
-723 EKKEV
+723 
-728 QDSAR
+728 S
-733 NTDYDTYN
+733 
-741 SIKAAH
+741 
-747 PDEIVLFQV
+747 
-756 GDFFELYDEDAR
+756 
-768 QAAENL
+768 
-774 GLNLTSRNLEGV
+774 
-786 GRVAMCGI
+786 
-794 PAHSLEQYV
+794 
-803 EQLRD
+803 
-808 KVDVT
+808 
-813 IAAKREN
+813 
-820 SAAYHVYTLLSVDHE
+820 
-835 AENAINAYEAEF
+835 
-847 GADGTRVFRDPDIEQ
+847 
-862 QPQPTEQELFEQYKL
+862 
-877 TVSNAL
+877 
-883 LKDRTFVNA
+883 
-892 CRNSDRQNA
+892 
-901 YLEGAEA
+901 
-908 IRRVVMASDDLQLVR
+908 
-923 LYFDAPDFHE
+923 DAPDRKE
-933 RLHQELLEEIYP
+933 PEISFTPDVEAY
-945 ALAASEQVTRADL
+945 
-958 DATVRDMHGDLQDKQ
+958 K
-973 EKNELEQN
+973 
-981 PNYRLLSRLKAD
+981 RLKDEHPRRLVGVRVDDTLLFYGEDAQTAAPLMD
-993 CDYFLGAGGRV
+993 TRLFERDIPGMGTISVTGMPFGRWSVAAKALTENGHGIYFAEPAEQGGYEV
-1004 EKHLWA
+1004 VKELD
-1010 GSVRAQIAKMREI
+1010 GSR
-1023 YETLPAK
+1023 
-1030 PEWLTKEAI
+1030 
-1039 DDYDEQMTPQYQ
+1039 DEPSYQ
-1051 VVVYHHFENGFD
+1051 V
-1063 EKLGYQTLEE
+1063 
-1073 ATKVAQGYVN
+1073 
-1083 GTMESD
+1083 
-1089 GFAYDG
+1089 
-1095 AAVYNHQEHRYLYI
+1095 
-1109 YGHYPD
+1109 
-1115 EKAHAQVEG
+1115 
-1124 RDFPEQPE
+1124 
-1132 GIAVTQESENSS
+1132 
-1144 DLVDDH
+1144 
-1150 HPPMPPYQAGDTVYL
+1150 GDTVYL
-1165 SNTAFIIEE
+1165 GNTAFLIEE
-1174 VTDTHVTMRDPTLL
+1174 ITDQHVNLRDPTLL
-1188 YPISRIELREN
+1188 YPISRVERRDT
-1199 FERMLAEDAR
+1199 FEQMLAEDTR
-1209 NTFLFEGQTEP
+1209 NDELFYKQTDAMP
-1220 AQAETDKLKP
+1220 A
-1230 PDEQVRED
+1230 
-1238 AETETSVESEAKAE
+1238 ESENFVLTEEVPSDPAPQQPQEEIRLHNLVIDLTEQKTERKEAE
-1252 QPKAQNFHI
+1252 PYKAQNFRI

-1273 KYAFNIDAIQTLKQ
+1273 KYAFNIAAIQTLKQ
-1287 IESEGRQATP
+1287 IEAEGRQATP

-1306 VGWGGIPQAFDGN
+1306 VGWGGLPQAFDAE
-1319 NAQWS
+1319 NARWQK
-1324 EEYQQLKS
+1324 EYQQLKS

-1351 TSPMVIRAVYEA
+1351 TSPVVIRAMYEA
-1363 LSNMGF
+1363 LDSMGF
-1369 QSGNILEPSCGVGNF
+1369 QDGNVLEPACGVGNF
-1384 FGCLPEA
+1384 FGMLPES
-1391 MQGRKL
+1391 MSQSRL
-1397 YGVELDSIA
+1397 YGVELDSIT
-1406 GRIARQLYPDA
+1406 GRMARQLYPDA
-1417 QIEIRGFEKTSRK
+1417 RIEITGFEKTNRK

-1437 GNVPFGNYKVADK
+1437 GNVPFGNYKVADRA
-1450 PFDKYGFLIHDYF
+1450 FDKYGFLIHDYF
-1463 FAKALEQVRPG
+1463 LAKTLEQVRPG

-1550 GIPVNSYFV
+1550 GVPINSYFV
-1559 DHPDMV
+1559 DHPDMM

-1591 LAQQLHAAVRNI
+1591 LAQQLHAAMRNI
-1603 DGEYKR
+1603 DGKYKR
-1609 TEISEI
+1609 IELSEM

-1630 NFSYAI
+1630 NFSYAL
-1636 VDGQIYYRENSIMTR
+1636 VNGQVYYRENSVMTR
-1651 PTLSQTA
+1651 PVLNQTT
-1658 QERVKGMV
+1658 QERIKGMI
-1666 ELRDCVQ
+1666 ELRNCVR
-1673 KLINLQLQ
+1673 KLIDLQLT
-1681 DRSDAEIQSQQ
+1681 DGSDAEIRAQQ
-1692 VELGRLYDAFSAE
+1692 AELGRLYDAFSAE
-1705 YGLINSKV
+1705 YGIINGKA

-1730 EILDENGGLKRKA
+1730 EILDEDRKLKRKA
-1743 DIFDKRTIK
+1743 DIFSKRTIRR
-1752 QRKPVERVDTA
+1752 RKPVTQVDTA
-1763 IEALAV
+1763 SEALAV
-1769 SIGERAAVDLPFMAQ
+1769 SIGERAKVDLPFMAR
-1784 LTGKTEDEIIADLQG
+1784 LTGKAEDEIVADLQG

-1826 IAQTAAESDPAFAV
+1826 VAQTAAESDPSFAV
-1840 NVEALQAAQ
+1840 NVKALQAAQ

-1869 KYIQAFI
+1869 AYIQRFMI
-1876 TELLKI
+1876 ELLGI
-1882 PYNYQQ
+1882 PYYEQ
-1888 SVRVNYEKTTAQWAI
+1888 RRIHVNYAPQTAEWSI
-1903 TGKNSQ
+1903 DGKSLLSE
-1909 PFNVFNTMKY
+1909 NVNNYMKY
-1919 GTKRAPALKII
+1919 GTRRAPALKIL

-1939 RVYDIVQD
+1939 RVYDVVQD
-1947 ENGNDRRELNQ
+1947 ENGRDKRELNQ
-1958 KETTIGQQKQQA
+1958 KETTIAQQKQQT
-1970 IKDAFREWIWK
+1970 IKDAFHDWVWK
-1981 DPTRRYE
+1981 DPTRRHE
-1988 LAARYNELFN
+1988 LVTRYNELFN
-1998 SIRPR
+1998 STRPR
-2003 EYDGSHIVFSGMNP
+2003 EYDGSHIVFDGMNP

-2136 RQERLLREQINDI
+2136 RQERLLREQIDEI

-2156 EQENGERFTIKRME
+2156 ERENGERFTIKRME

-2183 KANEK
+2183 KADEK

-2202 LFVDEAHMYKNLFL
+2202 LFVDEAHAFKNGFL
-2216 ATKMRNVAGL
+2216 ATKMRNVAGIA
-2226 STSESQKSTDMF
+2226 TSESQKSTDMF

-2250 RGVVFATGTPV
+2250 RGVIFATGTPV

-2277 ETLERMGLA
+2277 GTLEKMGLI

-2323 PELMAMFKAVA
+2323 PELMAMFKEVA

-2349 HYETIAVKPSEYQEK
+2349 HYETMAVKPSVYQEE

-2373 AKVHSGVVD
+2373 SKVHSGAVD

-2411 DPGGKVNACME
+2411 EPGSKVNTCME
-2422 NILRIYREGDAQ
+2422 NILRIYKEGDAQ

-2511 NIQDRLIALH
+2511 NVQDRLIALH
-2521 DLDCPWRPGDL
+2521 DLDAPWRPGDL

-2628 ADYQSNQFRLE
+2628 ADYQSNQFKLE
-2639 DQVLKHYPQ
+2639 DQILKQYPE

-2653 QEWVKGYRADIAL
+2653 QERAKGYQADMAL
-2666 LEEHPLPK
+2666 LEAHPLPK
-2674 EGFVGMTIRGK
+2674 DGFVGMAIKGK
-2685 LFKDKETAGKMLLE
+2685 RIADKEAAGKMLLE
-2699 ACSMIEGYRE
+2699 ACRLSPHDME
-2709 LGRYRGMKMTA
+2709 LGEYRGMKMTVDYDSYRQ
-2720 EFDGLHQA
+2720 E
-2728 VKLTLHGEMS
+2728 VKLVLRGEMS
-2738 YSVKMGT
+2738 HTVTMGK

-2751 IRIENALANLPRD
+2751 TRIENALANMPQKL
-2764 MEKTEEMIVELNR
+2764 EKAEERIAELERQTEQAKAELGKPFAQEKALEAKAARLVELN
-2777 RIEQDKEEL
+2777 
-2786 KRPFPKEAELETK
+2786 
-2799 SARLAALNAELN
+2799 AALNIDEKR
-2811 MDGKEEEQ
+2811 KEPM
-2819 QEETQEKEV
+2819 
-2828 TEKRPIKDVLKEYQE
+2828 EKRPMKDVLKAYQE
-2843 RANAQNQD
+2843 RADAQSQG
-2851 EKGRTNEWS
+2851 EKGGTNEWN

>member
-14 TMREISADGEVW
+14 TVREISADGETW
-26 RSFLTTA
+26 RSFLQTA
-33 SNVYKYGFYDQLMI
+33 STLYKYSFYDQMMI
-47 YAQRPDATACA
+47 YAQRPDTTACA
-58 SYELWTNTMR
+58 SFELWTNTMQ

-88 RYHYVFDAAD
+88 RYRYVFDISD
-98 TGMRKDSRSP
+98 TGTRQNARTP
-108 FVWTTNEENG
+108 FTWTIREENSMPI
-118 AAIGAMLEKEYEVS
+118 AAMLEKEYGIS
-132 ANRGFVGQLEEIA
+132 ANRGLAGQLEEIA
-145 MQRVMDYWQEH
+145 MQKAMDYWQEH

-163 VDGSLLMGY
+163 VDGSLLMEY

-186 AGVQYVLLTRCGLA
+186 TGVQYMLLSRCGLA

-207 EDFMGILEWNTQ
+207 EDFTTILEWNTPR
-219 QALAA
+219 ALSA

-248 RSKEHVELQNGER
+248 RSRPYAELQNGER
-261 IPDSRPENPR
+261 LSDSRPENPGR
-271 RAGDAGQVRQDAQ
+271 TSDAGQVRQDAQ
-284 GISARTQENA
+284 GVSEGAQKDD
-294 VQQPAPDGRVDGA
+294 VQQPAADGRTDGA
-307 SDGNRPDGERK
+307 SDGNRPDGGRAG
-318 SEPHGRRDGGGAGRD
+318 EPHGQRDGGGAGRE
-333 RSVEG
+333 RSTEG
-338 ARPDGVGRRDEQP
+338 TRPDGVGRRDEQP
-351 ESTGRGNRTERAG
+351 ESAGRGNRTDRAG

-486 GALIEAGQF
+486 GELIEAGQF

-508 RRKVA
+508 RRKTA

-582 FLLPRDILPR
+582 FLLPKDILPR

-622 DAVLTQSAPIAGA
+622 DAVLTQNAPIAGA
-635 DSRIYQ
+635 GSRIYR
-641 FFSAPHS
+641 FFSEPHS

-661 IGGKMPGVSGEHGSS
+661 IGGKMPGVSGERGSS

-693 VLLKWNQV
+693 VLLKWERV
-701 AERIDGLIQ
+701 AERIDRLIHDGH
-710 MNRYLTPEKQALY
+710 YLK
-723 EKKEV
+723 
-728 QDSAR
+728 S
-733 NTDYDTYN
+733 
-741 SIKAAH
+741 
-747 PDEIVLFQV
+747 
-756 GDFFELYDEDAR
+756 
-768 QAAENL
+768 
-774 GLNLTSRNLEGV
+774 
-786 GRVAMCGI
+786 
-794 PAHSLEQYV
+794 
-803 EQLRD
+803 
-808 KVDVT
+808 
-813 IAAKREN
+813 
-820 SAAYHVYTLLSVDHE
+820 
-835 AENAINAYEAEF
+835 
-847 GADGTRVFRDPDIEQ
+847 
-862 QPQPTEQELFEQYKL
+862 
-877 TVSNAL
+877 
-883 LKDRTFVNA
+883 
-892 CRNSDRQNA
+892 
-901 YLEGAEA
+901 
-908 IRRVVMASDDLQLVR
+908 
-923 LYFDAPDFHE
+923 DAPDRKEPEISFTPDVEAYKKLKDEHPRRLVGVRVDDILLFYGDDAKTAAPLMDTRLFE
-933 RLHQELLEEIYP
+933 RDIPGMGTVSVTGMPFGRWSVAAKAMTENGYGIYFAEPAEQGGYKVVKELDG
-945 ALAASEQVTRADL
+945 R
-958 DATVRDMHGDLQDKQ
+958 RD
-973 EKNELEQN
+973 E
-981 PNYRLLSRLKAD
+981 PS
-993 CDYFLGAGGRV
+993 
-1004 EKHLWA
+1004 
-1010 GSVRAQIAKMREI
+1010 
-1023 YETLPAK
+1023 
-1030 PEWLTKEAI
+1030 
-1039 DDYDEQMTPQYQ
+1039 YQ
-1051 VVVYHHFENGFD
+1051 V
-1063 EKLGYQTLEE
+1063 
-1073 ATKVAQGYVN
+1073 
-1083 GTMESD
+1083 
-1089 GFAYDG
+1089 
-1095 AAVYNHQEHRYLYI
+1095 
-1109 YGHYPD
+1109 
-1115 EKAHAQVEG
+1115 
-1124 RDFPEQPE
+1124 
-1132 GIAVTQESENSS
+1132 
-1144 DLVDDH
+1144 
-1150 HPPMPPYQAGDTVYL
+1150 GDTVYL
-1165 SNTAFIIEE
+1165 GNTAFLIEE
-1174 VTDTHVTMRDPTLL
+1174 ITDQHVNLRDPTLL
-1188 YPISRIELREN
+1188 YPISRVERRDT
-1199 FERMLAEDAR
+1199 FEQMLAEDTR
-1209 NTFLFEGQTEP
+1209 NDALFYEREEMP
-1220 AQAETDKLKP
+1220 SFETAVSEL
-1230 PDEQVRED
+1230 D
-1238 AETETSVESEAKAE
+1238 AEKPRQ
-1252 QPKAQNFHI
+1252 QPLEENHSYKAQNFHI

-1273 KYAFNIDAIQTLKQ
+1273 KYAFNIAAIQTLKQ
-1287 IESEGRQATP
+1287 IEAEGRQARP
-1297 QEQETLSKY
+1297 DEQEILSRY
-1306 VGWGGIPQAFDGN
+1306 VGWGGLPQAFDAE
-1319 NAQWS
+1319 NASWQK
-1324 EEYQQLKS
+1324 EYQQLKS

-1351 TSPMVIRAVYEA
+1351 TSPVVIRAMYEA
-1363 LSNMGF
+1363 LDSMGF
-1369 QSGNILEPSCGVGNF
+1369 QDGNVLEPACGVGNF
-1384 FGCLPEA
+1384 FGMLPEA
-1391 MQGRKL
+1391 MQSSKL
-1397 YGVELDSIA
+1397 YGVELDSIT
-1406 GRIARQLYPDA
+1406 GRMARQLYPDA
-1417 QIEIRGFEKTSRK
+1417 RIEITGFEKTNRK

-1437 GNVPFGNYKVADK
+1437 GNVPFGNYKVADRA
-1450 PFDKYGFLIHDYF
+1450 FDKYGFLIHDYF
-1463 FAKALEQVRPG
+1463 LAKTLEQVRPG

-1489 SPDVR
+1489 SPEVR

-1550 GIPVNSYFV
+1550 SIPVNSYFV

-1609 TEISEI
+1609 IEISEM

-1630 NFSYAI
+1630 NFSYAL
-1636 VDGQIYYRENSIMTR
+1636 VNGQVYYRENSVMTR
-1651 PTLSQTA
+1651 PVLNQMT
-1658 QERVKGMV
+1658 QERIKGMI
-1666 ELRDCVQ
+1666 ELRDCVR
-1673 KLINLQLQ
+1673 KLIDLQLT
-1681 DRSDAEIQSQQ
+1681 DGNDAEIRAQQ
-1692 VELGRLYDAFSAE
+1692 AELGRLYDAFSAE
-1705 YGLINSKV
+1705 YGIINDKA

-1730 EILDENGGLKRKA
+1730 EILDEDRKLKRKA
-1743 DIFDKRTIK
+1743 DIFSKRTIRR
-1752 QRKPVERVDTA
+1752 RKPVTQVDTA
-1763 IEALAV
+1763 SEALAV
-1769 SIGERAAVDLPFMAQ
+1769 SIGERAKVDLPFMAR
-1784 LTGKTEDEIIADLQG
+1784 LTGKAEDEIVADLQG

-1826 IAQTAAESDPAFAV
+1826 VAQTAAESDPSFAV

-1869 KYIQAFI
+1869 AYIQRFMI
-1876 TELLKI
+1876 ELLGI
-1882 PYNYQQ
+1882 PYYEQ
-1888 SVRVNYEKTTAQWAI
+1888 RRIHVNYAPQTAEWSI
-1903 TGKNSQ
+1903 DGKSLLSE
-1909 PFNVFNTMKY
+1909 NVNNYMKY
-1919 GTKRAPALKII
+1919 GTRRAPALKIL

-1939 RVYDIVQD
+1939 RVYDVVQD
-1947 ENGNDRRELNQ
+1947 ENGREKRELNQ
-1958 KETTIGQQKQQA
+1958 KETTIAQQKQQA
-1970 IKDAFREWIWK
+1970 IKDAFHDWVWK
-1981 DPTRRYE
+1981 DPTRRHE
-1988 LAARYNELFN
+1988 LVTRYNELFN
-1998 SIRPR
+1998 STRPR
-2003 EYDGSHIVFSGMNP
+2003 EYDGSHIVFDGMNP

-2078 QWASEFLR
+2078 QWASESLR

-2136 RQERLLREQINDI
+2136 RQERLLREQIDEI

-2156 EQENGERFTIKRME
+2156 ERENGERFTIKRME

-2183 KANEK
+2183 KADEK

-2202 LFVDEAHMYKNLFL
+2202 LFVDEAHAFKNGFL
-2216 ATKMRNVAGL
+2216 ATKMRNVAGIA
-2226 STSESQKSTDMF
+2226 TSESQKSTDMF

-2250 RGVVFATGTPV
+2250 RGVIFATGTPV

-2277 ETLERMGLA
+2277 GTLEKMGLI

-2323 PELMAMFKAVA
+2323 PELMAMFKEVA

-2349 HYETIAVKPSEYQEK
+2349 HYETMAVKPSVYQEE

-2373 AKVHSGVVD
+2373 SKVHSGAVD

-2411 DPGGKVNACME
+2411 EPGSKVNACME
-2422 NILRIYREGDAQ
+2422 NILRIYKEGDAQ

-2484 KKDLFAKVRSG
+2484 KKELFARVRSG

-2511 NIQDRLIALH
+2511 NVQDRLIALH
-2521 DLDCPWRPGDL
+2521 DLDAPWRPGDL

-2611 KEKMDLDIE
+2611 REKMDLDIE

-2628 ADYQSNQFRLE
+2628 ADYQSNQFKLE
-2639 DQVLKHYPQ
+2639 DQILKQYPE

-2653 QEWVKGYRADIAL
+2653 QERAKGYQADMAL
-2666 LEEHPLPK
+2666 LEAHPLPK
-2674 EGFVGMTIRGK
+2674 DGFVGMAIKGK
-2685 LFKDKETAGKMLLE
+2685 RIADKEAAGKMLLE
-2699 ACSMIEGYRE
+2699 ACRLSPHDME
-2709 LGRYRGMKMTA
+2709 LGEYRGMKMTVDYDSYRQ
-2720 EFDGLHQA
+2720 E
-2728 VKLTLHGEMS
+2728 VKLILRGEMS
-2738 YSVKMGT
+2738 HTVTMGT

-2751 IRIENALANLPRD
+2751 TRIENALANMPQKL
-2764 MEKTEEMIVELNR
+2764 EKTEE
-2777 RIEQDKEEL
+2777 RI
-2786 KRPFPKEAELETK
+2786 AELERQTEQAK
-2799 SARLAALNAELN
+2799 AELGKPFAQEKELEVKAARLAELNAALNIDEKR
-2811 MDGKEEEQ
+2811 KEPM
-2819 QEETQEKEV
+2819 
-2828 TEKRPIKDVLKEYQE
+2828 EKRPMKDVLKAYQE
-2843 RANAQNQD
+2843 RADAQSQG
-2851 EKGRTNEWS
+2851 EKGGTNEWN

>member
-1 MAKLENYVELARQ
+1 
-14 TMREISADGEVW
+14 
-26 RSFLTTA
+26 
-33 SNVYKYGFYDQLMI
+33 
-47 YAQRPDATACA
+47 
-58 SYELWTNTMR
+58 
-68 RYVRR
+68 
-73 GAKGIALLDMTGDVP
+73 
-88 RYHYVFDAAD
+88 
-98 TGMRKDSRSP
+98 
-108 FVWTTNEENG
+108 
-118 AAIGAMLEKEYEVS
+118 
-132 ANRGFVGQLEEIA
+132 
-145 MQRVMDYWQEH
+145 
-156 QDELRDI
+156 
-163 VDGSLLMGY
+163 
-172 DELNLELAFRNTAT
+172 
-186 AGVQYVLLTRCGLA
+186 
-200 EEHRFEP
+200 
-207 EDFMGILEWNTQ
+207 
-219 QALAA
+219 
-224 LGTAVSEISE
+224 
-234 EVLRSIERE
+234 
-243 ARSVE
+243 
-248 RSKEHVELQNGER
+248 
-261 IPDSRPENPR
+261 
-271 RAGDAGQVRQDAQ
+271 
-284 GISARTQENA
+284 
-294 VQQPAPDGRVDGA
+294 
-307 SDGNRPDGERK
+307 
-318 SEPHGRRDGGGAGRD
+318 
-333 RSVEG
+333 
-338 ARPDGVGRRDEQP
+338 
-351 ESTGRGNRTERAG
+351 
-364 VRLNPGQ
+364 
-371 TSLFETITEYGEGAD
+371 
-386 DRAVSAPS
+386 
-394 FISKALDTALRFG
+394 
-407 GNGEDTRMELAFDAM
+407 MELAFDAM

-567 FADAVAMQPDLMRFR
+567 FADAVTMQPDLMRFR
-582 FLLPRDILPR
+582 FLLPKDILPR

-701 AERIDGLIQ
+701 AERIDRLIHDGH
-710 MNRYLTPEKQALY
+710 YLK
-723 EKKEV
+723 
-728 QDSAR
+728 S
-733 NTDYDTYN
+733 
-741 SIKAAH
+741 
-747 PDEIVLFQV
+747 
-756 GDFFELYDEDAR
+756 
-768 QAAENL
+768 
-774 GLNLTSRNLEGV
+774 
-786 GRVAMCGI
+786 
-794 PAHSLEQYV
+794 
-803 EQLRD
+803 
-808 KVDVT
+808 
-813 IAAKREN
+813 
-820 SAAYHVYTLLSVDHE
+820 
-835 AENAINAYEAEF
+835 
-847 GADGTRVFRDPDIEQ
+847 
-862 QPQPTEQELFEQYKL
+862 
-877 TVSNAL
+877 
-883 LKDRTFVNA
+883 
-892 CRNSDRQNA
+892 
-901 YLEGAEA
+901 
-908 IRRVVMASDDLQLVR
+908 
-923 LYFDAPDFHE
+923 DAPDRKEPEISFTPDVEAYKKLKDEHPQRLVGIRVDDTLLFYGDDAKTAAPLMDTRLFE
-933 RLHQELLEEIYP
+933 RDIPGMGTISVTGMPFGRWRVAAKALTESGHGIFFAEPAEYGGYEVVKEL
-945 ALAASEQVTRADL
+945 D
-958 DATVRDMHGDLQDKQ
+958 
-973 EKNELEQN
+973 
-981 PNYRLLSRLKAD
+981 
-993 CDYFLGAGGRV
+993 GR
-1004 EKHLWA
+1004 
-1010 GSVRAQIAKMREI
+1010 
-1023 YETLPAK
+1023 T
-1030 PEWLTKEAI
+1030 
-1039 DDYDEQMTPQYQ
+1039 DTPHYQ
-1051 VVVYHHFENGFD
+1051 V
-1063 EKLGYQTLEE
+1063 
-1073 ATKVAQGYVN
+1073 
-1083 GTMESD
+1083 
-1089 GFAYDG
+1089 
-1095 AAVYNHQEHRYLYI
+1095 
-1109 YGHYPD
+1109 
-1115 EKAHAQVEG
+1115 
-1124 RDFPEQPE
+1124 
-1132 GIAVTQESENSS
+1132 
-1144 DLVDDH
+1144 
-1150 HPPMPPYQAGDTVYL
+1150 GDTVYL
-1165 SNTAFIIEE
+1165 GNTAFIIEE

-1188 YPISRIELREN
+1188 YPISRIERRDV

-1209 NTFLFEGQTEP
+1209 NAFRFDGQAAPAQTE
-1220 AQAETDKLKP
+1220 TDNPKP
-1230 PDEQVRED
+1230 PDEQVRKD
-1238 AETETSVESEAKAE
+1238 ANAETSVESEAKIE
-1252 QPKAQNFHI
+1252 QSRVQNFRI
-1261 TDDHLGE
+1261 TDDQLGE

-1273 KYAFNIDAIQTLKQ
+1273 KYAFNIAAIQALKQ
-1287 IESEGRQATP
+1287 IEAEGRQATP
-1297 QEQETLSKY
+1297 QEQEILSKY
-1306 VGWGGIPQAFDGN
+1306 VGWGGLPQAFDVEN
-1319 NAQWS
+1319 SSWQK
-1324 EEYQQLKS
+1324 EYQQLKS

-1351 TSPMVIRAVYEA
+1351 TSPTVIKAMYDA
-1363 LSNMGF
+1363 LGKMGF

-1384 FGCLPEA
+1384 FGCLPET
-1391 MQGRKL
+1391 MQGSKL
-1397 YGVELDSIA
+1397 YGVELDSIT
-1406 GRIARQLYPDA
+1406 GRIAQQLYPDA
-1417 QIEIRGFEKTSRK
+1417 KIEIKGFEKTSSK

-1437 GNVPFGNYKVADK
+1437 GNVPFGNYKVADRA
-1450 PFDKYGFLIHDYF
+1450 FDKYGFLIHDYF
-1463 FAKALEQVRPG
+1463 LAKTLEQVRPG

-1494 RYIAQRAE
+1494 RYIAQQAE

-1550 GIPVNSYFV
+1550 GIPINSYFV
-1559 DHPDMV
+1559 DHPDMM

-1609 TEISEI
+1609 IEISEM
-1615 DINEGRTIPADPDVR
+1615 DMNSERTIPADPDVR
-1630 NFSYAI
+1630 NFSYAL
-1636 VDGQIYYRENSIMTR
+1636 VNGQVYYRENSVMTR
-1651 PTLSQTA
+1651 PVLNQTT
-1658 QERVKGMV
+1658 QERVKGMI
-1666 ELRDCVQ
+1666 ELRECVR
-1673 KLINLQLQ
+1673 KLIDLQLT
-1681 DRSDAEIQSQQ
+1681 DGNDAEIRAQQ
-1692 VELGRLYDAFSAE
+1692 EELGRLYDAFSAE
-1705 YGLINSKV
+1705 YGIINGKA

-1730 EILDENGGLKRKA
+1730 EILDEDRKLKRKA
-1743 DIFDKRTIK
+1743 DIFSKRTIRR
-1752 QRKPVERVDTA
+1752 RKPVTQVDTA
-1763 IEALAV
+1763 SEALAV
-1769 SIGERAAVDLPFMAQ
+1769 SIGERAKVDLPFMAR
-1784 LTGKTEDEIIADLQG
+1784 LTGKAEDEIVADLQG

-1826 IAQTAAESDPAFAV
+1826 VAQTAAESDSSFAV

-1869 KYIQAFI
+1869 AYIQRFMI
-1876 TELLKI
+1876 ELLGI
-1882 PYNYQQ
+1882 PYYEQ
-1888 SVRVNYEKTTAQWAI
+1888 RRIHVNYAPQTAEWSI
-1903 TGKNSQ
+1903 DGKSLLSE
-1909 PFNVFNTMKY
+1909 NVNNHMKY
-1919 GTKRAPALKII
+1919 GTRRAPALKIL

-1939 RVYDIVQD
+1939 RVYDVVQD
-1947 ENGNDRRELNQ
+1947 ENGREKRELNQ
-1958 KETTIGQQKQQA
+1958 KETTIAQQKQQA
-1970 IKDAFREWIWK
+1970 IKDAFHDWVWK
-1981 DPTRRYE
+1981 DPTRRHE
-1988 LAARYNELFN
+1988 LVTRYNELFN
-1998 SIRPR
+1998 STRPR
-2003 EYDGSHIVFSGMNP
+2003 EYDGSHIVFDGMNP

-2136 RQERLLREQINDI
+2136 RQERLLREQIDEI

-2156 EQENGERFTIKRME
+2156 ERENGERFTIKRME

-2183 KANEK
+2183 KADEK

-2202 LFVDEAHMYKNLFL
+2202 LFVDEAHAFKNGFL
-2216 ATKMRNVAGL
+2216 ATKMRNVAGIA
-2226 STSESQKSTDMF
+2226 TSESQKSTDMF

-2250 RGVVFATGTPV
+2250 RGVIFATGTPV

-2277 ETLERMGLA
+2277 GTLEKMGLI

-2323 PELMAMFKAVA
+2323 PELMAMFKEVA

-2349 HYETIAVKPSEYQEK
+2349 HYETMAVKPSVYQEE

-2373 AKVHSGVVD
+2373 SKVHSGAVD

-2411 DPGGKVNACME
+2411 EPGSKVNACME
-2422 NILRIYREGDAQ
+2422 NILRIYKEGDAQ

-2511 NIQDRLIALH
+2511 NVQDRLIALH
-2521 DLDCPWRPGDL
+2521 DLDAPWRPGDL

-2611 KEKMDLDIE
+2611 REKMDLDIE

-2628 ADYQSNQFRLE
+2628 ADYQSNQFKLE
-2639 DQVLKHYPQ
+2639 DQILKQYPE

-2653 QEWVKGYRADIAL
+2653 QERAKGYRADMAL
-2666 LEEHPLPK
+2666 LEAHPLPK
-2674 EGFVGMTIRGK
+2674 DGFVGMAIKGK
-2685 LFKDKETAGKMLLE
+2685 RIADKEAAGKMLLE
-2699 ACSMIEGYRE
+2699 ACRLSPHDME
-2709 LGRYRGMKMTA
+2709 LGEYRGMKMTVDYDSYRQ
-2720 EFDGLHQA
+2720 E
-2728 VKLTLHGEMS
+2728 VKLILRGEMS
-2738 YSVKMGT
+2738 HTVTMGT

-2751 IRIENALANLPRD
+2751 TRIENALANMPQKL
-2764 MEKTEEMIVELNR
+2764 EKAEE
-2777 RIEQDKEEL
+2777 RI
-2786 KRPFPKEAELETK
+2786 AELERQTEQAK
-2799 SARLAALNAELN
+2799 AELGKPFAQEKELEAKAARLAELNAALNIDEKR
-2811 MDGKEEEQ
+2811 KEPM
-2819 QEETQEKEV
+2819 
-2828 TEKRPIKDVLKEYQE
+2828 EKRPMKDVLKAYQE
-2843 RANAQNQD
+2843 RADAQRQG
-2851 EKGRTNEWS
+2851 EKGGTNEWN

>member
-1 MAKLENYVELARQ
+1 
-14 TMREISADGEVW
+14 
-26 RSFLTTA
+26 
-33 SNVYKYGFYDQLMI
+33 
-47 YAQRPDATACA
+47 
-58 SYELWTNTMR
+58 
-68 RYVRR
+68 
-73 GAKGIALLDMTGDVP
+73 
-88 RYHYVFDAAD
+88 
-98 TGMRKDSRSP
+98 
-108 FVWTTNEENG
+108 
-118 AAIGAMLEKEYEVS
+118 
-132 ANRGFVGQLEEIA
+132 
-145 MQRVMDYWQEH
+145 
-156 QDELRDI
+156 
-163 VDGSLLMGY
+163 
-172 DELNLELAFRNTAT
+172 
-186 AGVQYVLLTRCGLA
+186 
-200 EEHRFEP
+200 
-207 EDFMGILEWNTQ
+207 
-219 QALAA
+219 
-224 LGTAVSEISE
+224 
-234 EVLRSIERE
+234 
-243 ARSVE
+243 
-248 RSKEHVELQNGER
+248 
-261 IPDSRPENPR
+261 
-271 RAGDAGQVRQDAQ
+271 
-284 GISARTQENA
+284 
-294 VQQPAPDGRVDGA
+294 
-307 SDGNRPDGERK
+307 
-318 SEPHGRRDGGGAGRD
+318 
-333 RSVEG
+333 
-338 ARPDGVGRRDEQP
+338 
-351 ESTGRGNRTERAG
+351 
-364 VRLNPGQ
+364 
-371 TSLFETITEYGEGAD
+371 
-386 DRAVSAPS
+386 
-394 FISKALDTALRFG
+394 
-407 GNGEDTRMELAFDAM
+407 MELAFDAM

-486 GALIEAGQF
+486 SALIEAGQF
-495 GTQLENVEAPGTI
+495 GTQLENMEAPGTI

-567 FADAVAMQPDLMRFR
+567 FADAVAIQPDLMRFR
-582 FLLPRDILPR
+582 FLLPKDILPR

-614 GFMTQDEI
+614 GFLTQDEI
-622 DAVLTQSAPIAGA
+622 DAVLTQNAPIAGA
-635 DSRIYQ
+635 GSRIYQ
-641 FFSAPHS
+641 FFSEPHS

-701 AERIDGLIQ
+701 AERVSELIRQ
-710 MNRYLTPEKQALY
+710 NRYLTPNRRE
-723 EKKEV
+723 
-728 QDSAR
+728 
-733 NTDYDTYN
+733 TDD
-741 SIKAAH
+741 
-747 PDEIVLFQV
+747 
-756 GDFFELYDEDAR
+756 
-768 QAAENL
+768 
-774 GLNLTSRNLEGV
+774 
-786 GRVAMCGI
+786 
-794 PAHSLEQYV
+794 
-803 EQLRD
+803 
-808 KVDVT
+808 
-813 IAAKREN
+813 
-820 SAAYHVYTLLSVDHE
+820 
-835 AENAINAYEAEF
+835 NAP
-847 GADGTRVFRDPDIEQ
+847 TQ
-862 QPQPTEQELFEQYKL
+862 QPTEQVLFESYKL
-877 TVSNAL
+877 TVGNVLS
-883 LKDRTFVNA
+883 KDEAFVNA

-901 YLEGAEA
+901 YLEGTQA
-908 IRRVVMASDDLQLVR
+908 IRRIVMASDDLQLVR
-923 LYFDAPDFHE
+923 LYFDTPSFHE
-933 RLHQELLEEIYP
+933 RLHQELLDELYP
-945 ALAASEQVTRADL
+945 TLAASSIPPPYRVVT
-958 DATVRDMHGDLQDKQ
+958 
-973 EKNELEQN
+973 
-981 PNYRLLSRLKAD
+981 
-993 CDYFLGAGGRV
+993 
-1004 EKHLWA
+1004 
-1010 GSVRAQIAKMREI
+1010 
-1023 YETLPAK
+1023 
-1030 PEWLTKEAI
+1030 
-1039 DDYDEQMTPQYQ
+1039 
-1051 VVVYHHFENGFD
+1051 YHHFENGFD
-1063 EKLGYQTLEE
+1063 SKLDYPTLEE
-1073 ATKVAQGYVN
+1073 AIKAAQGYVN
-1083 GTMESD
+1083 GAMSGD

-1095 AAVYNHQEHRYLYI
+1095 AAVYNLQERRYLYI
-1109 YGHYPD
+1109 LGDYPD
-1115 EKAHAQVEG
+1115 AKAHAQVEG
-1124 RDFPEQPE
+1124 HDFPEQPE
-1132 GIAVTQESENSS
+1132 GAAATQKSESPAAFT
-1144 DLVDDH
+1144 DAL
-1150 HPPMPPYQAGDTVYL
+1150 HPLMSHYQVGDTVYL
-1165 SNTAFIIEE
+1165 GNTAFLIEE
-1174 VTDTHVTMRDPTLL
+1174 ITDTHINLRDPTLL
-1188 YPISRIELREN
+1188 YPISRVERRDT
-1199 FERMLAEDAR
+1199 FEQMLAEDTR
-1209 NTFLFEGQTEP
+1209 NDELFYKQTDAMPAESENFVLTEEAPSDPATQQPQEEIRLHNLVIDLTGQ
-1220 AQAETDKLKP
+1220 
-1230 PDEQVRED
+1230 
-1238 AETETSVESEAKAE
+1238 ETERKEAE
-1252 QPKAQNFHI
+1252 PYKAQNFRI
-1261 TDDHLGE
+1261 TNDHLGE

-1273 KYAFNIDAIQTLKQ
+1273 KYAFNIAAIQTLKQ
-1287 IESEGRQATP
+1287 IEAEGRQARP
-1297 QEQETLSKY
+1297 DEQEILSRY
-1306 VGWGGIPQAFDGN
+1306 VGWGGLPQAFDAE
-1319 NAQWS
+1319 NASWQK
-1324 EEYQQLKS
+1324 EYQQLKS

-1351 TSPMVIRAVYEA
+1351 TSPVVIRAMYEA
-1363 LSNMGF
+1363 LDSMGF
-1369 QSGNILEPSCGVGNF
+1369 QDGNMLEPACGVGNF
-1384 FGCLPEA
+1384 FGMLPEA
-1391 MQGRKL
+1391 MQSSKL
-1397 YGVELDSIA
+1397 YGVELDSIT
-1406 GRIARQLYPDA
+1406 GRMARQLYPDA
-1417 QIEIRGFEKTSRK
+1417 RIEITGFEKTNRK

-1437 GNVPFGNYKVADK
+1437 GNVPFGNYKVADRA
-1450 PFDKYGFLIHDYF
+1450 FDKYGFLIHDYF
-1463 FAKALEQVRPG
+1463 LAKTLEQVRPG

-1565 LGRMQ
+1565 LGKMQ

-1603 DGEYKR
+1603 DGKYKMI
-1609 TEISEI
+1609 ELSEM

-1630 NFSYAI
+1630 NFSYAL
-1636 VDGQIYYRENSIMTR
+1636 VNGQVYYRENSVMIR
-1651 PTLSQTA
+1651 PVLNQTT
-1658 QERVKGMV
+1658 QERIKGMI
-1666 ELRDCVQ
+1666 ELRDCVR
-1673 KLINLQLQ
+1673 KLIDLQLT
-1681 DRSDAEIQSQQ
+1681 DGNDAEIRAQQ
-1692 VELGRLYDAFSAE
+1692 AELGRLYDAFSAE
-1705 YGLINSKV
+1705 YGIINGKA

-1730 EILDENGGLKRKA
+1730 EILDEDRKLKRKA
-1743 DIFDKRTIK
+1743 DIFSKRTIRR
-1752 QRKPVERVDTA
+1752 RKPVTQVDTA
-1763 IEALAV
+1763 SEALAV
-1769 SIGERAAVDLPFMAQ
+1769 SIGERAKVDLPFMAR
-1784 LTGKTEDEIIADLQG
+1784 LTGKAEDEIVADLQG

-1826 IAQTAAESDPAFAV
+1826 VAQTAAESDPSFAV

-1869 KYIQAFI
+1869 AYIQRFMI
-1876 TELLKI
+1876 ELLGI
-1882 PYNYQQ
+1882 PYYEQ
-1888 SVRVNYEKTTAQWAI
+1888 RRIHVNYAPQTAEWSI
-1903 TGKNSQ
+1903 DGKSLLSE
-1909 PFNVFNTMKY
+1909 NVNNYMKY
-1919 GTKRAPALKII
+1919 GTRRAPALKIL

-1939 RVYDIVQD
+1939 RVYDVVQD
-1947 ENGNDRRELNQ
+1947 ENGREKRELNQ
-1958 KETTIGQQKQQA
+1958 KETTIAQQKQQA
-1970 IKDAFREWIWK
+1970 IKDAFRDWVWK
-1981 DPTRRYE
+1981 DPTRRHE
-1988 LAARYNELFN
+1988 LVTRYNELFN
-1998 SIRPR
+1998 STRPR
-2003 EYDGSHIVFSGMNP
+2003 EYDGSHIVFDGMNP

-2136 RQERLLREQINDI
+2136 RQERLLREQIDEI

-2156 EQENGERFTIKRME
+2156 ERENGERFTIKRME

-2183 KANEK
+2183 KADEK

-2202 LFVDEAHMYKNLFL
+2202 LFVDEAHAFKNGFL
-2216 ATKMRNVAGL
+2216 ATKMRNVAGIA
-2226 STSESQKSTDMF
+2226 TSESQKSTDMF

-2250 RGVVFATGTPV
+2250 RGVIFATGTPV

-2277 ETLERMGLA
+2277 GTLEKMGLI

-2323 PELMAMFKAVA
+2323 PELMAMFKEVA

-2349 HYETIAVKPSEYQEK
+2349 HYETMAVKPSVYQEE

-2373 AKVHSGVVD
+2373 SKVHSGAVD

-2411 DPGGKVNACME
+2411 EPGSKVNACME
-2422 NILRIYREGDAQ
+2422 NILRIYKEGDAQ

-2484 KKDLFAKVRSG
+2484 KKELFARVRSG

-2511 NIQDRLIALH
+2511 NVQDRLIALH
-2521 DLDCPWRPGDL
+2521 DLDAPWRPGDL

-2611 KEKMDLDIE
+2611 REKMDLDIE

-2628 ADYQSNQFRLE
+2628 ADYQSNQFKLE
-2639 DQVLKHYPQ
+2639 DQILKQYPE

-2653 QEWVKGYRADIAL
+2653 QERAKGYRADMAL
-2666 LEEHPLPK
+2666 LEAHPLPK
-2674 EGFVGMTIRGK
+2674 DGFVGMAIKGK
-2685 LFKDKETAGKMLLE
+2685 RIADKEAAGKMLLE
-2699 ACSMIEGYRE
+2699 ACRLSPHDME
-2709 LGRYRGMKMTA
+2709 LGEYRGMKMTVDYDSYRQ
-2720 EFDGLHQA
+2720 E
-2728 VKLTLHGEMS
+2728 VKLVLRGEMS
-2738 YSVKMGT
+2738 HTVTMGT

-2751 IRIENALANLPRD
+2751 TRIENALANMPQKL
-2764 MEKTEEMIVELNR
+2764 EKAEE
-2777 RIEQDKEEL
+2777 RI
-2786 KRPFPKEAELETK
+2786 AELERQTEQAK
-2799 SARLAALNAELN
+2799 AELGKPFAQEKALEAKAARLAELNAALNIDEKR
-2811 MDGKEEEQ
+2811 KEPM
-2819 QEETQEKEV
+2819 
-2828 TEKRPIKDVLKEYQE
+2828 EKRPMKDVLKAYQE
-2843 RANAQNQD
+2843 RADAQSQG
-2851 EKGRTNEWS
+2851 EKGGTNEWN

>member
-1 MAKLENYVELARQ
+1 MPKIDDYVQLAAQ
-14 TMREISADGEVW
+14 TVREISADGETW
-26 RSFLTTA
+26 RSFLQTA
-33 SNVYKYGFYDQLMI
+33 STLYKYSFYDQMMI

-58 SYELWTNTMR
+58 SFELWTNTMR

-88 RYHYVFDAAD
+88 HYHYVFDAAD

-108 FVWTTNEENG
+108 FVWAVNEENS
-118 AAIGAMLEKEYEVS
+118 AAIGTMLEKEYEVS
-132 ANRGFVGQLEEIA
+132 ANRGLAGQLEEIA
-145 MQRVMDYWQEH
+145 MQKAMDYWQEH

-163 VDGSLLMGY
+163 VDGSLLMEY

-186 AGVQYVLLTRCGLA
+186 TGVQYMLLSRCGLA

-207 EDFMGILEWNTQ
+207 EDFTTILEWNTP
-219 QALAA
+219 QALTA

-248 RSKEHVELQNGER
+248 RSRPYAELQNGER
-261 IPDSRPENPR
+261 LSDSRPENPG

-284 GISARTQENA
+284 GVSARTQENA
-294 VQQPAPDGRVDGA
+294 VQQPAPDGRADDA
-307 SDGNRPDGERK
+307 SGGDRPDGERK
-318 SEPHGRRDGGGAGRD
+318 SEPHGQQDGGGAGRG
-333 RSVEG
+333 RSAEG
-338 ARPDGVGRRDEQP
+338 ARSDGVGRRDEQP
-351 ESTGRGNRTERAG
+351 ESAGGGNRTERAG

-422 IGKTNEEIA
+422 IGKTNEETA
-431 LRMKTLYHDGSG
+431 LRMKTLYHDGNG
-443 FELDGRRFSVWFDPS
+443 FELDGRHFSVWFDPS

-495 GTQLENVEAPGTI
+495 GTQLENVEASGTI
-508 RRKVA
+508 RRKTA
-513 ERLIYMYRDSAAREN
+513 ERLIYMYRDSVAREN

-548 SEKMEQPEFLH
+548 SEKMEQSEFLH

-582 FLLPRDILPR
+582 FLQPKDILPR

-635 DSRIYQ
+635 GSRIYQ
-641 FFSAPHS
+641 FFSQAHD
-648 TNEKLEFLKNEYG
+648 TKEKLEFLKNEYG

-693 VLLKWNQV
+693 VLLKWNQA
-701 AERIDGLIQ
+701 AERIDRLIHDGH
-710 MNRYLTPEKQALY
+710 YLK
-723 EKKEV
+723 
-728 QDSAR
+728 S
-733 NTDYDTYN
+733 
-741 SIKAAH
+741 
-747 PDEIVLFQV
+747 
-756 GDFFELYDEDAR
+756 
-768 QAAENL
+768 
-774 GLNLTSRNLEGV
+774 
-786 GRVAMCGI
+786 
-794 PAHSLEQYV
+794 
-803 EQLRD
+803 
-808 KVDVT
+808 
-813 IAAKREN
+813 
-820 SAAYHVYTLLSVDHE
+820 
-835 AENAINAYEAEF
+835 
-847 GADGTRVFRDPDIEQ
+847 
-862 QPQPTEQELFEQYKL
+862 
-877 TVSNAL
+877 
-883 LKDRTFVNA
+883 
-892 CRNSDRQNA
+892 
-901 YLEGAEA
+901 
-908 IRRVVMASDDLQLVR
+908 
-923 LYFDAPDFHE
+923 DAPDRIEPEISFTPDVEAYKKLKDEHPRRLVGVRVDDTLLFYGDDAKIAAPLMDTRLFE
-933 RLHQELLEEIYP
+933 RDIPGMGTISVTGMPFGRWSVAAKALTENGHGIYFAEPAEQGGYEVVKELDG
-945 ALAASEQVTRADL
+945 R
-958 DATVRDMHGDLQDKQ
+958 RD
-973 EKNELEQN
+973 E
-981 PNYRLLSRLKAD
+981 PS
-993 CDYFLGAGGRV
+993 
-1004 EKHLWA
+1004 
-1010 GSVRAQIAKMREI
+1010 
-1023 YETLPAK
+1023 
-1030 PEWLTKEAI
+1030 
-1039 DDYDEQMTPQYQ
+1039 YQ
-1051 VVVYHHFENGFD
+1051 V
-1063 EKLGYQTLEE
+1063 
-1073 ATKVAQGYVN
+1073 
-1083 GTMESD
+1083 
-1089 GFAYDG
+1089 
-1095 AAVYNHQEHRYLYI
+1095 
-1109 YGHYPD
+1109 
-1115 EKAHAQVEG
+1115 
-1124 RDFPEQPE
+1124 
-1132 GIAVTQESENSS
+1132 
-1144 DLVDDH
+1144 
-1150 HPPMPPYQAGDTVYL
+1150 GDTVYL
-1165 SNTAFIIEE
+1165 GNTAFLIEE
-1174 VTDTHVTMRDPTLL
+1174 ITDTHVNLRDPTLL
-1188 YPISRIELREN
+1188 YPISRVERRDT
-1199 FERMLAEDAR
+1199 FEQMLAEDTR
-1209 NTFLFEGQTEP
+1209 NDELFYKQTGAMPAESENFVLTEEAPSDPATQQPQEEIRLHNLVIDLTGQ
-1220 AQAETDKLKP
+1220 
-1230 PDEQVRED
+1230 
-1238 AETETSVESEAKAE
+1238 ETERKEAE
-1252 QPKAQNFHI
+1252 PYKAQNFRI

-1273 KYAFNIDAIQTLKQ
+1273 KYAFNIAAIQTLKQ
-1287 IESEGRQATP
+1287 IEAEGRQARP
-1297 QEQETLSKY
+1297 DEQEILSRY
-1306 VGWGGIPQAFDGN
+1306 VGWGGLPQAFDAE
-1319 NAQWS
+1319 NASWQK
-1324 EEYQQLKS
+1324 EYQQLKS

-1351 TSPMVIRAVYEA
+1351 TSPVVIRAMYEA
-1363 LSNMGF
+1363 LDSMGF
-1369 QSGNILEPSCGVGNF
+1369 QDGNVLEPACGVGNF
-1384 FGCLPEA
+1384 FGMLPES
-1391 MQGRKL
+1391 MSQSRL
-1397 YGVELDSIA
+1397 YGVELDSIT
-1406 GRIARQLYPDA
+1406 GRMARQLYPDA
-1417 QIEIRGFEKTSRK
+1417 RIEITGFEKTNRK

-1437 GNVPFGNYKVADK
+1437 GNVPFGNYKVADRA
-1450 PFDKYGFLIHDYF
+1450 FDKYGFLIHDYF
-1463 FAKALEQVRPG
+1463 LAKTLEQVRPG
-1474 GVIAFITSKGTMDKA
+1474 GMIAFITSKGTMDKA

-1528 LQKREHPIDI
+1528 LQKRERPIDI

-1550 GIPVNSYFV
+1550 GIPINSYFV
-1559 DHPDMV
+1559 DHPDMM

-1609 TEISEI
+1609 IEISET

-1630 NFSYAI
+1630 NFSYAL
-1636 VDGQIYYRENSIMTR
+1636 VNGQVYYRENSVMTR
-1651 PTLSQTA
+1651 PVLNQTT
-1658 QERVKGMV
+1658 QERVKGMI
-1666 ELRDCVQ
+1666 ELRDCVR
-1673 KLINLQLQ
+1673 KLIDLQLT
-1681 DRSDAEIQSQQ
+1681 DGSDAEIRAQQ
-1692 VELGRLYDAFSAE
+1692 AELGRLYDAFSAE
-1705 YGLINSKV
+1705 YGIINGKA

-1730 EILDENGGLKRKA
+1730 EILDEDRKLKRKA
-1743 DIFDKRTIK
+1743 DIFSKRTIRR
-1752 QRKPVERVDTA
+1752 RKPVTQVDTA
-1763 IEALAV
+1763 SEALAV
-1769 SIGERAAVDLPFMAQ
+1769 SIGERAKVDLPFMAR
-1784 LTGKTEDEIIADLQG
+1784 LTGKAEDEIVADLQG

-1826 IAQTAAESDPAFAV
+1826 VAQTAAESDPSFAV

-1869 KYIQAFI
+1869 AYIQRFMI
-1876 TELLKI
+1876 ELLGI
-1882 PYNYQQ
+1882 PYYEQ
-1888 SVRVNYEKTTAQWAI
+1888 RRIHVNYAPQTAEWSI
-1903 TGKNSQ
+1903 DGKSLLSE
-1909 PFNVFNTMKY
+1909 NVNNHMKY
-1919 GTKRAPALKII
+1919 GTRRAPALKIL
-1930 EDTLNLRDT
+1930 EDTLNLRDM
-1939 RVYDIVQD
+1939 RVYDVVQD
-1947 ENGNDRRELNQ
+1947 ENGRDKRELNQ
-1958 KETTIGQQKQQA
+1958 KETTIAQQKQQA
-1970 IKDAFREWIWK
+1970 IKDAFHDWVWK
-1981 DPTRRYE
+1981 DPTRRHE
-1988 LAARYNELFN
+1988 LVTRYNELFN
-1998 SIRPR
+1998 STRPR
-2003 EYDGSHIVFSGMNP
+2003 EYDGSHIVFDGMNP
-2017 EITLREHQRTAIA
+2017 EITLREHQRNAIA

-2136 RQERLLREQINDI
+2136 RQERLLREQIDEI

-2156 EQENGERFTIKRME
+2156 ERENGERFTIKRME

-2183 KANEK
+2183 KADEK

-2202 LFVDEAHMYKNLFL
+2202 LFVDEAHAFKNGFL
-2216 ATKMRNVAGL
+2216 ATKMRNVAGIA
-2226 STSESQKSTDMF
+2226 TSESQKSTDMF

-2250 RGVVFATGTPV
+2250 RGVIFATGTPV

-2277 ETLERMGLA
+2277 GTLEKMGLI

-2323 PELMAMFKAVA
+2323 PELMAMFKEVA

-2349 HYETIAVKPSEYQEK
+2349 HYETMAVKPSVYQEE

-2373 AKVHSGVVD
+2373 SKVHSGAVD

-2411 DPGGKVNACME
+2411 EPGSKVNACME
-2422 NILRIYREGDAQ
+2422 NILRIYKEGDAQ

-2511 NIQDRLIALH
+2511 NVQDRLIALH
-2521 DLDCPWRPGDL
+2521 DLDAPWRPGDL

-2611 KEKMDLDIE
+2611 REKMDLDIE

-2628 ADYQSNQFRLE
+2628 ADYQSNQFKLE
-2639 DQVLKHYPQ
+2639 DQILKQYPE

-2653 QEWVKGYRADIAL
+2653 QEWVKGYRADMAL
-2666 LEEHPLPK
+2666 LEAHPLPK
-2674 EGFVGMTIRGK
+2674 DGFVGMAIKGK
-2685 LFKDKETAGKMLLE
+2685 RIADKEAAGKMLLE
-2699 ACSMIEGYRE
+2699 ACRLSPHDME
-2709 LGRYRGMKMTA
+2709 LGEYRGMKMTVDYDSYRQ
-2720 EFDGLHQA
+2720 E
-2728 VKLTLHGEMS
+2728 VKLILRGEMS
-2738 YSVKMGT
+2738 HTVTMGT

-2751 IRIENALANLPRD
+2751 TRIENALANMPQKL
-2764 MEKTEEMIVELNR
+2764 EKAEE
-2777 RIEQDKEEL
+2777 RI
-2786 KRPFPKEAELETK
+2786 AELERQMEQARAELGKPFAQEKELEAK
-2799 SARLAALNAELN
+2799 SARLAELNAALNIDEKR
-2811 MDGKEEEQ
+2811 KEPM
-2819 QEETQEKEV
+2819 
-2828 TEKRPIKDVLKEYQE
+2828 EKRPMKDVLKAYQE
-2843 RANAQNQD
+2843 RADAQRQG
-2851 EKGRTNEWS
+2851 EKGGTNEWN

>member
-1 MAKLENYVELARQ
+1 MPKIDDYVQLAAQ
-14 TMREISADGEVW
+14 TAREIAADGETW
-26 RSFLTTA
+26 RSFLQTA
-33 SNVYKYGFYDQLMI
+33 STLYKYDFYDQMMI

-58 SYELWTNTMR
+58 SFELWTNTMR

-88 RYHYVFDAAD
+88 RYRYVFDISD
-98 TGMRKDSRSP
+98 TGTRQNARTP
-108 FVWTTNEENG
+108 FTWAIREENR
-118 AAIGAMLEKEYEVS
+118 APIAAMLEKEYEVS
-132 ANRGFVGQLEEIA
+132 ANRGLAGQLEEIA
-145 MQRVMDYWQEH
+145 MQKAMDYWQEH

-163 VDGSLLMGY
+163 VDGSLLMEY

-186 AGVQYVLLTRCGLA
+186 TGVQYMLLSRCGLA

-207 EDFMGILEWNTQ
+207 EDFATILEWNTP
-219 QALAA
+219 QALTA

-248 RSKEHVELQNGER
+248 RSRPHAELQNGER
-261 IPDSRPENPR
+261 LSDSRPENPG

-284 GISARTQENA
+284 GLSARTQENT
-294 VQQPAPDGRVDGA
+294 VQQPAADGRTDGA
-307 SDGNRPDGERK
+307 SDGDRPDGGRAG
-318 SEPHGRRDGGGAGRD
+318 EPHGQRDGGGAGRE
-333 RSVEG
+333 RSTEG
-338 ARPDGVGRRDEQP
+338 TRPDGVGRRDEQP
-351 ESTGRGNRTERAG
+351 ESAGRGNRTERAG

-371 TSLFETITEYGEGAD
+371 TSLFETITEYGERAD

-431 LRMKTLYHDGSG
+431 LRMKTLYHDGNG

-458 GIQMAAGDRA
+458 GIQMAARDRA

-528 GYLSLMTDTPLI
+528 GYLSLMTDMPLI
-540 FPDCVNHL
+540 FPDCVNRL

-567 FADAVAMQPDLMRFR
+567 FADAVAKQPDLMRFR
-582 FLLPRDILPR
+582 FLLPKDILPR

-641 FFSAPHS
+641 FFSGPHS

-701 AERIDGLIQ
+701 AERVSELIRQ
-710 MNRYLTPEKQALY
+710 NRYLTPNRRE
-723 EKKEV
+723 
-728 QDSAR
+728 
-733 NTDYDTYN
+733 TDN
-741 SIKAAH
+741 
-747 PDEIVLFQV
+747 
-756 GDFFELYDEDAR
+756 
-768 QAAENL
+768 
-774 GLNLTSRNLEGV
+774 
-786 GRVAMCGI
+786 
-794 PAHSLEQYV
+794 
-803 EQLRD
+803 
-808 KVDVT
+808 
-813 IAAKREN
+813 
-820 SAAYHVYTLLSVDHE
+820 
-835 AENAINAYEAEF
+835 NAP
-847 GADGTRVFRDPDIEQ
+847 TQ
-862 QPQPTEQELFEQYKL
+862 QPTEQALFESYKL
-877 TVSNAL
+877 TVGNVLS
-883 LKDRTFVNA
+883 KDEAFVNA

-901 YLEGAEA
+901 YLEGTQA
-908 IRRVVMASDDLQLVR
+908 IRRIVMASDDLQLVR
-923 LYFDAPDFHE
+923 LYFDTPSFHE
-933 RLHQELLEEIYP
+933 RLHQELLDELYP
-945 ALAASEQVTRADL
+945 TLAASSI
-958 DATVRDMHGDLQDKQ
+958 
-973 EKNELEQN
+973 
-981 PNYRLLSRLKAD
+981 P
-993 CDYFLGAGGRV
+993 
-1004 EKHLWA
+1004 
-1010 GSVRAQIAKMREI
+1010 
-1023 YETLPAK
+1023 P
-1030 PEWLTKEAI
+1030 P
-1039 DDYDEQMTPQYQ
+1039 YQ
-1051 VVVYHHFENGFD
+1051 VVTYHHFENGFD
-1063 EKLGYQTLEE
+1063 SKLDYPTLEE
-1073 ATKVAQGYVN
+1073 AIKAAQGYVN
-1083 GTMESD
+1083 GAMSGD

-1095 AAVYNHQEHRYLYI
+1095 AAVYNLQERRYLYI
-1109 YGHYPD
+1109 LGDYPD
-1115 EKAHAQVEG
+1115 AKAHAQVEG
-1124 RDFPEQPE
+1124 RDFSEQPE
-1132 GIAVTQESENSS
+1132 GAAATQKSESPAAFT
-1144 DLVDDH
+1144 DAP
-1150 HPPMPPYQAGDTVYL
+1150 HPLMSHYQVGDTVYL
-1165 SNTAFIIEE
+1165 GNTAFLIEE
-1174 VTDTHVTMRDPTLL
+1174 ITDTHVNLRDPTLL
-1188 YPISRIELREN
+1188 YPISRVERRDT
-1199 FERMLAEDAR
+1199 FEQMLAEDTR
-1209 NTFLFEGQTEP
+1209 NDELFYKQTDAMPAESENFVLTEEAPSDPATQQPQEEIRLHNLVIDLTGQ
-1220 AQAETDKLKP
+1220 
-1230 PDEQVRED
+1230 
-1238 AETETSVESEAKAE
+1238 ETERKEAE
-1252 QPKAQNFHI
+1252 PYKAQNFRI

-1273 KYAFNIDAIQTLKQ
+1273 KYAFNIAAIQTLKQ
-1287 IESEGRQATP
+1287 IEAEGRQARP
-1297 QEQETLSKY
+1297 DEQEILSRY
-1306 VGWGGIPQAFDGN
+1306 VGWGGLPQAFDAE
-1319 NAQWS
+1319 NASWQK
-1324 EEYQQLKS
+1324 EYQQLKS

-1351 TSPMVIRAVYEA
+1351 TSPVVIRAMYEA
-1363 LSNMGF
+1363 LDSMGF
-1369 QSGNILEPSCGVGNF
+1369 QDGNVLEPACGVGNF
-1384 FGCLPEA
+1384 FGMLPEA
-1391 MQGRKL
+1391 MQSSKL
-1397 YGVELDSIA
+1397 YGVELDSIT
-1406 GRIARQLYPDA
+1406 GRMARQLYPDA
-1417 QIEIRGFEKTSRK
+1417 RIEITGFEKTNRK

-1437 GNVPFGNYKVADK
+1437 GNVPFGNYKVADRA
-1450 PFDKYGFLIHDYF
+1450 FDKYGFLIHDYF
-1463 FAKALEQVRPG
+1463 LAKTLEQVRPG

-1550 GIPVNSYFV
+1550 GIPINSYFV

-1609 TEISEI
+1609 MEIFET

-1630 NFSYAI
+1630 KFSYAL
-1636 VDGQIYYRENSIMTR
+1636 VNGQVYYRENSVMTR
-1651 PTLSQTA
+1651 PVLNQTT
-1658 QERVKGMV
+1658 QERVKGMI
-1666 ELRDCVQ
+1666 ELRDCVR
-1673 KLINLQLQ
+1673 KLIDLQLT
-1681 DRSDAEIQSQQ
+1681 DGSDAEIRAQQ
-1692 VELGRLYDAFSAE
+1692 AELGRLYDAFSAE
-1705 YGLINSKV
+1705 YGIINGKA

-1730 EILDENGGLKRKA
+1730 EILDEDRKLKRKA
-1743 DIFDKRTIK
+1743 DIFSKRTIRR
-1752 QRKPVERVDTA
+1752 RKPVTQVDTA
-1763 IEALAV
+1763 SEALAV
-1769 SIGERAAVDLPFMAQ
+1769 SIGERAKVDLPFMAR
-1784 LTGKTEDEIIADLQG
+1784 LTGKAEDEIVADLQG

-1826 IAQTAAESDPAFAV
+1826 VAQTAAESDSSFAV

-1869 KYIQAFI
+1869 AYIQRFMI
-1876 TELLKI
+1876 ELLGI
-1882 PYNYQQ
+1882 PYYEQ
-1888 SVRVNYEKTTAQWAI
+1888 RRIHVNYAPQTAEWSI
-1903 TGKNSQ
+1903 DGKSLLSE
-1909 PFNVFNTMKY
+1909 NVNNHMKY
-1919 GTKRAPALKII
+1919 GTRRAPALKIL

-1939 RVYDIVQD
+1939 RVYDVVQD
-1947 ENGNDRRELNQ
+1947 ENGREKRELNQ
-1958 KETTIGQQKQQA
+1958 KETTIAQQKQQA
-1970 IKDAFREWIWK
+1970 IKDAFHDWVWK
-1981 DPTRRYE
+1981 DPTRRHE
-1988 LAARYNELFN
+1988 LVTRYNELFN
-1998 SIRPR
+1998 STRPR
-2003 EYDGSHIVFSGMNP
+2003 EYDGSHIVFDGMNP
-2017 EITLREHQRTAIA
+2017 EITLREHQRNAIA

-2136 RQERLLREQINDI
+2136 RQERLLREQIDEI

-2156 EQENGERFTIKRME
+2156 ERENGERFTIKRME

-2183 KANEK
+2183 KADEK

-2202 LFVDEAHMYKNLFL
+2202 LFVDEAHAFKNGFL
-2216 ATKMRNVAGL
+2216 ATKMRNVAGIA
-2226 STSESQKSTDMF
+2226 TSESQKSTDMF

-2250 RGVVFATGTPV
+2250 RGVIFATGTPV

-2277 ETLERMGLA
+2277 GTLEKMGLI

-2323 PELMAMFKAVA
+2323 PELMAMFKEVA

-2349 HYETIAVKPSEYQEK
+2349 HYETMAVKPSVYQEE

-2373 AKVHSGVVD
+2373 SKVHSGAVD

-2411 DPGGKVNACME
+2411 EPGSKVNTCME
-2422 NILRIYREGDAQ
+2422 NILRIYKEGDAQ

-2484 KKDLFAKVRSG
+2484 KRDLFAKVRSG

-2511 NIQDRLIALH
+2511 NVQDRLIALH
-2521 DLDCPWRPGDL
+2521 DLDAPWRPGDL

-2611 KEKMDLDIE
+2611 REKMDLDIE

-2628 ADYQSNQFRLE
+2628 ADYQSNQFKLE
-2639 DQVLKHYPQ
+2639 DQILKQYPE

-2653 QEWVKGYRADIAL
+2653 QEWAKGYRADMAL
-2666 LEEHPLPK
+2666 LEAHPLPK
-2674 EGFVGMTIRGK
+2674 DGFVGMAIKGK
-2685 LFKDKETAGKMLLE
+2685 RIVDKEAAGKMLLE
-2699 ACSMIEGYRE
+2699 ACRLSPHDME
-2709 LGRYRGMKMTA
+2709 LGEYRGMKMTVDYDSYRQ
-2720 EFDGLHQA
+2720 E
-2728 VKLTLHGEMS
+2728 VKLVLRGEMS
-2738 YSVKMGT
+2738 HTVTMP
-2745 DVYGNL
+2745 
-2751 IRIENALANLPRD
+2751 ENFSLS
-2764 MEKTEEMIVELNR
+2764 MNR
-2777 RIEQDKEEL
+2777 R
-2786 KRPFPKEAELETK
+2786 F
-2799 SARLAALNAELN
+2799 
-2811 MDGKEEEQ
+2811 
-2819 QEETQEKEV
+2819 
-2828 TEKRPIKDVLKEYQE
+2828 
-2843 RANAQNQD
+2843 
-2851 EKGRTNEWS
+2851 
-2860 R
+2860 

>member
-14 TMREISADGEVW
+14 TMREISADGENW
-26 RSFLTTA
+26 RALLTTA

-58 SYELWTNTMR
+58 SYEIWNQTMR

-88 RYHYVFDAAD
+88 RYRYVFDISD
-98 TGMRKDSRSP
+98 TGARQNARTP
-108 FVWTTNEENG
+108 FTWAIREENR
-118 AAIGAMLEKEYEVS
+118 APIAAMLEKEYEVS
-132 ANRGFVGQLEEIA
+132 ANRGLAGQFEEIA
-145 MQRVMDYWQEH
+145 MQKAMDYWQEH

-163 VDGSLLMGY
+163 VDGSLLMEY
-172 DELNLELAFRNTAT
+172 DELNLELAFRNTAAT
-186 AGVQYVLLTRCGLA
+186 GVQYMLLSRCGLA

-207 EDFMGILEWNTQ
+207 EDFATILEWNTP
-219 QALAA
+219 QALTA

-248 RSKEHVELQNGER
+248 RSRPYAELQNGER
-261 IPDSRPENPR
+261 ISDSRPENPR
-271 RAGDAGQVRQDAQ
+271 RTSDTGQIRQDAQ
-284 GISARTQENA
+284 GVSEGAQKDD
-294 VQQPAPDGRVDGA
+294 VQQPAADGRTDGA
-307 SDGNRPDGERK
+307 SGGNRPDGGRAG
-318 SEPHGRRDGGGAGRD
+318 EPHGQRDGGGAGRE
-333 RSVEG
+333 RSTEG
-338 ARPDGVGRRDEQP
+338 TRPDGVGRRDEQP
-351 ESTGRGNRTERAG
+351 ESAGRGNRTERAG

-371 TSLFETITEYGEGAD
+371 TSLFETITEYSEGAD

-422 IGKTNEEIA
+422 IGKTDEEIA

-443 FELDGRRFSVWFDPS
+443 FELDGRRFSVWFDPR

-582 FLLPRDILPR
+582 FLLPKDILPR
-592 LRDLALARKEL
+592 LRDLALARKAL

-622 DAVLTQSAPIAGA
+622 DAVLTQNAPIAGA
-635 DSRIYQ
+635 GSRIYQ
-641 FFSAPHS
+641 FFSEPHS

-683 IQLRK
+683 MQLRK

-701 AERIDGLIQ
+701 AERVSELIRQ
-710 MNRYLTPEKQALY
+710 NRYLTPNRREK
-723 EKKEV
+723 
-728 QDSAR
+728 D
-733 NTDYDTYN
+733 N
-741 SIKAAH
+741 
-747 PDEIVLFQV
+747 
-756 GDFFELYDEDAR
+756 
-768 QAAENL
+768 
-774 GLNLTSRNLEGV
+774 
-786 GRVAMCGI
+786 
-794 PAHSLEQYV
+794 
-803 EQLRD
+803 
-808 KVDVT
+808 
-813 IAAKREN
+813 
-820 SAAYHVYTLLSVDHE
+820 
-835 AENAINAYEAEF
+835 NAP
-847 GADGTRVFRDPDIEQ
+847 TQ
-862 QPQPTEQELFEQYKL
+862 QQPTEQALFESYKL
-877 TVSNAL
+877 TVGNVLS
-883 LKDRTFVNA
+883 KDEAFVNA
-892 CRNSDRQNA
+892 CRNSDRPNA
-901 YLEGAEA
+901 YLEGPQA
-908 IRRVVMASDDLQLVR
+908 IRRIVMASDDLQLVR
-923 LYFDAPDFHE
+923 LYFDTPSFHE
-933 RLHQELLEEIYP
+933 RLHQELLDELYP
-945 ALAASEQVTRADL
+945 TLAASSI
-958 DATVRDMHGDLQDKQ
+958 
-973 EKNELEQN
+973 
-981 PNYRLLSRLKAD
+981 P
-993 CDYFLGAGGRV
+993 
-1004 EKHLWA
+1004 
-1010 GSVRAQIAKMREI
+1010 
-1023 YETLPAK
+1023 P
-1030 PEWLTKEAI
+1030 P
-1039 DDYDEQMTPQYQ
+1039 YQ
-1051 VVVYHHFENGFD
+1051 VVTYHHFENGFD
-1063 EKLGYQTLEE
+1063 SKLDYPTLEE
-1073 ATKVAQGYVN
+1073 AIKAAQGYVN
-1083 GTMESD
+1083 GAMSVD

-1095 AAVYNHQEHRYLYI
+1095 AAVYNLQERRYLYI
-1109 YGHYPD
+1109 LGDYPD
-1115 EKAHAQVEG
+1115 VKAHAQVEG
-1124 RDFPEQPE
+1124 RDFSEQPE
-1132 GIAVTQESENSS
+1132 GAAATQKSESPAAFT
-1144 DLVDDH
+1144 DAP
-1150 HPPMPPYQAGDTVYL
+1150 HPLMSHYQVGDTVYL
-1165 SNTAFIIEE
+1165 GNTAFLIEE
-1174 VTDTHVTMRDPTLL
+1174 ITDQHVNLRDPTLL
-1188 YPISRIELREN
+1188 YPISRVERRDT
-1199 FERMLAEDAR
+1199 FEQMLAEDTR
-1209 NTFLFEGQTEP
+1209 NDELFYKQTDAMPAESENFVLTEEVSSDPAPQQPQEEIRLHNLVIDLTGQ
-1220 AQAETDKLKP
+1220 
-1230 PDEQVRED
+1230 
-1238 AETETSVESEAKAE
+1238 ETERKEAE
-1252 QPKAQNFHI
+1252 PYKAQNFHI

-1273 KYAFNIDAIQTLKQ
+1273 KYAFNIAAIQTLKQ
-1287 IESEGRQATP
+1287 IEAEGRQATP

-1306 VGWGGIPQAFDGN
+1306 VGWGGLPQAFDAE
-1319 NAQWS
+1319 NASWQK
-1324 EEYQQLKS
+1324 EYQQLKS

-1351 TSPMVIRAVYEA
+1351 TSPVVIRAMYEA
-1363 LSNMGF
+1363 LGSMGF
-1369 QSGNILEPSCGVGNF
+1369 RDGNVLEPACGVGNF
-1384 FGCLPEA
+1384 FGMLPEA
-1391 MQGRKL
+1391 MQSSKL
-1397 YGVELDSIA
+1397 YGVELDSIT
-1406 GRIARQLYPDA
+1406 GRMARQLYPDA
-1417 QIEIRGFEKTSRK
+1417 RIEITGFEKTNRK

-1437 GNVPFGNYKVADK
+1437 GNVPFGNYKVADRA
-1450 PFDKYGFLIHDYF
+1450 FDKYGFLIHDYF
-1463 FAKALEQVRPG
+1463 LAKTLEQVRSG

-1559 DHPDMV
+1559 DHPDMM

-1609 TEISEI
+1609 IEISET
-1615 DINEGRTIPADPDVR
+1615 DISSERTIPADPDVR
-1630 NFSYAI
+1630 NFSYAL
-1636 VDGQIYYRENSIMTR
+1636 VNGQVYYRENSVMTR
-1651 PTLSQTA
+1651 PVLNQTT
-1658 QERVKGMV
+1658 QERIKGMI
-1666 ELRDCVQ
+1666 ELRDCVR
-1673 KLINLQLQ
+1673 KLIDLQLA
-1681 DRSDAEIQSQQ
+1681 DGSDAEIRAQQ
-1692 VELGRLYDAFSAE
+1692 EELGRLYDAFSAE
-1705 YGLINSKV
+1705 YGIINGKA

-1730 EILDENGGLKRKA
+1730 EILDEDRKLKRKA
-1743 DIFDKRTIK
+1743 DIFSKRTIRR
-1752 QRKPVERVDTA
+1752 RKPVTQVDTA
-1763 IEALAV
+1763 SEALAV
-1769 SIGERAAVDLPFMAQ
+1769 SIGERAKVDLPFMAR
-1784 LTGKTEDEIIADLQG
+1784 LTGKAEDEIVADLQG

-1826 IAQTAAESDPAFAV
+1826 VAQTAAESDPSFAV

-1869 KYIQAFI
+1869 AYIQRFMI
-1876 TELLKI
+1876 ELLGI
-1882 PYNYQQ
+1882 SYYEQ
-1888 SVRVNYEKTTAQWAI
+1888 RRIHVNYASQTAEWSI
-1903 TGKNSQ
+1903 DGKSLLSE
-1909 PFNVFNTMKY
+1909 NVNNHMKY
-1919 GTKRAPALKII
+1919 GTRRAPALKIL

-1939 RVYDIVQD
+1939 RVYDVVQD
-1947 ENGNDRRELNQ
+1947 ENGRDKRELNQ
-1958 KETTIGQQKQQA
+1958 KETTIAQQKQQA
-1970 IKDAFREWIWK
+1970 IKDAFHDWVWK
-1981 DPTRRYE
+1981 DPTRRHE
-1988 LAARYNELFN
+1988 LVTRYNELFN
-1998 SIRPR
+1998 STRPR
-2003 EYDGSHIVFSGMNP
+2003 EYDGSHIVFDGMNP
-2017 EITLREHQRTAIA
+2017 EITLREHQRNAIA

-2136 RQERLLREQINDI
+2136 RQERLLREQIDEI

-2156 EQENGERFTIKRME
+2156 ERENGERFTIKRME

-2183 KANEK
+2183 KADEK

-2202 LFVDEAHMYKNLFL
+2202 LFVDEAHAFKNGFL
-2216 ATKMRNVAGL
+2216 VTKMRNVAGIA
-2226 STSESQKSTDMF
+2226 TSESQKSTDMF

-2250 RGVVFATGTPV
+2250 RGVIFATGTPV

-2277 ETLERMGLA
+2277 GTLEKMGLI

-2323 PELMAMFKAVA
+2323 PELMAMFKEVA

-2349 HYETIAVKPSEYQEK
+2349 HYETMAVKPSVYQEE

-2373 AKVHSGVVD
+2373 SKVHSGAVD

-2411 DPGGKVNACME
+2411 EPGSKVNACME
-2422 NILRIYREGDAQ
+2422 NILRIYKEGDAQ

-2484 KKDLFAKVRSG
+2484 KKELFAKVRSG

-2511 NIQDRLIALH
+2511 NVQDRLIALH
-2521 DLDCPWRPGDL
+2521 DLDAPWRPGDL

-2540 RQGNMNPDVHIYRY
+2540 RQGNMNPDVYIYRY

-2611 KEKMDLDIE
+2611 REKMDLDIE

-2628 ADYQSNQFRLE
+2628 ADYQSNQFKLE
-2639 DQVLKHYPQ
+2639 DQILKQYPE

-2653 QEWVKGYRADIAL
+2653 QERAKGYRADMAL
-2666 LEEHPLPK
+2666 LETHPLPK
-2674 EGFVGMTIRGK
+2674 DGFVGMAIKGK
-2685 LFKDKETAGKMLLE
+2685 RIADKEAAGKMLLE
-2699 ACSMIEGYRE
+2699 ACRLSPHDME
-2709 LGRYRGMKMTA
+2709 LGEYRGMKMTVDYDSYRQ
-2720 EFDGLHQA
+2720 E
-2728 VKLTLHGEMS
+2728 VKLILRGEMS
-2738 YSVKMGT
+2738 HTVTMGT

-2751 IRIENALANLPRD
+2751 TRIENALANMPQKR
-2764 MEKTEEMIVELNR
+2764 EKAEE
-2777 RIEQDKEEL
+2777 RI
-2786 KRPFPKEAELETK
+2786 AELERQTEQAK
-2799 SARLAALNAELN
+2799 AELGKPFAQEKELEAKAARLAELNAALNIDEKR
-2811 MDGKEEEQ
+2811 KEPM
-2819 QEETQEKEV
+2819 
-2828 TEKRPIKDVLKEYQE
+2828 EKRPMKDVLKAYQE
-2843 RANAQNQD
+2843 RADAQSQG
-2851 EKGRTNEWS
+2851 EKGGTNEWN

>member
-1 MAKLENYVELARQ
+1 MPKIDDYVQLAAQ
-14 TMREISADGEVW
+14 TTREISADGETW
-26 RSFLTTA
+26 RSFLQTA
-33 SNVYKYGFYDQLMI
+33 STLYKYGFYDQMMI

-58 SYELWTNTMR
+58 SFELWTNTMR

-108 FVWTTNEENG
+108 FVWTVNEENS
-118 AAIGAMLEKEYEVS
+118 AVIGTMLEKEYEVS
-132 ANRGFVGQLEEIA
+132 ANRGLAGQLEEIA
-145 MQRVMDYWQEH
+145 MQKAMDYWQEH

-186 AGVQYVLLTRCGLA
+186 TGVQYMLLSRCGLA

-207 EDFMGILEWNTQ
+207 EDFATILEWNTP
-219 QALAA
+219 QALTA

-243 ARSVE
+243 ARNVE
-248 RSKEHVELQNGER
+248 RSRPYAELQNGER
-261 IPDSRPENPR
+261 LSDSRPENPGR
-271 RAGDAGQVRQDAQ
+271 TGDAGQVRQDAQ
-284 GISARTQENA
+284 GVSEGAQKDD
-294 VQQPAPDGRVDGA
+294 VQQLAADGETDGA
-307 SDGNRPDGERK
+307 SDGNRPDGGRAG
-318 SEPHGRRDGGGAGRD
+318 EPRGQRDGGGAGRE
-333 RSVEG
+333 RSTEG
-338 ARPDGVGRRDEQP
+338 TRPDGVGRRDEQP
-351 ESTGRGNRTERAG
+351 ESTGGRSRAERAG

-371 TSLFETITEYGEGAD
+371 TSFFDIPTTEHSEGAD

-407 GNGEDTRMELAFDAM
+407 GNGEDTRMELAFDVM

-431 LRMKTLYHDGSG
+431 LRMKTLYHDGNG
-443 FELDGRRFSVWFDPS
+443 FELDGRHFSVWFDPS

-567 FADAVAMQPDLMRFR
+567 FADAVAIQPDLMRFR
-582 FLLPRDILPR
+582 FLLPKDILPR

-635 DSRIYQ
+635 GSRIYQ
-641 FFSAPHS
+641 FFSEPHS

-701 AERIDGLIQ
+701 AERIDRLIHDGH
-710 MNRYLTPEKQALY
+710 YLK
-723 EKKEV
+723 
-728 QDSAR
+728 S
-733 NTDYDTYN
+733 
-741 SIKAAH
+741 
-747 PDEIVLFQV
+747 
-756 GDFFELYDEDAR
+756 
-768 QAAENL
+768 
-774 GLNLTSRNLEGV
+774 
-786 GRVAMCGI
+786 
-794 PAHSLEQYV
+794 
-803 EQLRD
+803 
-808 KVDVT
+808 
-813 IAAKREN
+813 
-820 SAAYHVYTLLSVDHE
+820 
-835 AENAINAYEAEF
+835 
-847 GADGTRVFRDPDIEQ
+847 
-862 QPQPTEQELFEQYKL
+862 
-877 TVSNAL
+877 
-883 LKDRTFVNA
+883 
-892 CRNSDRQNA
+892 
-901 YLEGAEA
+901 
-908 IRRVVMASDDLQLVR
+908 
-923 LYFDAPDFHE
+923 DAPDRIEPEISFTPDVEAYKKLKDEHPRRLVGVRVDDILLFYGDDAKTAAPLMDTRLFE
-933 RLHQELLEEIYP
+933 RDIPGMGTVSVTGMPFGRWSVAAKAMTENGYGIYFAEPAEQGGYKVVKELDG
-945 ALAASEQVTRADL
+945 R
-958 DATVRDMHGDLQDKQ
+958 RD
-973 EKNELEQN
+973 E
-981 PNYRLLSRLKAD
+981 PS
-993 CDYFLGAGGRV
+993 
-1004 EKHLWA
+1004 
-1010 GSVRAQIAKMREI
+1010 
-1023 YETLPAK
+1023 
-1030 PEWLTKEAI
+1030 
-1039 DDYDEQMTPQYQ
+1039 YQ
-1051 VVVYHHFENGFD
+1051 V
-1063 EKLGYQTLEE
+1063 
-1073 ATKVAQGYVN
+1073 
-1083 GTMESD
+1083 
-1089 GFAYDG
+1089 
-1095 AAVYNHQEHRYLYI
+1095 
-1109 YGHYPD
+1109 
-1115 EKAHAQVEG
+1115 
-1124 RDFPEQPE
+1124 
-1132 GIAVTQESENSS
+1132 
-1144 DLVDDH
+1144 
-1150 HPPMPPYQAGDTVYL
+1150 GDTVYL
-1165 SNTAFIIEE
+1165 GNTAFLIEE
-1174 VTDTHVTMRDPTLL
+1174 ITDQHVNLRDPTLL
-1188 YPISRIELREN
+1188 YPISRVERRDT
-1199 FERMLAEDAR
+1199 FEQMLAEDTR
-1209 NTFLFEGQTEP
+1209 NDELFYRQTDAMPAESENFALTEEVSSDPAPQQPQEEIRLHNLVIDLTGQ
-1220 AQAETDKLKP
+1220 
-1230 PDEQVRED
+1230 
-1238 AETETSVESEAKAE
+1238 ETERKEAE
-1252 QPKAQNFHI
+1252 PYKAQNFRI

-1273 KYAFNIDAIQTLKQ
+1273 KYAFNIAAIQTLKQ
-1287 IESEGRQATP
+1287 IEAEGRQATP

-1306 VGWGGIPQAFDGN
+1306 VGWGGLPQAFDAE
-1319 NAQWS
+1319 NASWQK
-1324 EEYQQLKS
+1324 EYQQLKS

-1351 TSPMVIRAVYEA
+1351 TSPVVIRAMYEA
-1363 LSNMGF
+1363 LASMGF
-1369 QSGNILEPSCGVGNF
+1369 QDGNVLEPACGVGNF
-1384 FGCLPEA
+1384 FGMLPES
-1391 MQGRKL
+1391 MSQSRL
-1397 YGVELDSIA
+1397 YGVELDSIT
-1406 GRIARQLYPDA
+1406 GRMARQLYPDA
-1417 QIEIRGFEKTSRK
+1417 RIEITGFEKTNRK

-1437 GNVPFGNYKVADK
+1437 GNVPFGNYKVADRA
-1450 PFDKYGFLIHDYF
+1450 FDKYGFLIHDYF
-1463 FAKALEQVRPG
+1463 LAKTLEQVRPG

-1538 EPDWIHLGQTAD
+1538 APDWIHLGQTAD
-1550 GIPVNSYFV
+1550 GIPINSYFV
-1559 DHPDMV
+1559 DHPDMM

-1609 TEISEI
+1609 IEISET
-1615 DINEGRTIPADPDVR
+1615 DINKGRTIPADPDVR
-1630 NFSYAI
+1630 NFSYAL
-1636 VDGQIYYRENSIMTR
+1636 VNGQVYYRENSVMTR
-1651 PTLSQTA
+1651 PVLNQTM
-1658 QERVKGMV
+1658 QERVKGMI
-1666 ELRDCVQ
+1666 ELRDCVR
-1673 KLINLQLQ
+1673 KLIDLQLT
-1681 DRSDAEIQSQQ
+1681 DGSDAEIRAQQ
-1692 VELGRLYDAFSAE
+1692 EELGRLYDAFSAE
-1705 YGLINSKV
+1705 YGIINGKA

-1730 EILDENGGLKRKA
+1730 EILDEDRKLKRKA
-1743 DIFDKRTIK
+1743 DIFSKRTIRR
-1752 QRKPVERVDTA
+1752 RKPVTQVDTA
-1763 IEALAV
+1763 SEALAV
-1769 SIGERAAVDLPFMAQ
+1769 SIGERAKVDLPFMAR
-1784 LTGKTEDEIIADLQG
+1784 LTGKAEDEIVADLQG

-1826 IAQTAAESDPAFAV
+1826 VAQTAAESDSSFAV

-1869 KYIQAFI
+1869 AYIQRFMI
-1876 TELLKI
+1876 ELLGI
-1882 PYNYQQ
+1882 PYYEQ
-1888 SVRVNYEKTTAQWAI
+1888 RRIHVNYAPQTAEWSI
-1903 TGKNSQ
+1903 DGKSLLSE
-1909 PFNVFNTMKY
+1909 NVNNYMKY
-1919 GTKRAPALKII
+1919 GTRRAPALKIL

-1939 RVYDIVQD
+1939 RVYDVVQD
-1947 ENGNDRRELNQ
+1947 ENGREKRELNQ
-1958 KETTIGQQKQQA
+1958 KETTIAQQKQQA
-1970 IKDAFREWIWK
+1970 IKDAFHDWVWK
-1981 DPTRRYE
+1981 DPTRRHE
-1988 LAARYNELFN
+1988 LVMRYNELFN
-1998 SIRPR
+1998 STRPR
-2003 EYDGSHIVFSGMNP
+2003 EYDGSHIVFDGMNP

-2136 RQERLLREQINDI
+2136 RQKRLLREQIDEI

-2156 EQENGERFTIKRME
+2156 ERENGERFTIKRME

-2183 KANEK
+2183 KADEK

-2202 LFVDEAHMYKNLFL
+2202 LFVDEAHAFKNGFL
-2216 ATKMRNVAGL
+2216 ATKMRNVAGIA
-2226 STSESQKSTDMF
+2226 TSESQKSTDMF

-2250 RGVVFATGTPV
+2250 RGVIFATGTPV

-2277 ETLERMGLA
+2277 GTLEKMGLI

-2323 PELMAMFKAVA
+2323 PELMAMFKEVA

-2349 HYETIAVKPSEYQEK
+2349 HYETMAVKPSVYQEE

-2373 AKVHSGVVD
+2373 SKVHSGAID

-2411 DPGGKVNACME
+2411 EPGSKVNACME
-2422 NILRIYREGDAQ
+2422 NILRIYKEGDAQ

-2484 KKDLFAKVRSG
+2484 KKELFARVRSG

-2511 NIQDRLIALH
+2511 NVQDRLIALH
-2521 DLDCPWRPGDL
+2521 DLDAPWRPGDL

-2628 ADYQSNQFRLE
+2628 ADYQSNQFKLE
-2639 DQVLKHYPQ
+2639 DQILKQYPE

-2653 QEWVKGYRADIAL
+2653 QERAKGYRADMAL
-2666 LEEHPLPK
+2666 LEAHPLPK
-2674 EGFVGMTIRGK
+2674 DGFVGMAIKEKRIA
-2685 LFKDKETAGKMLLE
+2685 DKEEAGKMLLE
-2699 ACSMIEGYRE
+2699 ACRLSPHDME
-2709 LGRYRGMKMTA
+2709 LGEYRGMKMTVDYDSYRQ
-2720 EFDGLHQA
+2720 E
-2728 VKLTLHGEMS
+2728 VKLVLRGEMS
-2738 YSVKMGT
+2738 HTVTMGT

-2751 IRIENALANLPRD
+2751 TRIENALANMPQKL
-2764 MEKTEEMIVELNR
+2764 EKAEE
-2777 RIEQDKEEL
+2777 RI
-2786 KRPFPKEAELETK
+2786 AELERQTEQAK
-2799 SARLAALNAELN
+2799 AELGKPFAQEKELEAKAARLAELNAALNIDEKR
-2811 MDGKEEEQ
+2811 KEPM
-2819 QEETQEKEV
+2819 
-2828 TEKRPIKDVLKEYQE
+2828 EKRPMKDVLKAYQE
-2843 RANAQNQD
+2843 RADAQSQG
-2851 EKGRTNEWS
+2851 EKGGTNEWN

>member
-14 TMREISADGEVW
+14 TMREISADGENW
-26 RSFLTTA
+26 HAFLTTA

-58 SYELWTNTMR
+58 SYEIWNQTMR

-73 GAKGIALLDMTGDVP
+73 GAKGVALLDMTGDAP

-108 FVWTTNEENG
+108 FVWTINEENG
-118 AAIGAMLEKEYEVS
+118 AAIGALLEKEYEVS
-132 ANRGFVGQLEEIA
+132 ANRGLAGQLEEIA
-145 MQRVMDYWQEH
+145 MQHVMDYWQEH

-163 VDGSLLMGY
+163 VDGSLLMEY

-186 AGVQYVLLTRCGLA
+186 TGVQYMLLSRCGLA

-207 EDFMGILEWNTQ
+207 EDFATILEWNTQ
-219 QALAA
+219 QALTA

-248 RSKEHVELQNGER
+248 RSRPYAELQNGER
-261 IPDSRPENPR
+261 LSDSRPENPG
-271 RAGDAGQVRQDAQ
+271 RAGDVGQVRQDAQ
-284 GISARTQENA
+284 GVSEGVQKDD
-294 VQQPAPDGRVDGA
+294 VQQPAANGRTDGA
-307 SDGNRPDGERK
+307 SDGNRPDGGRAG
-318 SEPHGRRDGGGAGRD
+318 EPHGQRDGGGAGRE
-333 RSVEG
+333 RSAEG
-338 ARPDGVGRRDEQP
+338 TRPDGVGRRDEQP
-351 ESTGRGNRTERAG
+351 ESAGRGNRTERAG

-371 TSLFETITEYGEGAD
+371 TSLFETITEYSEGTD

-394 FISKALDTALRFG
+394 FISKALDTVLRFG
-407 GNGEDTRMELAFDAM
+407 GNGEDTRMELAFDTM
-422 IGKTNEEIA
+422 IDKTNEEIA

-567 FADAVAMQPDLMRFR
+567 FADAVTMQPDLMRFR
-582 FLLPRDILPR
+582 FLLPKDILPR

-786 GRVAMCGI
+786 GRVAMCKI

-813 IAAKREN
+813 IAEKREN

-847 GADGTRVFRDPDIEQ
+847 GADGTRVFRDSAIEQ
-862 QPQPTEQELFEQYKL
+862 QTQPTMQ
-877 TVSNAL
+877 A
-883 LKDRTFVNA
+883 
-892 CRNSDRQNA
+892 
-901 YLEGAEA
+901 
-908 IRRVVMASDDLQLVR
+908 
-923 LYFDAPDFHE
+923 
-933 RLHQELLEEIYP
+933 
-945 ALAASEQVTRADL
+945 
-958 DATVRDMHGDLQDKQ
+958 MHGNLQSKQ
-973 EKNELEQN
+973 GQNEQEQN

-993 CDYFLGAGGRV
+993 CDYFLDAGGRA
-1004 EKHLWA
+1004 EKYLWA
-1010 GSVRAQIAKMREI
+1010 GNVRAQIAKMREI

-1063 EKLGYQTLEE
+1063 EKIEYQTLEE
-1073 ATKVAQGYVN
+1073 AIKVAQGYVN

-1132 GIAVTQESENSS
+1132 EVAVTQESESPS

-1165 SNTAFIIEE
+1165 GNTAFIIEE

-1188 YPISRIELREN
+1188 YPISRIEPREN

-1220 AQAETDKLKP
+1220 NQVETDNPKP
-1230 PDEQVRED
+1230 PDEQSKED
-1238 AETETSVESEAKAE
+1238 VETSIESGTKTE
-1252 QPKAQNFHI
+1252 QPSVHNFRI

-1273 KYAFNIDAIQTLKQ
+1273 KYAFNIAAIQTLKQ
-1287 IESEGRQATP
+1287 IEAEERQATP
-1297 QEQETLSKY
+1297 QEQEILSGY
-1306 VGWGGIPQAFDGN
+1306 VGWGGIPQAYDGN

-1351 TSPMVIRAVYEA
+1351 TSPMVIRAMYEA
-1363 LSNMGF
+1363 LGNMGF

-1384 FGCLPEA
+1384 FGMLPES
-1391 MQGRKL
+1391 MSQSRL
-1397 YGVELDSIA
+1397 YGVELDSIT

-1550 GIPVNSYFV
+1550 GIPINSYFV

-1565 LGRMQ
+1565 LGKMQ

-1609 TEISEI
+1609 IEISEM
-1615 DINEGRTIPADPDVR
+1615 DISEGRTIPADPDVR
-1630 NFSYAI
+1630 NFSYAL
-1636 VDGQIYYRENSIMTR
+1636 VNGQVYYRENSVMTR
-1651 PTLSQTA
+1651 PVLNQTT
-1658 QERVKGMV
+1658 QERIKGMI
-1666 ELRDCVQ
+1666 ELRDCVR
-1673 KLINLQLQ
+1673 KLIDLQLT
-1681 DRSDAEIQSQQ
+1681 DGSDAEIRAQQ
-1692 VELGRLYDAFSAE
+1692 AELGRLYDAFSAE
-1705 YGLINSKV
+1705 YGIINGKA

-1730 EILDENGGLKRKA
+1730 EILDEDRKLKRKA
-1743 DIFDKRTIK
+1743 DIFSKRTIRR
-1752 QRKPVERVDTA
+1752 RKPVTQVDTA
-1763 IEALAV
+1763 SEALAV
-1769 SIGERAAVDLPFMAQ
+1769 SIGERAKVDLPFMAR
-1784 LTGKTEDEIIADLQG
+1784 LTGKAEDEIIADLQG

-1826 IAQTAAESDPAFAV
+1826 VAQTAAESDPSFAV

-1869 KYIQAFI
+1869 AYIQRFMI
-1876 TELLKI
+1876 ELLGI
-1882 PYNYQQ
+1882 PYYEQ
-1888 SVRVNYEKTTAQWAI
+1888 RRIHVNYAPQTAEWSI
-1903 TGKNSQ
+1903 DGKSLLSE
-1909 PFNVFNTMKY
+1909 NVNNHMKY
-1919 GTKRAPALKII
+1919 GTRRAPALKIL

-1939 RVYDIVQD
+1939 RVYDVVQD
-1947 ENGNDRRELNQ
+1947 EDGRDKRELNQ
-1958 KETTIGQQKQQA
+1958 KETTIAQQKQQA
-1970 IKDAFREWIWK
+1970 IKDAFHDWVWK
-1981 DPTRRYE
+1981 DPTRRHE
-1988 LAARYNELFN
+1988 LVTRYNELFN
-1998 SIRPR
+1998 STRPR
-2003 EYDGSHIVFSGMNP
+2003 EYDGSHIVFDGMNP

-2136 RQERLLREQINDI
+2136 RQERLLREQIDEI

-2156 EQENGERFTIKRME
+2156 ERENGERFTIKRME

-2183 KANEK
+2183 KADEK

-2202 LFVDEAHMYKNLFL
+2202 LFVDEAHAFKNGFL
-2216 ATKMRNVAGL
+2216 ATKMRNVAGIA
-2226 STSESQKSTDMF
+2226 TSESQKSTDMF

-2250 RGVVFATGTPV
+2250 RGVIFATGTPV

-2277 ETLERMGLA
+2277 GTLEKMGLI

-2323 PELMAMFKAVA
+2323 PELMAMFKEVA

-2349 HYETIAVKPSEYQEK
+2349 HYETMAVKPSVYQEE

-2373 AKVHSGVVD
+2373 SKVHSGAVD

-2411 DPGGKVNACME
+2411 EPGSKVNACME
-2422 NILRIYREGDAQ
+2422 NILRIYKEGDAQ

-2511 NIQDRLIALH
+2511 NVQDRLIALH
-2521 DLDCPWRPGDL
+2521 DLDAPWRPGDL

-2628 ADYQSNQFRLE
+2628 ADYQSNQFKLE
-2639 DQVLKHYPQ
+2639 DQILKQYPE

-2653 QEWVKGYRADIAL
+2653 QERAKGYRADMAL
-2666 LEEHPLPK
+2666 LEAHPLPK
-2674 EGFVGMTIRGK
+2674 DGFVGMAIKGK
-2685 LFKDKETAGKMLLE
+2685 RIVDKEAAGKMLLE
-2699 ACSMIEGYRE
+2699 ACRLSPHDME
-2709 LGRYRGMKMTA
+2709 LGEYRGMKMTVDYDSYRQ
-2720 EFDGLHQA
+2720 E
-2728 VKLTLHGEMS
+2728 VKLVLRGEMS
-2738 YSVKMGT
+2738 HTVTMGT

-2751 IRIENALANLPRD
+2751 TRIENALANMPQKL
-2764 MEKTEEMIVELNR
+2764 EKAEERIVELER
-2777 RIEQDKEEL
+2777 QTEQAK
-2786 KRPFPKEAELETK
+2786 AELGKPFAQEK
-2799 SARLAALNAELN
+2799 ALEAKAARLAELNAALNIDEKR
-2811 MDGKEEEQ
+2811 KEPM
-2819 QEETQEKEV
+2819 
-2828 TEKRPIKDVLKEYQE
+2828 EKRPMKDVLKAYQE
-2843 RANAQNQD
+2843 RADAQRQG
-2851 EKGRTNEWS
+2851 EKGGTNEWN

>member
-1 MAKLENYVELARQ
+1 MPKIDDYVQLAAQ
-14 TMREISADGEVW
+14 TAREIAADGETW
-26 RSFLTTA
+26 RSFLQTA
-33 SNVYKYGFYDQLMI
+33 STLYKYGFYDQMMI

-58 SYELWTNTMR
+58 SFELWTNTMR

-108 FVWTTNEENG
+108 FVWAVNEENS
-118 AAIGAMLEKEYEVS
+118 AVIGTMLEKEYEVS
-132 ANRGFVGQLEEIA
+132 ANRGLAGQLEEIA
-145 MQRVMDYWQEH
+145 MQKAMDYWQEH

-163 VDGSLLMGY
+163 VDGSLLMEY

-186 AGVQYVLLTRCGLA
+186 TGVQYMLLSRCGLA

-207 EDFMGILEWNTQ
+207 EDFTTILEWNTPR
-219 QALAA
+219 ALSV

-248 RSKEHVELQNGER
+248 RSRPYAELQNGER
-261 IPDSRPENPR
+261 LSDSRPENPGR
-271 RAGDAGQVRQDAQ
+271 TGDAGQVRQDAQ
-284 GISARTQENA
+284 GVSEGAQKDD
-294 VQQPAPDGRVDGA
+294 VQQPAADGRTDGA
-307 SDGNRPDGERK
+307 SGGDRPDGGRAG
-318 SEPHGRRDGGGAGRD
+318 EPHGQRDGGGAGRE
-333 RSVEG
+333 RSAEG
-338 ARPDGVGRRDEQP
+338 TRPDGVGRRDEQP
-351 ESTGRGNRTERAG
+351 ESAGRGNRTERAG

-528 GYLSLMTDTPLI
+528 GYLSLMTDMPLI

-559 GLIRQMEV
+559 GLIRQLEV

-582 FLLPRDILPR
+582 FLLPKDILPR

-603 PEGEMLLPDVR
+603 PDGEMLLPDVR

-635 DSRIYQ
+635 ANRIYQ

-693 VLLKWNQV
+693 MLLKWNQV
-701 AERIDGLIQ
+701 AERIDRLIHDGH
-710 MNRYLTPEKQALY
+710 YLK
-723 EKKEV
+723 
-728 QDSAR
+728 S
-733 NTDYDTYN
+733 
-741 SIKAAH
+741 
-747 PDEIVLFQV
+747 
-756 GDFFELYDEDAR
+756 
-768 QAAENL
+768 
-774 GLNLTSRNLEGV
+774 
-786 GRVAMCGI
+786 
-794 PAHSLEQYV
+794 
-803 EQLRD
+803 
-808 KVDVT
+808 
-813 IAAKREN
+813 
-820 SAAYHVYTLLSVDHE
+820 
-835 AENAINAYEAEF
+835 
-847 GADGTRVFRDPDIEQ
+847 
-862 QPQPTEQELFEQYKL
+862 
-877 TVSNAL
+877 
-883 LKDRTFVNA
+883 
-892 CRNSDRQNA
+892 
-901 YLEGAEA
+901 
-908 IRRVVMASDDLQLVR
+908 
-923 LYFDAPDFHE
+923 DAPDRKE
-933 RLHQELLEEIYP
+933 PEISFTPDVKAY
-945 ALAASEQVTRADL
+945 
-958 DATVRDMHGDLQDKQ
+958 K
-973 EKNELEQN
+973 
-981 PNYRLLSRLKAD
+981 RLKDEHPRRLVGVRVDDTILFYGEDAQTAAPLMD
-993 CDYFLGAGGRV
+993 TRLFERDIPGMGTISVTGMPFGRWSVAAKALTENGHGIYFAEPAEQGG
-1004 EKHLWA
+1004 
-1010 GSVRAQIAKMREI
+1010 
-1023 YETLPAK
+1023 YEVV
-1030 PEWLTKEAI
+1030 KEL
-1039 DDYDEQMTPQYQ
+1039 DGRRDEPSYQ
-1051 VVVYHHFENGFD
+1051 V
-1063 EKLGYQTLEE
+1063 
-1073 ATKVAQGYVN
+1073 
-1083 GTMESD
+1083 
-1089 GFAYDG
+1089 
-1095 AAVYNHQEHRYLYI
+1095 
-1109 YGHYPD
+1109 
-1115 EKAHAQVEG
+1115 
-1124 RDFPEQPE
+1124 
-1132 GIAVTQESENSS
+1132 
-1144 DLVDDH
+1144 
-1150 HPPMPPYQAGDTVYL
+1150 GDTVYL
-1165 SNTAFIIEE
+1165 GNTAFLIEE
-1174 VTDTHVTMRDPTLL
+1174 ITDTHVNLRDPTLL
-1188 YPISRIELREN
+1188 YPISRVERRDT
-1199 FERMLAEDAR
+1199 FEQMLAEDTR
-1209 NTFLFEGQTEP
+1209 NDELFYKQTDAMPAESENFVLTEETPSDPATQQPQEEIRLHNLVIDLTGQ
-1220 AQAETDKLKP
+1220 
-1230 PDEQVRED
+1230 
-1238 AETETSVESEAKAE
+1238 ETERKEAE
-1252 QPKAQNFHI
+1252 PYKAQNFRI

-1273 KYAFNIDAIQTLKQ
+1273 KYAFNIAAIQTLKQ
-1287 IESEGRQATP
+1287 IEAEGRQARP
-1297 QEQETLSKY
+1297 DEQEILSRY
-1306 VGWGGIPQAFDGN
+1306 VGWGGLPQAFDAE
-1319 NAQWS
+1319 NASWQK
-1324 EEYQQLKS
+1324 EYQQLKS

-1351 TSPMVIRAVYEA
+1351 TSPVVIRAMYEA
-1363 LSNMGF
+1363 LDSMGF
-1369 QSGNILEPSCGVGNF
+1369 QDGNVLEPACGVGNF
-1384 FGCLPEA
+1384 FGMLPES
-1391 MQGRKL
+1391 MSQSRL
-1397 YGVELDSIA
+1397 YGVELDSIT
-1406 GRIARQLYPDA
+1406 GRMARQLYPDA
-1417 QIEIRGFEKTSRK
+1417 RIEITGFEKTNRK

-1437 GNVPFGNYKVADK
+1437 GNVPFGNYKVADRA
-1450 PFDKYGFLIHDYF
+1450 FDKYGFLIHDYF
-1463 FAKALEQVRPG
+1463 LAKTLEQVRPG

-1603 DGEYKR
+1603 DGKYKR
-1609 TEISEI
+1609 IELSEM

-1630 NFSYAI
+1630 NFSYAL
-1636 VDGQIYYRENSIMTR
+1636 VDGQVYYRENSVMTR
-1651 PTLSQTA
+1651 PVLNQTT
-1658 QERVKGMV
+1658 QERIKGMI
-1666 ELRDCVQ
+1666 ELRDCVR
-1673 KLINLQLQ
+1673 KLIDLQLT
-1681 DRSDAEIQSQQ
+1681 DGSDAEIRAQQ
-1692 VELGRLYDAFSAE
+1692 AELGRLYDAFSAE
-1705 YGLINSKV
+1705 YGIINGKA

-1730 EILDENGGLKRKA
+1730 EILDEDRKLKRKA
-1743 DIFDKRTIK
+1743 DIFSKRTIRR
-1752 QRKPVERVDTA
+1752 RKPVTQVDTA
-1763 IEALAV
+1763 SEALAV
-1769 SIGERAAVDLPFMAQ
+1769 SIGERAKVDLPFMAR
-1784 LTGKTEDEIIADLQG
+1784 LTGKAEDEIVADLQG

-1826 IAQTAAESDPAFAV
+1826 VAQTAAESDSSFAV

-1869 KYIQAFI
+1869 AYIQRFMI
-1876 TELLKI
+1876 ELLGI
-1882 PYNYQQ
+1882 PYYEQ
-1888 SVRVNYEKTTAQWAI
+1888 RRIHVNYAPQTAEWSI
-1903 TGKNSQ
+1903 DGKSLLSE
-1909 PFNVFNTMKY
+1909 NVNNYMKY
-1919 GTKRAPALKII
+1919 GTRRAPALKIL

-1939 RVYDIVQD
+1939 RVYDVVQD
-1947 ENGNDRRELNQ
+1947 ENGREKRELNQ
-1958 KETTIGQQKQQA
+1958 KETTIAQQKQQA
-1970 IKDAFREWIWK
+1970 IKDAFHDWVWK
-1981 DPTRRYE
+1981 DPTRRHE
-1988 LAARYNELFN
+1988 LVTRYNELFN
-1998 SIRPR
+1998 STRPR
-2003 EYDGSHIVFSGMNP
+2003 EYDGSHIVFDGMNP

-2136 RQERLLREQINDI
+2136 RQERLLREQIDEI

-2156 EQENGERFTIKRME
+2156 ERENGERFTIKRME

-2183 KANEK
+2183 KADEK

-2202 LFVDEAHMYKNLFL
+2202 LFVDEAHAFKNGFL
-2216 ATKMRNVAGL
+2216 ATKMRNVAGIA
-2226 STSESQKSTDMF
+2226 TSESQKSTDMF

-2250 RGVVFATGTPV
+2250 RGVIFATGTPV

-2277 ETLERMGLA
+2277 GTLEKMGLI

-2323 PELMAMFKAVA
+2323 PELMAMFKEVA

-2349 HYETIAVKPSEYQEK
+2349 HYETMAVKPSVYQEE

-2373 AKVHSGVVD
+2373 SKVHSGAID

-2411 DPGGKVNACME
+2411 EPGSKVNACME
-2422 NILRIYREGDAQ
+2422 NILRIYKEGDAQ

-2484 KKDLFAKVRSG
+2484 KKELFARVRSG

-2511 NIQDRLIALH
+2511 NVQDRLIALH
-2521 DLDCPWRPGDL
+2521 DLDAPWRPGDL

-2611 KEKMDLDIE
+2611 KEKMNLDVE

-2628 ADYQSNQFRLE
+2628 ADYQSNQFKLE
-2639 DQVLKHYPQ
+2639 DRILKQYPE

-2653 QEWVKGYRADIAL
+2653 QEWAKGYRADMAL
-2666 LEEHPLPK
+2666 LEAHPLPK
-2674 EGFVGMTIRGK
+2674 DGFVGMVIKGK
-2685 LFKDKETAGKMLLE
+2685 RIADKEAAGKMLLE
-2699 ACSMIEGYRE
+2699 ACRLSPHDME
-2709 LGRYRGMKMTA
+2709 LGEYRGMKMTVDYDSYRQ
-2720 EFDGLHQA
+2720 E
-2728 VKLTLHGEMS
+2728 VKLVLRDEMS
-2738 YSVKMGT
+2738 HTVTMGT

-2751 IRIENALANLPRD
+2751 TRIENALANMPQKL
-2764 MEKTEEMIVELNR
+2764 EKAEE
-2777 RIEQDKEEL
+2777 RI
-2786 KRPFPKEAELETK
+2786 AELERQTEQAK
-2799 SARLAALNAELN
+2799 AELGKPFAQEKELEAKAARLAELNAALNI
-2811 MDGKEEEQ
+2811 D
-2819 QEETQEKEV
+2819 
-2828 TEKRPIKDVLKEYQE
+2828 EKRKEQMEKRSMKDVLKAYQE
-2843 RANAQNQD
+2843 RADAQSQG
-2851 EKGRTNEWS
+2851 EKGGTNEWN

>member
-1 MAKLENYVELARQ
+1 MPKIDDYVQLAAQ
-14 TMREISADGEVW
+14 TAREISADGETW
-26 RSFLTTA
+26 RSFLQTA
-33 SNVYKYGFYDQLMI
+33 STLYKYGFYDQMMI

-58 SYELWTNTMR
+58 SFELWTNTMR

-108 FVWTTNEENG
+108 FVWAVNEENSTV
-118 AAIGAMLEKEYEVS
+118 IGTMLEKEYEVS
-132 ANRGFVGQLEEIA
+132 ANRGLAGQLEEIA
-145 MQRVMDYWQEH
+145 MQKAMDYWQEH

-163 VDGSLLMGY
+163 VDGSLLMEY

-186 AGVQYVLLTRCGLA
+186 TGVQYMLLSRCGLA

-207 EDFMGILEWNTQ
+207 EDFATILEWNTPR
-219 QALAA
+219 ALSA

-248 RSKEHVELQNGER
+248 RSRPHAELQNGER
-261 IPDSRPENPR
+261 LSDSRPENPG

-284 GISARTQENA
+284 GVSEGAQKDD
-294 VQQPAPDGRVDGA
+294 VQQPAADGRTDGA
-307 SDGNRPDGERK
+307 SGGNRPDGGRAG
-318 SEPHGRRDGGGAGRD
+318 EPHGWRDGGGAGRE
-333 RSVEG
+333 RSAEG
-338 ARPDGVGRRDEQP
+338 TRPDGVGRRDEQP

-386 DRAVSAPS
+386 DRAVSALS

-486 GALIEAGQF
+486 SALIEAGQF
-495 GTQLENVEAPGTI
+495 GTQLENMEAPGTI

-567 FADAVAMQPDLMRFR
+567 FADAVAIQPDLMRFR
-582 FLLPRDILPR
+582 FLLPKDILPR

-635 DSRIYQ
+635 GSRIYQ
-641 FFSAPHS
+641 FFSEPHS
-648 TNEKLEFLKNEYG
+648 TNEKLEFVKNEYG

-688 SNCPD
+688 SSCPD

-701 AERIDGLIQ
+701 AERIDRLIHDGH
-710 MNRYLTPEKQALY
+710 YLK
-723 EKKEV
+723 
-728 QDSAR
+728 S
-733 NTDYDTYN
+733 
-741 SIKAAH
+741 
-747 PDEIVLFQV
+747 
-756 GDFFELYDEDAR
+756 
-768 QAAENL
+768 
-774 GLNLTSRNLEGV
+774 
-786 GRVAMCGI
+786 
-794 PAHSLEQYV
+794 
-803 EQLRD
+803 
-808 KVDVT
+808 
-813 IAAKREN
+813 
-820 SAAYHVYTLLSVDHE
+820 
-835 AENAINAYEAEF
+835 
-847 GADGTRVFRDPDIEQ
+847 
-862 QPQPTEQELFEQYKL
+862 
-877 TVSNAL
+877 
-883 LKDRTFVNA
+883 
-892 CRNSDRQNA
+892 
-901 YLEGAEA
+901 
-908 IRRVVMASDDLQLVR
+908 
-923 LYFDAPDFHE
+923 DAPDRKE
-933 RLHQELLEEIYP
+933 PEISFTPDVEAY
-945 ALAASEQVTRADL
+945 
-958 DATVRDMHGDLQDKQ
+958 K
-973 EKNELEQN
+973 
-981 PNYRLLSRLKAD
+981 RLKD
-993 CDYFLGAGGRV
+993 EHPRRLVGVRV
-1004 EKHLWA
+1004 DDTLLFY
-1010 GSVRAQIAKMREI
+1010 GDDAQIAAPLMDTRLFERDIPGMGTISVTGIPFGRWGVAAKALTENGHGI
-1023 YETLPAK
+1023 YFAEPA
-1030 PEWLTKEAI
+1030 EQGGYEVVKEL
-1039 DDYDEQMTPQYQ
+1039 DGRRDEPSYQ
-1051 VVVYHHFENGFD
+1051 V
-1063 EKLGYQTLEE
+1063 
-1073 ATKVAQGYVN
+1073 
-1083 GTMESD
+1083 
-1089 GFAYDG
+1089 
-1095 AAVYNHQEHRYLYI
+1095 
-1109 YGHYPD
+1109 
-1115 EKAHAQVEG
+1115 
-1124 RDFPEQPE
+1124 
-1132 GIAVTQESENSS
+1132 
-1144 DLVDDH
+1144 
-1150 HPPMPPYQAGDTVYL
+1150 GDTVYL
-1165 SNTAFIIEE
+1165 GNTAFLIEE
-1174 VTDTHVTMRDPTLL
+1174 ITDQHVNLRDPTLL
-1188 YPISRIELREN
+1188 YPISRVERRDA
-1199 FERMLAEDAR
+1199 FEQMLAEDTR
-1209 NTFLFEGQTEP
+1209 NDELFYRQTDAMPAESENFALTEEVSSDPAPQQPQEEIRLHNLVIDLTGQ
-1220 AQAETDKLKP
+1220 
-1230 PDEQVRED
+1230 
-1238 AETETSVESEAKAE
+1238 ETERKEAE
-1252 QPKAQNFHI
+1252 PYKAQNFRI

-1273 KYAFNIDAIQTLKQ
+1273 KYAFNIAAIQTLKR
-1287 IESEGRQATP
+1287 IEAEGRQATL

-1306 VGWGGIPQAFDGN
+1306 VGWGGLPQAFDAE
-1319 NAQWS
+1319 NASWQK
-1324 EEYQQLKS
+1324 EYQQLKS

-1351 TSPMVIRAVYEA
+1351 TSPVVIRAMYEA
-1363 LSNMGF
+1363 LGSMGF
-1369 QSGNILEPSCGVGNF
+1369 RDGNVLEPACGVGNF
-1384 FGCLPEA
+1384 FGMLPES
-1391 MQGRKL
+1391 MSQSRL
-1397 YGVELDSIA
+1397 YGVELDSIT
-1406 GRIARQLYPDA
+1406 GRMARQLYPDA
-1417 QIEIRGFEKTSRK
+1417 RIEITGFEKTNRK

-1437 GNVPFGNYKVADK
+1437 GNVPFGNYKVADRA
-1450 PFDKYGFLIHDYF
+1450 FDKYGFLIHDYF
-1463 FAKALEQVRPG
+1463 LAKTLEQVRPG

-1550 GIPVNSYFV
+1550 GIPINSYFV
-1559 DHPDMV
+1559 DHPDMM

-1603 DGEYKR
+1603 DGKYKR

-1630 NFSYAI
+1630 NFSYAL
-1636 VDGQIYYRENSIMTR
+1636 VNGQVYYRENSVMIR
-1651 PTLSQTA
+1651 PVLNQTT
-1658 QERVKGMV
+1658 QERIKGMI
-1666 ELRDCVQ
+1666 ELRDCVR
-1673 KLINLQLQ
+1673 KLIDLQLT
-1681 DRSDAEIQSQQ
+1681 DGNDAEIRAQQ
-1692 VELGRLYDAFSAE
+1692 AELGRLYDAFSAE
-1705 YGLINSKV
+1705 YGIINGKA

-1730 EILDENGGLKRKA
+1730 EILDEDRKLKRKA
-1743 DIFDKRTIK
+1743 DIFSKRTIRR
-1752 QRKPVERVDTA
+1752 RKPVTQVDTA
-1763 IEALAV
+1763 SEALAV
-1769 SIGERAAVDLPFMAQ
+1769 SIGERAKVDLPFMAR
-1784 LTGKTEDEIIADLQG
+1784 LTGKAEDEIVADLQG

-1826 IAQTAAESDPAFAV
+1826 VAQTAAESDPSFAV

-1869 KYIQAFI
+1869 AYIQRFMI
-1876 TELLKI
+1876 ELLGI
-1882 PYNYQQ
+1882 PYYEQ
-1888 SVRVNYEKTTAQWAI
+1888 RRIHVNYAPQTAEWSI
-1903 TGKNSQ
+1903 DGKSLLSE
-1909 PFNVFNTMKY
+1909 NVNNYMKY
-1919 GTKRAPALKII
+1919 GTRRAPALKIL

-1939 RVYDIVQD
+1939 RVYDVVQD
-1947 ENGNDRRELNQ
+1947 ENGREKRELNQ
-1958 KETTIGQQKQQA
+1958 KETTIAQQKQQA
-1970 IKDAFREWIWK
+1970 IKDAFRDWVWK
-1981 DPTRRYE
+1981 DPTRRHE
-1988 LAARYNELFN
+1988 LVTRYNELFN
-1998 SIRPR
+1998 STRPR
-2003 EYDGSHIVFSGMNP
+2003 EYDGSHIVFDGMNP

-2136 RQERLLREQINDI
+2136 RQERLLREQIDEI

-2156 EQENGERFTIKRME
+2156 ERENGERFTIKRME

-2183 KANEK
+2183 KADEK

-2202 LFVDEAHMYKNLFL
+2202 LFVDEAHAFKNGFL
-2216 ATKMRNVAGL
+2216 ATKMRNVAGIA
-2226 STSESQKSTDMF
+2226 TSESQKSTDMF

-2250 RGVVFATGTPV
+2250 RGVIFATGTPV

-2277 ETLERMGLA
+2277 GTLEKMGLI

-2323 PELMAMFKAVA
+2323 PELMAMFKEVA

-2349 HYETIAVKPSEYQEK
+2349 HYETMAVKPSVYQEE

-2373 AKVHSGVVD
+2373 SKVHSGAVD

-2411 DPGGKVNACME
+2411 EPGSKVNACME
-2422 NILRIYREGDAQ
+2422 NILRIYKEGDAQ

-2484 KKDLFAKVRSG
+2484 KKELFARVRSG

-2511 NIQDRLIALH
+2511 NVQDRLIALH
-2521 DLDCPWRPGDL
+2521 DLDAPWRPGDL

-2540 RQGNMNPDVHIYRY
+2540 RQGNMNPDVRIYRY

-2628 ADYQSNQFRLE
+2628 ADYQSNQFKLE
-2639 DQVLKHYPQ
+2639 DQILKQYPE

-2653 QEWVKGYRADIAL
+2653 QERAKGYRADMVL
-2666 LEEHPLPK
+2666 LEAHPLPK
-2674 EGFVGMTIRGK
+2674 DGFVGMVIKGK
-2685 LFKDKETAGKMLLE
+2685 RIADKEAAGKMLLE
-2699 ACSMIEGYRE
+2699 ACRLSPHDME
-2709 LGRYRGMKMTA
+2709 LGEYRGMKMTVDYDSYRQ
-2720 EFDGLHQA
+2720 E
-2728 VKLTLHGEMS
+2728 VKLILRGEMS
-2738 YSVKMGT
+2738 HTVTMGT

-2751 IRIENALANLPRD
+2751 TRIENALANMPQKL
-2764 MEKTEEMIVELNR
+2764 EKAEE
-2777 RIEQDKEEL
+2777 RI
-2786 KRPFPKEAELETK
+2786 AELERQTEQARAELGK
-2799 SARLAALNAELN
+2799 PFAQEKELEAKAARLAELNAALNI
-2811 MDGKEEEQ
+2811 D
-2819 QEETQEKEV
+2819 
-2828 TEKRPIKDVLKEYQE
+2828 EKRKEPMEKRSMKDVLKAYQE
-2843 RANAQNQD
+2843 RADAQSQG
-2851 EKGRTNEWS
+2851 EKGGTNEWN

>member
-1 MAKLENYVELARQ
+1 MPKIDDYVQLAAQ
-14 TMREISADGEVW
+14 TAREIAADGETW
-26 RSFLTTA
+26 RSFLQTA
-33 SNVYKYGFYDQLMI
+33 STLYKYGFYDQMMI

-58 SYELWTNTMR
+58 SFELWTNTMR

-88 RYHYVFDAAD
+88 RYRYVFDISD
-98 TGMRKDSRSP
+98 TGARQNARTP
-108 FVWTTNEENG
+108 FTWAIREENSMPI
-118 AAIGAMLEKEYEVS
+118 AAMLEKEYEVS
-132 ANRGFVGQLEEIA
+132 ANRGLAGQLEEIA
-145 MQRVMDYWQEH
+145 MQKAMDYWQEH

-163 VDGSLLMGY
+163 VDGSLLMEY

-186 AGVQYVLLTRCGLA
+186 TGVQYILLSRCGLA

-207 EDFMGILEWNTQ
+207 EDFATILEWNTPR
-219 QALAA
+219 ALSA

-248 RSKEHVELQNGER
+248 RSRPYAELQNGER
-261 IPDSRPENPR
+261 LSDSRPENPG

-284 GISARTQENA
+284 GVSEGAQKDD
-294 VQQPAPDGRVDGA
+294 VQQPALNGGTDGA
-307 SDGNRPDGERK
+307 SGGNRPDGGRAG
-318 SEPHGRRDGGGAGRD
+318 EPHGRRDGGGAGRE
-333 RSVEG
+333 RSTEG
-338 ARPDGVGRRDEQP
+338 TRPDGVGRRDEQP
-351 ESTGRGNRTERAG
+351 ESAGRGNRTERAG

-394 FISKALDTALRFG
+394 FISKALDTSLRFG
-407 GNGEDTRMELAFDAM
+407 GNGEDTRMELAFDTM
-422 IGKTNEEIA
+422 IDKTNEEIA

-528 GYLSLMTDTPLI
+528 GYLSLMTDTSLI

-567 FADAVAMQPDLMRFR
+567 FADAVTMQPDLMRFR
-582 FLLPRDILPR
+582 FLLPKDILPR

-622 DAVLTQSAPIAGA
+622 DAVLTQNAPIAGA
-635 DSRIYQ
+635 GSQIYR
-641 FFSAPHS
+641 FFSEPHS

-661 IGGKMPGVSGEHGSS
+661 IGGKMPGVSGERGSS

-693 VLLKWNQV
+693 VLLKWERV
-701 AERIDGLIQ
+701 AERIDRLIHDGH
-710 MNRYLTPEKQALY
+710 YLK
-723 EKKEV
+723 
-728 QDSAR
+728 S
-733 NTDYDTYN
+733 
-741 SIKAAH
+741 
-747 PDEIVLFQV
+747 
-756 GDFFELYDEDAR
+756 
-768 QAAENL
+768 
-774 GLNLTSRNLEGV
+774 
-786 GRVAMCGI
+786 
-794 PAHSLEQYV
+794 
-803 EQLRD
+803 
-808 KVDVT
+808 
-813 IAAKREN
+813 
-820 SAAYHVYTLLSVDHE
+820 
-835 AENAINAYEAEF
+835 
-847 GADGTRVFRDPDIEQ
+847 
-862 QPQPTEQELFEQYKL
+862 
-877 TVSNAL
+877 
-883 LKDRTFVNA
+883 
-892 CRNSDRQNA
+892 
-901 YLEGAEA
+901 
-908 IRRVVMASDDLQLVR
+908 
-923 LYFDAPDFHE
+923 DAPDRKEPEISFTPDVEAYKKLKDEHPRRLVGVRVDDILLFYGDDAKTAAPLMDTRLFE
-933 RLHQELLEEIYP
+933 RDIPGMGTVSVTGMPFGRWSVAAKAMTENGHGIYFAEPAEQGGYEVVKELDG
-945 ALAASEQVTRADL
+945 R
-958 DATVRDMHGDLQDKQ
+958 RD
-973 EKNELEQN
+973 E
-981 PNYRLLSRLKAD
+981 PS
-993 CDYFLGAGGRV
+993 
-1004 EKHLWA
+1004 
-1010 GSVRAQIAKMREI
+1010 
-1023 YETLPAK
+1023 
-1030 PEWLTKEAI
+1030 
-1039 DDYDEQMTPQYQ
+1039 YQ
-1051 VVVYHHFENGFD
+1051 V
-1063 EKLGYQTLEE
+1063 
-1073 ATKVAQGYVN
+1073 
-1083 GTMESD
+1083 
-1089 GFAYDG
+1089 
-1095 AAVYNHQEHRYLYI
+1095 
-1109 YGHYPD
+1109 
-1115 EKAHAQVEG
+1115 
-1124 RDFPEQPE
+1124 
-1132 GIAVTQESENSS
+1132 
-1144 DLVDDH
+1144 
-1150 HPPMPPYQAGDTVYL
+1150 GDTVYL
-1165 SNTAFIIEE
+1165 GNTAFLIEE
-1174 VTDTHVTMRDPTLL
+1174 ITDTHVNLRDPTLL
-1188 YPISRIELREN
+1188 YPILRVERRDT
-1199 FERMLAEDAR
+1199 FEQMLAEDTR
-1209 NTFLFEGQTEP
+1209 NDALFYEREEMP
-1220 AQAETDKLKP
+1220 SFETVASEL
-1230 PDEQVRED
+1230 D
-1238 AETETSVESEAKAE
+1238 AEEPR
-1252 QPKAQNFHI
+1252 QPPLEENHSYKAQNFRI

-1273 KYAFNIDAIQTLKQ
+1273 KYAFNIAAIQTLKQ
-1287 IESEGRQATP
+1287 IEAEGRQARP
-1297 QEQETLSKY
+1297 DEQEILSRY
-1306 VGWGGIPQAFDGN
+1306 VGWGGLPQAFDAE
-1319 NAQWS
+1319 NASWQK
-1324 EEYQQLKS
+1324 EYQQLKS

-1351 TSPMVIRAVYEA
+1351 TSPTVIKAMYDA
-1363 LSNMGF
+1363 LGKMGF

-1384 FGCLPEA
+1384 FGCLPET
-1391 MQGRKL
+1391 MQSSKL
-1397 YGVELDSIA
+1397 YGVELDSIT
-1406 GRIARQLYPDA
+1406 GRMARQLYPDA
-1417 QIEIRGFEKTSRK
+1417 RIEITGFEKTNRK

-1437 GNVPFGNYKVADK
+1437 GNVPFGNYKVADRA
-1450 PFDKYGFLIHDYF
+1450 FDKYGFLIHDYF
-1463 FAKALEQVRPG
+1463 LAKTLEQVRPG

-1559 DHPDMV
+1559 DHPDMM

-1609 TEISEI
+1609 IEVSEM

-1630 NFSYAI
+1630 NFSYAL
-1636 VDGQIYYRENSIMTR
+1636 VNGQVYYRENSVMTR
-1651 PTLSQTA
+1651 PVLNQTT
-1658 QERVKGMV
+1658 QERIKGMI
-1666 ELRDCVQ
+1666 ELRDCVR
-1673 KLINLQLQ
+1673 KLIDLQLT
-1681 DRSDAEIQSQQ
+1681 DGSDAEIRAQQ
-1692 VELGRLYDAFSAE
+1692 AELGRLYDAFSAE
-1705 YGLINSKV
+1705 YGIINGKA

-1730 EILDENGGLKRKA
+1730 EILDEDRKLKRKA
-1743 DIFDKRTIK
+1743 DIFSKRTIRR
-1752 QRKPVERVDTA
+1752 RKPVTQVDTA
-1763 IEALAV
+1763 SEALAV
-1769 SIGERAAVDLPFMAQ
+1769 SIGERAKVDLPFMAR
-1784 LTGKTEDEIIADLQG
+1784 LTGKAEDEIVADLQG

-1826 IAQTAAESDPAFAV
+1826 VAQTAAESDPSFAV

-1869 KYIQAFI
+1869 AYIQRFMI
-1876 TELLKI
+1876 ELLGI
-1882 PYNYQQ
+1882 PYYEQ
-1888 SVRVNYEKTTAQWAI
+1888 RRIHVNYAPQTAEWSI
-1903 TGKNSQ
+1903 DGKSLLSE
-1909 PFNVFNTMKY
+1909 NVNNHMKY
-1919 GTKRAPALKII
+1919 GTRRAPALKIL
-1930 EDTLNLRDT
+1930 EDTLNLRDM
-1939 RVYDIVQD
+1939 RVYDVVQD
-1947 ENGNDRRELNQ
+1947 ENGRDKRELNQ
-1958 KETTIGQQKQQA
+1958 KETTIAQQKQQA
-1970 IKDAFREWIWK
+1970 IKDAFHDWVWK
-1981 DPTRRYE
+1981 DPTRRHE
-1988 LAARYNELFN
+1988 LVTRYNELFN
-1998 SIRPR
+1998 STRPR
-2003 EYDGSHIVFSGMNP
+2003 EYDGSHIVFDGMNP
-2017 EITLREHQRTAIA
+2017 EITLREHQRNAIA

-2136 RQERLLREQINDI
+2136 RQERLLREQIDEI

-2156 EQENGERFTIKRME
+2156 KRENGERFTIKRME

-2183 KANEK
+2183 KADEK

-2202 LFVDEAHMYKNLFL
+2202 LFVDEAHAFKNGFL
-2216 ATKMRNVAGL
+2216 ATKMRNVAGIA
-2226 STSESQKSTDMF
+2226 TSESQKSTDMF

-2250 RGVVFATGTPV
+2250 RGVIFATGTPV

-2277 ETLERMGLA
+2277 GTLEKMGLI

-2323 PELMAMFKAVA
+2323 PELMAMFKEVA

-2349 HYETIAVKPSEYQEK
+2349 HYETMAVKPSVYQEE

-2373 AKVHSGVVD
+2373 SKVHSGAVD

-2411 DPGGKVNACME
+2411 EPGSKVNACME
-2422 NILRIYREGDAQ
+2422 NILRIYKEGDAQ

-2484 KKDLFAKVRSG
+2484 KKELFAKVRSG

-2511 NIQDRLIALH
+2511 NVQDRLIALH
-2521 DLDCPWRPGDL
+2521 DLDAPWRPGDL

-2611 KEKMDLDIE
+2611 REKMDLDIE

-2628 ADYQSNQFRLE
+2628 ADYQSNQFKLE
-2639 DQVLKHYPQ
+2639 DQILKQYPE

-2653 QEWVKGYRADIAL
+2653 QEWAKGYRADMAL
-2666 LEEHPLPK
+2666 LEAHPLPK
-2674 EGFVGMTIRGK
+2674 DGFVGMAIKGK
-2685 LFKDKETAGKMLLE
+2685 RIADKEAAGKMLLE
-2699 ACSMIEGYRE
+2699 ACRLSPHDME
-2709 LGRYRGMKMTA
+2709 LGEYRGMKMTVDYDSYRQ
-2720 EFDGLHQA
+2720 E
-2728 VKLTLHGEMS
+2728 VKLILRGEMS
-2738 YSVKMGT
+2738 HTVTMGT

-2751 IRIENALANLPRD
+2751 TRIENALANMPQKL
-2764 MEKTEEMIVELNR
+2764 EKAEE
-2777 RIEQDKEEL
+2777 RI
-2786 KRPFPKEAELETK
+2786 AELERQTEQARAELGK
-2799 SARLAALNAELN
+2799 PFAQEKELEAKAARLAELNAALNI
-2811 MDGKEEEQ
+2811 D
-2819 QEETQEKEV
+2819 
-2828 TEKRPIKDVLKEYQE
+2828 EKRKEPMEKRSMKDVLKAYQE
-2843 RANAQNQD
+2843 RADAQSQG
-2851 EKGRTNEWS
+2851 EKGGTNEWN

>member
-1 MAKLENYVELARQ
+1 
-14 TMREISADGEVW
+14 
-26 RSFLTTA
+26 
-33 SNVYKYGFYDQLMI
+33 
-47 YAQRPDATACA
+47 
-58 SYELWTNTMR
+58 
-68 RYVRR
+68 
-73 GAKGIALLDMTGDVP
+73 
-88 RYHYVFDAAD
+88 
-98 TGMRKDSRSP
+98 
-108 FVWTTNEENG
+108 
-118 AAIGAMLEKEYEVS
+118 
-132 ANRGFVGQLEEIA
+132 
-145 MQRVMDYWQEH
+145 
-156 QDELRDI
+156 
-163 VDGSLLMGY
+163 
-172 DELNLELAFRNTAT
+172 
-186 AGVQYVLLTRCGLA
+186 
-200 EEHRFEP
+200 
-207 EDFMGILEWNTQ
+207 
-219 QALAA
+219 
-224 LGTAVSEISE
+224 
-234 EVLRSIERE
+234 
-243 ARSVE
+243 
-248 RSKEHVELQNGER
+248 
-261 IPDSRPENPR
+261 
-271 RAGDAGQVRQDAQ
+271 
-284 GISARTQENA
+284 
-294 VQQPAPDGRVDGA
+294 
-307 SDGNRPDGERK
+307 
-318 SEPHGRRDGGGAGRD
+318 
-333 RSVEG
+333 
-338 ARPDGVGRRDEQP
+338 
-351 ESTGRGNRTERAG
+351 
-364 VRLNPGQ
+364 
-371 TSLFETITEYGEGAD
+371 
-386 DRAVSAPS
+386 
-394 FISKALDTALRFG
+394 
-407 GNGEDTRMELAFDAM
+407 MELAFDAM

-513 ERLIYMYRDSAAREN
+513 ERLIYMYRDSVAREN
-528 GYLSLMTDTPLI
+528 GYLSLMTDMPLI
-540 FPDCVNHL
+540 FPDCVNQL

-559 GLIRQMEV
+559 GLIRQLEV
-567 FADAVAMQPDLMRFR
+567 FADAVAIQPDLMRFR
-582 FLLPRDILPR
+582 FLLPKDILPR

-603 PEGEMLLPDVR
+603 PEGGMLLPDVR

-622 DAVLTQSAPIAGA
+622 DAVLTQNAPIAGA
-635 DSRIYQ
+635 GSRIYQ

-661 IGGKMPGVSGEHGSS
+661 IGGRMPGVSGEHGSS

-701 AERIDGLIQ
+701 AERIDRLIHDGH
-710 MNRYLTPEKQALY
+710 YLK
-723 EKKEV
+723 
-728 QDSAR
+728 S
-733 NTDYDTYN
+733 
-741 SIKAAH
+741 
-747 PDEIVLFQV
+747 
-756 GDFFELYDEDAR
+756 
-768 QAAENL
+768 
-774 GLNLTSRNLEGV
+774 
-786 GRVAMCGI
+786 
-794 PAHSLEQYV
+794 
-803 EQLRD
+803 
-808 KVDVT
+808 
-813 IAAKREN
+813 
-820 SAAYHVYTLLSVDHE
+820 
-835 AENAINAYEAEF
+835 
-847 GADGTRVFRDPDIEQ
+847 
-862 QPQPTEQELFEQYKL
+862 
-877 TVSNAL
+877 
-883 LKDRTFVNA
+883 
-892 CRNSDRQNA
+892 
-901 YLEGAEA
+901 
-908 IRRVVMASDDLQLVR
+908 
-923 LYFDAPDFHE
+923 DAPDRKE
-933 RLHQELLEEIYP
+933 PEISFMPDVEAY
-945 ALAASEQVTRADL
+945 
-958 DATVRDMHGDLQDKQ
+958 K
-973 EKNELEQN
+973 
-981 PNYRLLSRLKAD
+981 RLKDEHPRRLVGVRVDDTLLFYGEDAQTAAPLMD
-993 CDYFLGAGGRV
+993 TRLFERDIPGMGIVSVTGMPFGRWSVAAKALTESGHGIYFAEPAEQGG
-1004 EKHLWA
+1004 
-1010 GSVRAQIAKMREI
+1010 
-1023 YETLPAK
+1023 YEVV
-1030 PEWLTKEAI
+1030 KEL
-1039 DDYDEQMTPQYQ
+1039 DGRQDEPSYQ
-1051 VVVYHHFENGFD
+1051 V
-1063 EKLGYQTLEE
+1063 
-1073 ATKVAQGYVN
+1073 
-1083 GTMESD
+1083 
-1089 GFAYDG
+1089 
-1095 AAVYNHQEHRYLYI
+1095 
-1109 YGHYPD
+1109 
-1115 EKAHAQVEG
+1115 
-1124 RDFPEQPE
+1124 
-1132 GIAVTQESENSS
+1132 
-1144 DLVDDH
+1144 
-1150 HPPMPPYQAGDTVYL
+1150 GDTVYL
-1165 SNTAFIIEE
+1165 GNTAFLIEE
-1174 VTDTHVTMRDPTLL
+1174 ITDQHVNLRDPTLL
-1188 YPISRIELREN
+1188 YPISRVERRDA
-1199 FERMLAEDAR
+1199 FEQMLAEDTR
-1209 NTFLFEGQTEP
+1209 NDELFYKQTDAMPAESENFVLTEEAPSDPATQQPQEEIRLHNLVIDLTGQ
-1220 AQAETDKLKP
+1220 
-1230 PDEQVRED
+1230 
-1238 AETETSVESEAKAE
+1238 ETERKEAE
-1252 QPKAQNFHI
+1252 PYKAQNFRI

-1273 KYAFNIDAIQTLKQ
+1273 KYAFNIAAIQTLKQ
-1287 IESEGRQATP
+1287 IEAEGRQARP
-1297 QEQETLSKY
+1297 DEQEILSRY
-1306 VGWGGIPQAFDGN
+1306 VGWGGLPQAFDAE
-1319 NAQWS
+1319 NASWQK
-1324 EEYQQLKS
+1324 EYQQLKS

-1351 TSPMVIRAVYEA
+1351 TSPVVIRAMYEA
-1363 LSNMGF
+1363 LDSMGF
-1369 QSGNILEPSCGVGNF
+1369 QDGNVLEPACGVGNF
-1384 FGCLPEA
+1384 FGMLPEA
-1391 MQGRKL
+1391 MQSSKL
-1397 YGVELDSIA
+1397 YGVELDSIT
-1406 GRIARQLYPDA
+1406 GRMARQLYPDA
-1417 QIEIRGFEKTSRK
+1417 RIEITGFEKTNRK

-1437 GNVPFGNYKVADK
+1437 GNVPFGNYKVADRAL
-1450 PFDKYGFLIHDYF
+1450 DKYGFLIHDYF
-1463 FAKALEQVRPG
+1463 LAKTLEQVRPG

-1550 GIPVNSYFV
+1550 GVPVNSYFV

-1565 LGRMQ
+1565 LGKMQ

-1609 TEISEI
+1609 AEISET

-1630 NFSYAI
+1630 NFSYAL
-1636 VDGQIYYRENSIMTR
+1636 VDGQVYYRENSVMTR
-1651 PTLSQTA
+1651 PVLNQTT
-1658 QERVKGMV
+1658 QERIKGMI
-1666 ELRDCVQ
+1666 ELQDCVR
-1673 KLINLQLQ
+1673 KLIDLQLT
-1681 DRSDAEIQSQQ
+1681 DGSDAEIRAQQ
-1692 VELGRLYDAFSAE
+1692 AELGRLYDAFSAE
-1705 YGLINSKV
+1705 YGIINGKA

-1730 EILDENGGLKRKA
+1730 EILDEDRKLKRKA
-1743 DIFDKRTIK
+1743 DIFSKRTIRR
-1752 QRKPVERVDTA
+1752 RKPVTQVDTA
-1763 IEALAV
+1763 SEALAV
-1769 SIGERAAVDLPFMAQ
+1769 SIGERAKVDLPFMAR
-1784 LTGKTEDEIIADLQG
+1784 LTGKAEDEIVADLQG

-1804 PLEQTWQTADEY
+1804 PLEQMWQTADEY

-1826 IAQTAAESDPAFAV
+1826 VAQTAAESDPSFAV

-1849 PKDLD
+1849 PKDLN

-1869 KYIQAFI
+1869 AYIQRFMI
-1876 TELLKI
+1876 ELLGI
-1882 PYNYQQ
+1882 SYYE
-1888 SVRVNYEKTTAQWAI
+1888 RRRIHVNYAPQTAEWSI
-1903 TGKNSQ
+1903 DGKSLLSE
-1909 PFNVFNTMKY
+1909 NVNNHMKY
-1919 GTKRAPALKII
+1919 GTRRAPALKIL

-1939 RVYDIVQD
+1939 RVYDVVQD
-1947 ENGNDRRELNQ
+1947 ENGRDKRELNQ
-1958 KETTIGQQKQQA
+1958 KETTIAQQKQQA
-1970 IKDAFREWIWK
+1970 IKDAFHDWVWK
-1981 DPTRRYE
+1981 DPTRRHE
-1988 LAARYNELFN
+1988 LVTRYNELFN
-1998 SIRPR
+1998 STRPR
-2003 EYDGSHIVFSGMNP
+2003 EYDGSHIVFDGMNP
-2017 EITLREHQRTAIA
+2017 EITLREHQRNAIA

-2136 RQERLLREQINDI
+2136 RQERLLREQIDEI

-2156 EQENGERFTIKRME
+2156 ERENGERFTIKRME

-2183 KANEK
+2183 KADEK

-2202 LFVDEAHMYKNLFL
+2202 LFVDEAHAFKNGFL
-2216 ATKMRNVAGL
+2216 ATKMRNVAGIA
-2226 STSESQKSTDMF
+2226 TSESQKSTDMF

-2250 RGVVFATGTPV
+2250 RGVIFATGTPV

-2277 ETLERMGLA
+2277 GTLEKMGLI

-2323 PELMAMFKAVA
+2323 PELMAMFKEVA

-2349 HYETIAVKPSEYQEK
+2349 HYETMAVKPSVYQEE

-2373 AKVHSGVVD
+2373 SRVHSGAVD

-2411 DPGGKVNACME
+2411 EPGSKVNACME
-2422 NILRIYREGDAQ
+2422 NILRIYKEGDAQ

-2484 KKDLFAKVRSG
+2484 KKELFARVRSG

-2511 NIQDRLIALH
+2511 NVQDRLIALH
-2521 DLDCPWRPGDL
+2521 DLDAPWRPGDL

-2628 ADYQSNQFRLE
+2628 ADYQSNQFKLE
-2639 DQVLKHYPQ
+2639 DQILKQYPE

-2653 QEWVKGYRADIAL
+2653 QERAKGYRADMAL
-2666 LEEHPLPK
+2666 LEAHPLPK
-2674 EGFVGMTIRGK
+2674 DGFVGMAIKGK
-2685 LFKDKETAGKMLLE
+2685 RIADKEAAGKMLLE
-2699 ACSMIEGYRE
+2699 ACRLSPHDME
-2709 LGRYRGMKMTA
+2709 LGEYRGMKMTVDYDSYRQ
-2720 EFDGLHQA
+2720 E
-2728 VKLTLHGEMS
+2728 VKLILRGEMS
-2738 YSVKMGT
+2738 HTVTMGT

-2751 IRIENALANLPRD
+2751 TRIENALANMPQKL
-2764 MEKTEEMIVELNR
+2764 EKAEE
-2777 RIEQDKEEL
+2777 RI
-2786 KRPFPKEAELETK
+2786 AELERQTEQARAELGK
-2799 SARLAALNAELN
+2799 PFAHEKELEAKAARLAELNAALNIDEKR
-2811 MDGKEEEQ
+2811 KEPM
-2819 QEETQEKEV
+2819 
-2828 TEKRPIKDVLKEYQE
+2828 EKRPMKDVLKAYQE
-2843 RANAQNQD
+2843 RADAQRQG
-2851 EKGRTNEWS
+2851 EKGGTNEWN

>member
-14 TMREISADGEVW
+14 TMREISADGENW
-26 RSFLTTA
+26 RAFLTTA

-58 SYELWTNTMR
+58 SYEIWNQTMR

-88 RYHYVFDAAD
+88 RYHYVFDVSD
-98 TGMRKDSRSP
+98 TGTRQNARTP
-108 FVWTTNEENG
+108 FTWAIREENR
-118 AAIGAMLEKEYEVS
+118 APIAAMLEKEYEVS
-132 ANRGFVGQLEEIA
+132 ANRGLAGQLEEIA
-145 MQRVMDYWQEH
+145 MQKAMDYWQEH

-163 VDGSLLMGY
+163 VDGSLLMEY

-186 AGVQYVLLTRCGLA
+186 TGVQYMLLSRCGLA

-207 EDFMGILEWNTQ
+207 EDFATILEWNTP
-219 QALAA
+219 QALTA

-248 RSKEHVELQNGER
+248 RSRPHAELQNGER
-261 IPDSRPENPR
+261 LSDSRPENPE

-284 GISARTQENA
+284 GVSEGVQKDD
-294 VQQPAPDGRVDGA
+294 VQQPAADGRTDGA
-307 SDGNRPDGERK
+307 SDGDRPDGGRAG
-318 SEPHGRRDGGGAGRD
+318 EPRGQRDGGGAGRE
-333 RSVEG
+333 RSAEG
-338 ARPDGVGRRDEQP
+338 TRPDGVGRRDEQP
-351 ESTGRGNRTERAG
+351 ESAGRGNRTDRAG

-371 TSLFETITEYGEGAD
+371 TSLFETITEYSEGAD

-407 GNGEDTRMELAFDAM
+407 GNGEDTRMELAFDTM

-486 GALIEAGQF
+486 GELIEAGQF

-508 RRKVA
+508 RRKTA

-567 FADAVAMQPDLMRFR
+567 FADAVAIQPDLMRFR
-582 FLLPRDILPR
+582 FLLPKDILPR
-592 LRDLALARKEL
+592 LRDLALVRKEL

-622 DAVLTQSAPIAGA
+622 DAVLTQNAPIAGA
-635 DSRIYQ
+635 GSRIYQ

-661 IGGKMPGVSGEHGSS
+661 IGGRMPGVSGEHGSS

-701 AERIDGLIQ
+701 AERIDRLIHDGH
-710 MNRYLTPEKQALY
+710 YLK
-723 EKKEV
+723 
-728 QDSAR
+728 S
-733 NTDYDTYN
+733 
-741 SIKAAH
+741 
-747 PDEIVLFQV
+747 
-756 GDFFELYDEDAR
+756 
-768 QAAENL
+768 
-774 GLNLTSRNLEGV
+774 
-786 GRVAMCGI
+786 
-794 PAHSLEQYV
+794 
-803 EQLRD
+803 
-808 KVDVT
+808 
-813 IAAKREN
+813 
-820 SAAYHVYTLLSVDHE
+820 
-835 AENAINAYEAEF
+835 
-847 GADGTRVFRDPDIEQ
+847 
-862 QPQPTEQELFEQYKL
+862 
-877 TVSNAL
+877 
-883 LKDRTFVNA
+883 
-892 CRNSDRQNA
+892 
-901 YLEGAEA
+901 
-908 IRRVVMASDDLQLVR
+908 
-923 LYFDAPDFHE
+923 DAPDRIEPEISFTPDVEAYKKLKDEHPR
-933 RLHQELLEEIYP
+933 RLVGVRVDDTLLFY
-945 ALAASEQVTRADL
+945 
-958 DATVRDMHGDLQDKQ
+958 GDD
-973 EKNELEQN
+973 
-981 PNYRLLSRLKAD
+981 
-993 CDYFLGAGGRV
+993 
-1004 EKHLWA
+1004 
-1010 GSVRAQIAKMREI
+1010 AQIAAPLMDTRLFERDIPGMGTVSVTGMPFGRWSVAAKALTENGHGI
-1023 YETLPAK
+1023 YFAEPA
-1030 PEWLTKEAI
+1030 EQGGYEVVKEL
-1039 DDYDEQMTPQYQ
+1039 DGRRDEPSYQ
-1051 VVVYHHFENGFD
+1051 V
-1063 EKLGYQTLEE
+1063 
-1073 ATKVAQGYVN
+1073 
-1083 GTMESD
+1083 
-1089 GFAYDG
+1089 
-1095 AAVYNHQEHRYLYI
+1095 
-1109 YGHYPD
+1109 
-1115 EKAHAQVEG
+1115 
-1124 RDFPEQPE
+1124 
-1132 GIAVTQESENSS
+1132 
-1144 DLVDDH
+1144 
-1150 HPPMPPYQAGDTVYL
+1150 GDTVYL
-1165 SNTAFIIEE
+1165 GDTAFLIEE
-1174 VTDTHVTMRDPTLL
+1174 ITDTHVNLRDPTLL
-1188 YPISRIELREN
+1188 YPISRVERRDT
-1199 FERMLAEDAR
+1199 FEQMLAEDTR
-1209 NTFLFEGQTEP
+1209 NDELFYRQTDAMPAESENFALTEEVSSDPAPQQPQEEIRLHNLVIDLTGQ
-1220 AQAETDKLKP
+1220 
-1230 PDEQVRED
+1230 
-1238 AETETSVESEAKAE
+1238 ETERKEAE
-1252 QPKAQNFHI
+1252 PYKAQNFHI
-1261 TDDHLGE
+1261 TNDHLGE

-1273 KYAFNIDAIQTLKQ
+1273 KYAFNIAAIQTLKQ
-1287 IESEGRQATP
+1287 LESEGRQATP

-1306 VGWGGIPQAFDGN
+1306 VGWGGLPQAFDAE
-1319 NAQWS
+1319 NASWQK
-1324 EEYQQLKS
+1324 EYQQLKS

-1351 TSPMVIRAVYEA
+1351 TSPVVIRAMYEA
-1363 LSNMGF
+1363 LDSMGF
-1369 QSGNILEPSCGVGNF
+1369 QDGNVLEPACGVGNF
-1384 FGCLPEA
+1384 FGMLPEE
-1391 MQGRKL
+1391 MQSSKL
-1397 YGVELDSIA
+1397 YGVELDSIT
-1406 GRIARQLYPDA
+1406 GRMARQLYPDA
-1417 QIEIRGFEKTSRK
+1417 RIEITGFEKTNRK

-1437 GNVPFGNYKVADK
+1437 GNVPFGNYKVADRA
-1450 PFDKYGFLIHDYF
+1450 FDKYGFLIHDYF
-1463 FAKALEQVRPG
+1463 LAKTLEQVRPG

-1550 GIPVNSYFV
+1550 GIPINSYFV
-1559 DHPDMV
+1559 DHPDMM

-1609 TEISEI
+1609 IELSEM

-1630 NFSYAI
+1630 NFSYAL
-1636 VDGQIYYRENSIMTR
+1636 VNGQVYYRENSVMTR
-1651 PTLSQTA
+1651 PVLNQTT
-1658 QERVKGMV
+1658 QERVKGMI
-1666 ELRDCVQ
+1666 ELRDCVR
-1673 KLINLQLQ
+1673 KLIDLQLT
-1681 DRSDAEIQSQQ
+1681 DGSDTEIRAQQ
-1692 VELGRLYDAFSAE
+1692 AELGRLYDAFSAE
-1705 YGLINSKV
+1705 YGIINGKA

-1730 EILDENGGLKRKA
+1730 EILDEDRKLKRKA
-1743 DIFDKRTIK
+1743 DIFSKRTIRR
-1752 QRKPVERVDTA
+1752 RKPVTQVDTA
-1763 IEALAV
+1763 SEALAV
-1769 SIGERAAVDLPFMAQ
+1769 SIGERAKVDLPFMAR
-1784 LTGKTEDEIIADLQG
+1784 LTGKAEDEIVADLQG

-1826 IAQTAAESDPAFAV
+1826 VAQTAAESDPSFAV

-1869 KYIQAFI
+1869 AYIQRFMI
-1876 TELLKI
+1876 ELLGI
-1882 PYNYQQ
+1882 PYYEQ
-1888 SVRVNYEKTTAQWAI
+1888 RRIHVNYAPQTAEWSI
-1903 TGKNSQ
+1903 DGKSLLSE
-1909 PFNVFNTMKY
+1909 NVNNHMKY
-1919 GTKRAPALKII
+1919 GTRRAPALKIL

-1939 RVYDIVQD
+1939 RVYDVVQD
-1947 ENGNDRRELNQ
+1947 ENGRDKRELNQ
-1958 KETTIGQQKQQA
+1958 KETTIAQQKQQA
-1970 IKDAFREWIWK
+1970 IKDAFHDWVWK
-1981 DPTRRYE
+1981 DPTRRHE
-1988 LAARYNELFN
+1988 LVTRYNELFN
-1998 SIRPR
+1998 STRPR
-2003 EYDGSHIVFSGMNP
+2003 EYDGSHIVFDGMNP

-2136 RQERLLREQINDI
+2136 RQERLLREQIDEI

-2156 EQENGERFTIKRME
+2156 ERENGERFTIKRME

-2183 KANEK
+2183 KADEK

-2202 LFVDEAHMYKNLFL
+2202 LFVDEAHAFKNGFL
-2216 ATKMRNVAGL
+2216 ATKMRNVAGIA
-2226 STSESQKSTDMF
+2226 TSESQKSTDMF

-2250 RGVVFATGTPV
+2250 RGVIFATGTPV

-2277 ETLERMGLA
+2277 GTLEKMGLI

-2323 PELMAMFKAVA
+2323 PELMAMFKEVA

-2349 HYETIAVKPSEYQEK
+2349 HYETMAVKPSVYQEE

-2373 AKVHSGVVD
+2373 SKVHSGAVD

-2411 DPGGKVNACME
+2411 EPGSKVNACME
-2422 NILRIYREGDAQ
+2422 NILRIYKEGDAQ

-2484 KKDLFAKVRSG
+2484 KKELFAKVRSG

-2511 NIQDRLIALH
+2511 NVQDRLIALH
-2521 DLDCPWRPGDL
+2521 DLDAPWRPGDL

-2611 KEKMDLDIE
+2611 KEKMNLDVE

-2628 ADYQSNQFRLE
+2628 ADYQSNQFKLE
-2639 DQVLKHYPQ
+2639 DQILKQYPE

-2653 QEWVKGYRADIAL
+2653 QERAKGYRADMAL
-2666 LEEHPLPK
+2666 LEAHPLPK
-2674 EGFVGMTIRGK
+2674 DGFVGMAIKGK
-2685 LFKDKETAGKMLLE
+2685 RIADKEAAGKMLLE
-2699 ACSMIEGYRE
+2699 ACRLSPHDME
-2709 LGRYRGMKMTA
+2709 LGEYRGMKMTVDYDSYRQ
-2720 EFDGLHQA
+2720 E
-2728 VKLTLHGEMS
+2728 VKLDLRGEMS
-2738 YSVKMGT
+2738 HTVTMGT

-2751 IRIENALANLPRD
+2751 TRIENALANMPQKL
-2764 MEKTEEMIVELNR
+2764 EKAEE
-2777 RIEQDKEEL
+2777 RI
-2786 KRPFPKEAELETK
+2786 AELERQTEQARAELGK
-2799 SARLAALNAELN
+2799 PFAQEKAPEAKAARLAELNAALNIDEKR
-2811 MDGKEEEQ
+2811 KEPM
-2819 QEETQEKEV
+2819 
-2828 TEKRPIKDVLKEYQE
+2828 EKRPMKDVLKAYQE
-2843 RANAQNQD
+2843 RADAQSQG
-2851 EKGRTNEWS
+2851 EKGGTNEWN

>member
-1 MAKLENYVELARQ
+1 MDIHVENPAKPVDELGITGEKRRSQKEKRNGNRKKCRSNEMAKLENYVELAQQ
-14 TMREISADGEVW
+14 TMREISADGENW
-26 RSFLTTA
+26 RAFLATA

-58 SYELWTNTMR
+58 SYEIWNQTMR

-73 GAKGIALLDMTGDVP
+73 GAKGIALLDMMGDVP

-108 FVWTTNEENG
+108 FVWAVNEENS
-118 AAIGAMLEKEYEVS
+118 AVIGTMLEKEYEVS
-132 ANRGFVGQLEEIA
+132 ANRGLAGQLEEIA
-145 MQRVMDYWQEH
+145 MQKAMDYWQEH

-163 VDGSLLMGY
+163 VDGSLLMEY

-186 AGVQYVLLTRCGLA
+186 TSVQYMLFSRCGLA

-207 EDFMGILEWNTQ
+207 EDFATILEWNTP
-219 QALAA
+219 QALTA

-248 RSKEHVELQNGER
+248 RSRPYAELQNGER
-261 IPDSRPENPR
+261 LSDSRPENPG
-271 RAGDAGQVRQDAQ
+271 RAGDTGQVRQDAQ
-284 GISARTQENA
+284 GVSEGAQKDD
-294 VQQPAPDGRVDGA
+294 VQQPAADGRTDGA
-307 SDGNRPDGERK
+307 SGGNRPDSERAG
-318 SEPHGRRDGGGAGRD
+318 EPHGQRDGGGAGRE
-333 RSVEG
+333 RSAEG
-338 ARPDGVGRRDEQP
+338 TRPDGVGRRDEQP
-351 ESTGRGNRTERAG
+351 ESAGRGNRTDRAG

-371 TSLFETITEYGEGAD
+371 TSLFETITEYSEGAD

-431 LRMKTLYHDGSG
+431 LRMKTLYHDGNG

-468 RYANNAQVIS
+468 RYANNTQVIS

-508 RRKVA
+508 RRKAA

-548 SEKMEQPEFLH
+548 SERMEQPEFLH
-559 GLIRQMEV
+559 GLIRQTEV
-567 FADAVAMQPDLMRFR
+567 FVDAVAMQPDLMRFR
-582 FLLPRDILPR
+582 FLLPKDILPR

-635 DSRIYQ
+635 GSRIYQ
-641 FFSAPHS
+641 FFSEPHS

-683 IQLRK
+683 MQLRK

-693 VLLKWNQV
+693 MLLKWNQV
-701 AERIDGLIQ
+701 AERIDRLIHDGH
-710 MNRYLTPEKQALY
+710 YLQ
-723 EKKEV
+723 
-728 QDSAR
+728 S
-733 NTDYDTYN
+733 
-741 SIKAAH
+741 
-747 PDEIVLFQV
+747 
-756 GDFFELYDEDAR
+756 
-768 QAAENL
+768 
-774 GLNLTSRNLEGV
+774 
-786 GRVAMCGI
+786 
-794 PAHSLEQYV
+794 
-803 EQLRD
+803 
-808 KVDVT
+808 
-813 IAAKREN
+813 
-820 SAAYHVYTLLSVDHE
+820 
-835 AENAINAYEAEF
+835 
-847 GADGTRVFRDPDIEQ
+847 
-862 QPQPTEQELFEQYKL
+862 
-877 TVSNAL
+877 
-883 LKDRTFVNA
+883 
-892 CRNSDRQNA
+892 
-901 YLEGAEA
+901 
-908 IRRVVMASDDLQLVR
+908 
-923 LYFDAPDFHE
+923 DAPDRKEPEISFMPDVEAYKKLKDEHPRRLVGVRVDDTLLFYGEDAQTAAPLMDTRLFE
-933 RLHQELLEEIYP
+933 RDIPGMGTVSVTGMPFGRWSVAAKALTENGHGIYFAEPAEQGGYEVVKELDG
-945 ALAASEQVTRADL
+945 R
-958 DATVRDMHGDLQDKQ
+958 RD
-973 EKNELEQN
+973 E
-981 PNYRLLSRLKAD
+981 PS
-993 CDYFLGAGGRV
+993 
-1004 EKHLWA
+1004 
-1010 GSVRAQIAKMREI
+1010 
-1023 YETLPAK
+1023 
-1030 PEWLTKEAI
+1030 
-1039 DDYDEQMTPQYQ
+1039 YQ
-1051 VVVYHHFENGFD
+1051 V
-1063 EKLGYQTLEE
+1063 
-1073 ATKVAQGYVN
+1073 
-1083 GTMESD
+1083 
-1089 GFAYDG
+1089 
-1095 AAVYNHQEHRYLYI
+1095 
-1109 YGHYPD
+1109 
-1115 EKAHAQVEG
+1115 
-1124 RDFPEQPE
+1124 
-1132 GIAVTQESENSS
+1132 
-1144 DLVDDH
+1144 
-1150 HPPMPPYQAGDTVYL
+1150 GDTVYL
-1165 SNTAFIIEE
+1165 GDTAFLIEE
-1174 VTDTHVTMRDPTLL
+1174 ITDTHVNLRDPTLL
-1188 YPISRIELREN
+1188 YPISRVERRDA
-1199 FERMLAEDAR
+1199 FEQMLAEDTR
-1209 NTFLFEGQTEP
+1209 NDALFYRQTDAMPAESENFVLTEEAPSDPAPQQPQEEIRLHNLVIDLKGQ
-1220 AQAETDKLKP
+1220 
-1230 PDEQVRED
+1230 
-1238 AETETSVESEAKAE
+1238 ETERKEAE
-1252 QPKAQNFHI
+1252 PYKAQNFHI

-1273 KYAFNIDAIQTLKQ
+1273 KYAFNIAAIQTLKQ
-1287 IESEGRQATP
+1287 IEAEERQATP
-1297 QEQETLSKY
+1297 QEQEILSGY
-1306 VGWGGIPQAFDGN
+1306 VGWGGIPQAYDGN

-1351 TSPMVIRAVYEA
+1351 TSPMVIRAMYEA
-1363 LSNMGF
+1363 LGNMGF

-1384 FGCLPEA
+1384 FGMLPES
-1391 MQGRKL
+1391 MSQSRL
-1397 YGVELDSIA
+1397 YGVELDSIT

-1550 GIPVNSYFV
+1550 GIPINSYFV
-1559 DHPDMV
+1559 DHPDMM

-1609 TEISEI
+1609 MELSEM

-1630 NFSYAI
+1630 NFSYAL
-1636 VDGQIYYRENSIMTR
+1636 VNGQVYYRENSVMIR
-1651 PTLSQTA
+1651 PVLNQTT
-1658 QERVKGMV
+1658 QERIKGMI
-1666 ELRDCVQ
+1666 ELRDCVR
-1673 KLINLQLQ
+1673 KLIDLQLT
-1681 DRSDAEIQSQQ
+1681 DGSDAEIRAQQ
-1692 VELGRLYDAFSAE
+1692 AELGRLYDAFSAE
-1705 YGLINSKV
+1705 YGIINGKA

-1730 EILDENGGLKRKA
+1730 EILDEDRKLKRKA
-1743 DIFDKRTIK
+1743 DIFSKRTIRR
-1752 QRKPVERVDTA
+1752 RKPVTQVDTA
-1763 IEALAV
+1763 SEALAV
-1769 SIGERAAVDLPFMAQ
+1769 SIGERAKVDLPFMAR
-1784 LTGKTEDEIIADLQG
+1784 LTGKAEDEIVADLQG

-1826 IAQTAAESDPAFAV
+1826 VAQTAAESDPSFAV

-1869 KYIQAFI
+1869 AYIQRFMI
-1876 TELLKI
+1876 ELLGI
-1882 PYNYQQ
+1882 PYYEQ
-1888 SVRVNYEKTTAQWAI
+1888 RRIHVNYAPQTAEWSI
-1903 TGKNSQ
+1903 DGKSLLSE
-1909 PFNVFNTMKY
+1909 NVNNHMKY
-1919 GTKRAPALKII
+1919 GTRRAPALKIL

-1939 RVYDIVQD
+1939 RVYDVVQD
-1947 ENGNDRRELNQ
+1947 ENGRDKRELNQ
-1958 KETTIGQQKQQA
+1958 KETTIAQQKQQA
-1970 IKDAFREWIWK
+1970 IKDAFHDWVWK
-1981 DPTRRYE
+1981 DPTRRHE
-1988 LAARYNELFN
+1988 LVTRYNELFN
-1998 SIRPR
+1998 STRPR
-2003 EYDGSHIVFSGMNP
+2003 EYDGSHIVFDGMNP

-2136 RQERLLREQINDI
+2136 RQERLLREQIDEI

-2156 EQENGERFTIKRME
+2156 ERENGERFTIKRME

-2183 KANEK
+2183 KADEK

-2202 LFVDEAHMYKNLFL
+2202 LFVDEAHAFKNGFL
-2216 ATKMRNVAGL
+2216 ATKMRNVAGIA
-2226 STSESQKSTDMF
+2226 TSESQKSTDMF

-2250 RGVVFATGTPV
+2250 RGVIFATGTPV

-2277 ETLERMGLA
+2277 GTLEKMGLI

-2323 PELMAMFKAVA
+2323 PELMAMFKEVA

-2349 HYETIAVKPSEYQEK
+2349 HYETMAVKPSVYQEE

-2373 AKVHSGVVD
+2373 SKVHSGAVD

-2411 DPGGKVNACME
+2411 EPGSKVNACME
-2422 NILRIYREGDAQ
+2422 NILRIYKEGDAQ

-2484 KKDLFAKVRSG
+2484 KKELFARVRSG

-2511 NIQDRLIALH
+2511 NVQDRLIALH
-2521 DLDCPWRPGDL
+2521 DLDAPWRPGDL

-2611 KEKMDLDIE
+2611 REKMDLDIE

-2628 ADYQSNQFRLE
+2628 ADYQSNQFKLE
-2639 DQVLKHYPQ
+2639 DQILKQYPE

-2653 QEWVKGYRADIAL
+2653 QERAKGYQADMAL
-2666 LEEHPLPK
+2666 LEAHPLPK
-2674 EGFVGMTIRGK
+2674 DGFVGMAIKGK
-2685 LFKDKETAGKMLLE
+2685 RIADKEAAGKMLLE
-2699 ACSMIEGYRE
+2699 ACRLSPHDME
-2709 LGRYRGMKMTA
+2709 LGEYRGMKMTVDYDSYRQ
-2720 EFDGLHQA
+2720 E
-2728 VKLTLHGEMS
+2728 VKLVLRGEMS
-2738 YSVKMGT
+2738 HTVTMGT

-2751 IRIENALANLPRD
+2751 TRIENALANMPQKL
-2764 MEKTEEMIVELNR
+2764 EKAEE
-2777 RIEQDKEEL
+2777 RI
-2786 KRPFPKEAELETK
+2786 AELERQTEQAK
-2799 SARLAALNAELN
+2799 AELGKPFAQEKKLEAKAARLAELNAVLN
-2811 MDGKEEEQ
+2811 IDEKRKEPM
-2819 QEETQEKEV
+2819 
-2828 TEKRPIKDVLKEYQE
+2828 EKRPMKDVLKAYQE
-2843 RANAQNQD
+2843 RADAQSQG
-2851 EKGRTNEWS
+2851 EKGGTNEWN

>member
-1 MAKLENYVELARQ
+1 MPKIDDYVQLAAQ
-14 TMREISADGEVW
+14 TAREISADGETW
-26 RSFLTTA
+26 RSFLQTA
-33 SNVYKYGFYDQLMI
+33 STLYKYGFYDQVMI

-58 SYELWTNTMR
+58 SFDLWTNTMR

-88 RYHYVFDAAD
+88 RYRYVFDISD
-98 TGMRKDSRSP
+98 TGTRQNARTP
-108 FVWTTNEENG
+108 FTWAIREENR
-118 AAIGAMLEKEYEVS
+118 APIAVMLEKEYEVS
-132 ANRGFVGQLEEIA
+132 ANRGLAGQLEEIA
-145 MQRVMDYWQEH
+145 MQKAMDYWQEH
-156 QDELRDI
+156 QDELRDT
-163 VDGSLLMGY
+163 VDGSLLMEY

-186 AGVQYVLLTRCGLA
+186 TGVQYMLLSRCGLA

-207 EDFMGILEWNTQ
+207 EDFTTILEWNTQ
-219 QALAA
+219 QALTA

-248 RSKEHVELQNGER
+248 RSRPYAELQNGER
-261 IPDSRPENPR
+261 LSDSRPENPGR
-271 RAGDAGQVRQDAQ
+271 TSDTGQVRQDAQ
-284 GISARTQENA
+284 GVSEGVQKDD
-294 VQQPAPDGRVDGA
+294 VQQPAADGRTDGA
-307 SDGNRPDGERK
+307 SGGDRPDGGRAG
-318 SEPHGRRDGGGAGRD
+318 EPHGQRDGGGAGRE
-333 RSVEG
+333 RSAEG
-338 ARPDGVGRRDEQP
+338 TRPDGVGRRDKQP
-351 ESTGRGNRTERAG
+351 ESAGRGNRTDRAG

-371 TSLFETITEYGEGAD
+371 TSLFETITEYSEGAD

-431 LRMKTLYHDGSG
+431 LRMKTLYHDGNG

-508 RRKVA
+508 RRKTA

-567 FADAVAMQPDLMRFR
+567 FAGAVAMQPDLMRFR
-582 FLLPRDILPR
+582 FLLPKDILPR

-648 TNEKLEFLKNEYG
+648 TNEKLVFLKNEYG

-701 AERIDGLIQ
+701 AERIDRLIHDGH
-710 MNRYLTPEKQALY
+710 YLK
-723 EKKEV
+723 
-728 QDSAR
+728 S
-733 NTDYDTYN
+733 
-741 SIKAAH
+741 
-747 PDEIVLFQV
+747 
-756 GDFFELYDEDAR
+756 
-768 QAAENL
+768 
-774 GLNLTSRNLEGV
+774 
-786 GRVAMCGI
+786 
-794 PAHSLEQYV
+794 
-803 EQLRD
+803 
-808 KVDVT
+808 
-813 IAAKREN
+813 
-820 SAAYHVYTLLSVDHE
+820 
-835 AENAINAYEAEF
+835 
-847 GADGTRVFRDPDIEQ
+847 
-862 QPQPTEQELFEQYKL
+862 
-877 TVSNAL
+877 
-883 LKDRTFVNA
+883 
-892 CRNSDRQNA
+892 
-901 YLEGAEA
+901 
-908 IRRVVMASDDLQLVR
+908 
-923 LYFDAPDFHE
+923 DAPDRIE
-933 RLHQELLEEIYP
+933 PEISFTPDVEAY
-945 ALAASEQVTRADL
+945 
-958 DATVRDMHGDLQDKQ
+958 K
-973 EKNELEQN
+973 
-981 PNYRLLSRLKAD
+981 RLKDEHPRRLVGVRVDDTLLFYGEDAQTAAPLMD
-993 CDYFLGAGGRV
+993 TRLFERDIPGMGIVSVTGIPFGRWSVAAKALTENGHGIYFAEPAEQGG
-1004 EKHLWA
+1004 
-1010 GSVRAQIAKMREI
+1010 
-1023 YETLPAK
+1023 YEVV
-1030 PEWLTKEAI
+1030 KEL
-1039 DDYDEQMTPQYQ
+1039 DGRRDEPSYQ
-1051 VVVYHHFENGFD
+1051 V
-1063 EKLGYQTLEE
+1063 
-1073 ATKVAQGYVN
+1073 
-1083 GTMESD
+1083 
-1089 GFAYDG
+1089 
-1095 AAVYNHQEHRYLYI
+1095 
-1109 YGHYPD
+1109 
-1115 EKAHAQVEG
+1115 
-1124 RDFPEQPE
+1124 
-1132 GIAVTQESENSS
+1132 
-1144 DLVDDH
+1144 
-1150 HPPMPPYQAGDTVYL
+1150 GDTVYL
-1165 SNTAFIIEE
+1165 GNTAFLIEE
-1174 VTDTHVTMRDPTLL
+1174 ITDTHVNLRDPTLL
-1188 YPISRIELREN
+1188 YPISRVERRDT
-1199 FERMLAEDAR
+1199 FEQMLAEDTR
-1209 NTFLFEGQTEP
+1209 NDELFYKQTDAMPAESENFVLTEEAPSDPATQQPQEEIRLHNLVIDLTGQ
-1220 AQAETDKLKP
+1220 
-1230 PDEQVRED
+1230 
-1238 AETETSVESEAKAE
+1238 ETERKEAE
-1252 QPKAQNFHI
+1252 PYKAQNFHI

-1273 KYAFNIDAIQTLKQ
+1273 KYAFNIAAIQTLKQ
-1287 IESEGRQATP
+1287 IEAEGRQATP

-1306 VGWGGIPQAFDGN
+1306 VGWGGLPQAFDAE
-1319 NAQWS
+1319 NASWQK
-1324 EEYQQLKS
+1324 EYQQLKS

-1351 TSPMVIRAVYEA
+1351 TSPVVIRAMYEA
-1363 LSNMGF
+1363 LDSMGF
-1369 QSGNILEPSCGVGNF
+1369 RGGNVLEPACGVGNF
-1384 FGCLPEA
+1384 FGMLPEA
-1391 MQGRKL
+1391 MQSSKL
-1397 YGVELDSIA
+1397 YGVELDSIT
-1406 GRIARQLYPDA
+1406 GRMARQLYPDA
-1417 QIEIRGFEKTSRK
+1417 RIEITGFEKTNRK

-1437 GNVPFGNYKVADK
+1437 GNVPFGNYKVADRA
-1450 PFDKYGFLIHDYF
+1450 FDKYGFLIHDYF
-1463 FAKALEQVRPG
+1463 LAKTLEQVRPG

-1550 GIPVNSYFV
+1550 GVPINSYFV
-1559 DHPDMV
+1559 AHPDMM

-1603 DGEYKR
+1603 DGKYKR
-1609 TEISEI
+1609 IELSEM
-1615 DINEGRTIPADPDVR
+1615 DMNGERTIPADPDVR
-1630 NFSYAI
+1630 NFSYAL
-1636 VDGQIYYRENSIMTR
+1636 VDGQVYYRENSVMTR
-1651 PTLSQTA
+1651 PVLNQTT
-1658 QERVKGMV
+1658 QERIKGMI
-1666 ELRDCVQ
+1666 ELRECVR
-1673 KLINLQLQ
+1673 KLIDLQLT
-1681 DRSDAEIQSQQ
+1681 DGSDAEIRAQQ
-1692 VELGRLYDAFSAE
+1692 AELGRLYDAFSAE
-1705 YGLINSKV
+1705 YGIINGKA

-1730 EILDENGGLKRKA
+1730 EILDEDRKLKRKA
-1743 DIFDKRTIK
+1743 DIFSKRTIRR
-1752 QRKPVERVDTA
+1752 RKPVTQVDTA
-1763 IEALAV
+1763 SEALAV
-1769 SIGERAAVDLPFMAQ
+1769 SIGERAKVDLPFMAR
-1784 LTGKTEDEIIADLQG
+1784 LTGKAEDEIVADLQG

-1826 IAQTAAESDPAFAV
+1826 VAQTAAESDPSFAV

-1869 KYIQAFI
+1869 AYIQRFMI
-1876 TELLKI
+1876 ELLGI
-1882 PYNYQQ
+1882 PYYEQ
-1888 SVRVNYEKTTAQWAI
+1888 RRIHVNYAPQTAEWSI
-1903 TGKNSQ
+1903 DGKSLLSE
-1909 PFNVFNTMKY
+1909 NVNNHMKY
-1919 GTKRAPALKII
+1919 GTRRAPALKIL
-1930 EDTLNLRDT
+1930 EGTLNLRDT
-1939 RVYDIVQD
+1939 RVYDVVQD
-1947 ENGNDRRELNQ
+1947 ENGREKRELNQ
-1958 KETTIGQQKQQA
+1958 KETTIAQQKQQA
-1970 IKDAFREWIWK
+1970 IKDAFHDWVWK
-1981 DPTRRYE
+1981 DPTRRHE
-1988 LAARYNELFN
+1988 LVTRYNELFN
-1998 SIRPR
+1998 STRPR
-2003 EYDGSHIVFSGMNP
+2003 EYDGSHIVFDGMNP

-2136 RQERLLREQINDI
+2136 RQERLLREQIDEI

-2156 EQENGERFTIKRME
+2156 ERENGERFTIKRME

-2183 KANEK
+2183 KADEK

-2202 LFVDEAHMYKNLFL
+2202 LFVDEAHAFKNGFL
-2216 ATKMRNVAGL
+2216 ATKMRNVAGIA
-2226 STSESQKSTDMF
+2226 TSESQKSTDMF

-2250 RGVVFATGTPV
+2250 RGVIFATGTPV

-2277 ETLERMGLA
+2277 GTLEKMGLI

-2323 PELMAMFKAVA
+2323 PELMAMFKEVA

-2349 HYETIAVKPSEYQEK
+2349 HYETMAVKPSVYQEE

-2373 AKVHSGVVD
+2373 SKVHSGAID

-2411 DPGGKVNACME
+2411 EPGSKVNACME
-2422 NILRIYREGDAQ
+2422 NILRIYKEGDAQ

-2511 NIQDRLIALH
+2511 NVQDRLIALH
-2521 DLDCPWRPGDL
+2521 DLDAPWRPGDL

-2628 ADYQSNQFRLE
+2628 ADYQSNQFKLE
-2639 DQVLKHYPQ
+2639 DQILKQYPE

-2653 QEWVKGYRADIAL
+2653 QECAKGYQADMAL
-2666 LEEHPLPK
+2666 LEAHPLPK
-2674 EGFVGMTIRGK
+2674 DGFVGMAIKGRRIA
-2685 LFKDKETAGKMLLE
+2685 DKEAAGKMLLE
-2699 ACSMIEGYRE
+2699 ACRLSRHDME
-2709 LGRYRGMKMTA
+2709 LGEYRGMKMTVDYDSYRQ
-2720 EFDGLHQA
+2720 E
-2728 VKLTLHGEMS
+2728 VKLILRGEMS
-2738 YSVKMGT
+2738 HTVTMGT

-2751 IRIENALANLPRD
+2751 TRIENALANMPQKL
-2764 MEKTEEMIVELNR
+2764 EKAEE
-2777 RIEQDKEEL
+2777 RI
-2786 KRPFPKEAELETK
+2786 AELERQTEQARAELGK
-2799 SARLAALNAELN
+2799 PFAQEKELEAKAARLAELNAALNIDEKR
-2811 MDGKEEEQ
+2811 KEPM
-2819 QEETQEKEV
+2819 
-2828 TEKRPIKDVLKEYQE
+2828 EKRPMKDVLKAYQE
-2843 RANAQNQD
+2843 RADAQSQE
-2851 EKGRTNEWS
+2851 EKGGTNEWN